1 MGNKSIQKFFA
12 DQNSVID
19 LSSLGNA
26 KGAKV
31 SLSGPD
37 MNITTPRG
45 SVIIVN
51 GALYSSIKGNNLA
64 VKFKDKTI
72 TGAKILGSVDLKD
85 IQLERIDSSLVDSAQ
100 VEKKGNGKRRNKKE
114 EEELKKQLD
123 DAENAKKEADK
134 AKEEAEKAKE
144 AAEKALNEA
153 FEVQNSSKQIE
164 EMLQN
169 FLADNVAKDNLAQ
182 QSDASQQNTQAKATQ
197 ASKQND
203 AEKVLPQPINKNT
216 STGKSNS
223 SKNEEN
229 KLDAESVKEPLKV
242 TLALAAESNSGSKD
256 DSITNFTKPQFV
268 GSTAPNATVIIKING
283 IAVGQAVADSLGNF
297 TFTAPETL
305 TDGTYNLEAEA
316 KTADGSGS
324 AKLVITID
332 SVTDKPTFELSPESS
347 VSGHKGL
354 TPTLTPSIVGTAE
367 ENAKVDIYVDNKLV
381 ASVDVD
387 KDGNWSY
394 EFKDNELSEGE
405 NSIKVVAV
413 DKAGN
418 KNETTDSIITD
429 TIAPEK
435 PTIELDDSSDSGIK
449 NDNITNSTLPT
460 FIGVAEPGSTVSIY
474 LGLKHLGE
482 VIVAKD
488 GTWSYTLTTPLK
500 DGEYN
505 ITATATDIAGHT
517 SATANLPFT
526 IDTRISYFSAE
537 IETTNDSG
545 IVGDNVTNNTR
556 PTFTG
561 KTEPNAIISV
571 INSETGEE
579 VIFKA
584 NDKGEWTFN
593 FTSDS
598 VEGINNLTFT
608 VEDVAGNK
616 KDFSFS
622 YVIDTIAP
630 VPPTVSLED
639 YVVLPNGII
648 LSGNDLPALV
658 GTAEPKSTILLMR
671 DGKLYDS
678 IEVDSNGT
686 WNYQFSNKFLQ
697 GAYDIEIIS
706 QDAAGNKSS
715 TVKYSFT
722 IQTEVVPPKA
732 ELDAS
737 DDSGAKGDWITN
749 KHNALTLLGT
759 ADRFATVNILIDGKT
774 IGVTTADADGNW
786 NFDIS
791 RNLSDNVYKI
801 TVESIDPLGRTSS
814 VDYQLTIDSF
824 TPIPTVMLHDSA
836 DSGVKGDMIT
846 KINTPLFTGMAEA
859 NAKVSIYVDGV
870 LSGEAIAGDDGV
882 WNFQFTTALSD
893 GSHDVTVKVEDIA
906 GNTASSS
913 AYNFQIV
920 TQTQKP
926 TIELVNDT
934 GVDNTDHI
942 INEKNPAL
950 TGTAAPYST
959 VKLYID
965 GALIA
970 EVRTNKDGRWEYTLK
985 ADQGLVDGDHRI
997 TASVEDIAGNIAHS
1011 DPFLIS
1017 VDTAISIPIV
1027 SLSPDS
1033 DSGISDDNL
1042 TNIVK
1047 PTLHLKDIDPD
1058 IISVQVWDA
1067 MSDTQIG
1074 VATQQP
1080 DGSWAYTFTSDLTEG
1095 LHQVYVKVEDIAG
1108 NKANSAIFDFTIDT
1122 TVSTPVISLLSK
1134 DDTGV
1139 TGDNLTNI
1147 NKPGFAI
1154 SGVDA
1159 DAHRVVVQVMH
1170 NGVSE
1175 EIELSHLNGS
1185 WLFIPGNTWAD
1196 GSYTL
1201 TVKVEDKAGNTNYS
1215 APLTVVIDTQIAIDG
1230 VELVN
1235 DSGVKGDNMTN
1246 DDRPHFR
1253 VTVPT
1258 DVNEVRLSID
1268 GGNSWVQATPG
1279 VAGSWEYIW
1288 PTDLADGQ
1296 YTLTVEATDKAGNT
1310 VTKTIDFAVDT
1321 TLSVPV
1327 IVLDSADDTGIQ
1339 GDNMT
1344 NSTQPTFA
1352 LQHIDDDAVRVTVS
1366 VEHGGVTTTFDATK
1380 GTGGWTFTPPTSWAD
1395 GDYTLSVS
1403 VEDKAG
1409 NTSHSASL
1417 TVTVDTQIA
1426 INNIELVN
1434 DSGIP
1439 DDNLTNNVRPHFQVT
1454 VPTDVNVVRLSID
1467 GGKTWFNATQSAT
1480 PGVWDYIWP
1489 DDVADG
1495 GYTLTV
1501 EATDEA
1507 GNKATQT
1514 LDFTID
1520 TTLSVPTLSLDSAD
1534 DSGIAGDNITNV
1546 KTPGF
1551 TLNNIDTDVS
1561 RVIVEVM
1568 HNGIKQEVPLVQTGG
1583 QWRFAPTSDWADGD
1597 YILTVKVEDR
1607 AGNVKQSAPLTVTV
1621 DTHIAIDRI
1630 ELVNDSGIPGDNLT
1644 NEARPHFQVTVPADV
1659 NGVRLSID
1667 GGKTWFDATQSAT
1680 SGVWDYTWLTNVA
1693 NGPHTLMV
1701 EASDKAGNKTTQKLD
1716 FTIDTILSEPT
1727 ITLDSADDSAA
1738 GDNITN
1744 VKMPGFTLGN
1754 IDADVTKV
1762 VVTVAH
1768 DGKNQQIELI
1778 KNGGVWRFTPGAA
1791 WTDGDYTLTVKVED
1805 KAGNTNYSAPLTVT
1819 IDTQT
1824 SIDRIELL
1832 NDTGIVGDNLTNEAR
1847 PQFHITVPTDV
1858 NSVQLSL
1865 DGGINWVNAT
1875 LTSDGVW
1882 EYIWPTDLVENTY
1895 TLTVKATDVAG
1906 NTATETLN
1914 FIIDTT
1920 LSTPTI
1926 TLDSAD
1932 DSGTAND
1939 NKTNV
1944 KTPGFIIGGIDSD
1957 VTQVVV
1963 QVMRDGHS
1971 EEVELTQTNGQW
1983 RFVPGSAWTDGDYTL
1998 TVTVKD
2004 EAGNIRHSAPLT
2016 VTIDTQITIDHIE
2029 LVNDSGIPD
2038 DNLTNNVRPHF
2049 QVTVP
2054 TDVNVVRLS
2063 IDGGKTWFNATQSAT
2078 PGVWDYTWLA
2088 DVGEG
2093 KHTLT
2098 VEATDKA
2105 GNKTTQQLDFIIDT
2119 LLSEPTIVLDNT
2131 DDSGTK
2137 GDHLTNV
2144 NKPTFLLGN
2153 IDADA
2158 RYVTVE
2164 VQHGGTKEVLTATK
2178 DATGNWSVTP
2188 TGTWADGD
2196 YTLTVRVE
2204 DEAGNEKHSASLTV
2218 TVDTQITIDVI
2229 ELVNDN
2235 GIPGDNMTNDAH
2247 PQFRVTV
2254 PGDVNE
2260 VSLSI
2265 DGGVTWVK
2273 ATQSATPG
2281 VWNYTWPG
2289 TVPDGDYTL
2298 NVKATDNAGNTV
2310 TETLHFTIDT
2320 TLSTPVIVLDSADD
2334 SGVHGDNMTN
2344 HTQPTFALQHIDD
2357 DAVRVTVSVEHGGVT
2372 TTFDATKDAGGWTF
2386 TPTGAW
2392 ADGDYTL
2399 SVSVEDKA
2407 GNTSHSASLTVTV
2420 DTQIAINNIELVND
2434 SGIPDDNLTNNVR
2447 PHFQVTVPT
2456 DVNVVRL
2463 SIDGGKTWFNAT
2475 QSATPGVWD
2484 YIWPDDVA
2492 DGGYTLTVE
2501 ATDEAGNKA
2510 TQTLDF
2516 TIDTTLSVPT
2526 LSLDS
2531 ADDSGI
2537 AGDNITNVKTPGFT
2551 LNNIDTDVS
2560 RVIVEVMHNGIKQE
2574 VPLVQTGGQWRF
2586 APTSDWA
2593 DGDYILTVKV
2603 EDRAGNVKQSA
2614 PLTVTVDTHIAIDRI
2629 ELVNDSG
2636 IPGDN
2641 LTNEARPHF
2650 QVTVPADVNGVRLS
2664 IDGGK
2669 TWFDATQ
2676 SATSGVWD
2684 YTWLT
2689 NVANGPHTL
2698 MVEASDKAGNKTT
2711 QKLDFTID
2719 TILSEPT
2726 ITLDS
2731 ADDSAAGDNITNVKM
2746 PGFTLGNIDADV
2758 TKVVVTVAHDGKNQ
2772 QIELIKNG
2780 GVWRF
2785 TPGAAWTD
2793 GDYTLTVKV
2802 EDKAGNTNYSAPL
2815 TVTIDT
2821 QTSIDRIELLNDTG
2835 IVGDNLTNEA
2845 RPQFH
2850 ITVPTD
2856 VNSVQLSLDGGIN
2869 WVNATLTSDGVW
2881 EYIWPTDLVENTY
2894 TLTVKATDVAGNT
2907 ATETLNFIID
2917 TTLSTPTITLDSA
2930 DDSGTANDN
2939 KTNVKTPGFIIG
2951 GIDSDVTQVVV
2962 QVMRDGHSEEVEL
2975 TQTNGQW
2982 RFVPG
2987 SAWTDGDYTL
2997 TVTVK
3002 DEAGNIRHSAPL
3014 TVTIDTQITID
3025 HIELVN
3031 DSGIPDDNLTNNVRP
3046 HFQVTVP
3053 TDVNVVRLSID
3064 GGKTWFNATQSATPG
3079 VWDYTWL
3086 ADVGEGKHTLT
3097 VEATDKAGNKTTQ
3110 QLDFIIDTLLS
3121 EPTIVLD
3128 NTDDS
3133 GTKGDNL
3140 TNVNKPTFLLGNIDA
3155 DARYVT
3161 VEVQH
3166 GGTKEVLTATKGA
3179 TGIWSVTPTG
3189 TWADGDYTLTV
3200 RVEDDAGNVKYSA
3213 PLTVTVDTQIT
3224 IDVIE
3229 LVNDNGIPGDNLTND
3244 VRPHFRVT
3252 VPGDVNEVRLS
3263 IDGGNTWVRATQGTA
3278 GIWDYTWP
3286 KDVTDG
3292 LHTLTVEATDKA
3304 GNKTTQTLDFTI
3316 DTRLST
3322 PTIAMDSRDD
3332 TGAIGD
3338 HITSVKRP
3346 GFTIGNIDADAHSV
3360 ILRITQGGNSQEVTL
3375 TQVGGQ
3381 WRFTPDADWA
3391 DGSYTLT
3398 VEVTDNAGN
3407 VRQSTPLVVT
3417 VDTQTS
3423 ITDITLV
3430 NDHGV
3435 PDDNLTNST
3444 RPQFEITVPADVN
3457 SVQLSI
3463 DGGANWVS
3471 ATQGIE
3477 GVWGYTWPTDMGDGK
3492 HTLTVMVTDRAGNTA
3507 TQTLEFFIDTR
3518 LSTPTIALDSTD
3530 DTGTPGDDMT
3540 NRTRPTF
3547 ILQNID
3553 SDVINVTVSV
3563 THNGTTTSFTATQG
3577 AGGWSFTPP
3586 APWGDGDYTLTVT
3599 VEDRAGNTRPSTPL
3613 TVTVDTQIAIDRIEL
3628 VNDSGVP
3635 GDNVTKHVRPQFQI
3649 SVPDDVEKVLLS
3661 IDGGT
3666 TWVTAIK
3673 SSTAGIWDYTW
3684 PTDMPEGQHT
3694 LTVEVT
3700 DGAGNKMTETLNFT
3714 IDITLLTPTIELAPD
3729 QDTGQNKNDNLTSVT
3744 QPVFVLGSIDKDVR
3758 HVELSIE
3765 HNGTFKT
3772 VVLTESADGWRYRP
3786 DSALADGSYTFT
3798 VTVTDVAGNQ
3808 QTSAPLKV
3816 TIDGTLTT
3824 PVIELAAGE
3833 DSGTVGDRLTNHDRP
3848 VFDIH
3853 QVDSDVTRVMV
3864 KVTYN
3869 GKTHEEAAVF
3879 TNGQWRF
3886 TPSASWADGSYQLAV
3901 VVEDLAGNVK
3911 ESAPFEV
3918 RIDTTTTINNIVLLN
3933 DTGVQNDQLTNV
3945 AKPSFRIDVPG
3956 DVVQVR
3962 VTLDGGANWNVIRKN
3977 ADGQWIFDSP
3987 NTLVDGTYTLRV
3999 EATDEAGNIANKD
4012 LVFNIDTNI
4021 QVPTI
4026 ALDAGQD
4033 TGANTADN
4041 ITNISRPTFT
4051 IGNVDPDVI
4060 KVVVTIDGH
4069 DYNATKVGA
4078 GWQFTPGNAIPDGSY
4093 NITVTVEDK
4102 AGNTATS
4109 KPLPVVIDTTAEIES
4124 VTLVTDSGDSDVD
4137 NITKVDKPQFSIV
4150 TADDITHVRV
4160 KIDNAAN
4167 WIELTKGGDGRWI
4180 FNVGSALPDG
4190 QHTLLVDVTDIAG
4203 NVAQE
4208 TLQFTIDTTLREPTI
4223 VLDPTHDT
4231 GDDTNDNL
4239 TRINKPVFI
4248 IGNVDNDVSHIVVH
4262 IDGRDY
4268 TIENT
4273 GGNLTFT
4280 PDQPLSDGQH
4290 TISVTVTDI
4299 AGNTKTSAELRI
4311 EIDTQVQIDSVTLTT
4326 DSGVNDH
4333 DNVTNATRPS
4343 FEIATPDDVTSVLV
4357 SFDGVNWTPISKN
4370 AAGQWEF
4377 TAGSALPDGHYTLH
4391 VQATDRA
4398 GNTANSTLGFTVDT
4412 QIDGLSVV
4420 MLDDAGKDS
4429 TDGITNITSPRFE
4442 ISAREPL
4449 QSVTVILNGKSS
4461 TLTQGAGNKWLFT
4474 PDTPLVDGTY
4484 KIEIVAEDIAGNKIS
4499 KEVSFTIDTIVSD
4512 PSIDLLDADDTGESA
4527 VDNIT
4532 SVTTPRF
4539 VIGNVPADI
4548 DTVVIR
4554 INGVSYSV
4562 TANGNNLWEF
4572 QVPVALNDGVYEAVV
4587 VFRDI
4592 AGNTSETKLPF
4603 TIDTTTS
4610 VSVRMEPASDTGNS
4624 NSDNLTNKQNPKFE
4638 GTAEPNAKLVITI
4651 VDDKSGREVLKQTIT
4666 VGADGNWSVT
4676 PNILPDGMYTI
4687 NVVATDVAGNTAQTQ
4702 ERFTIDTV
4710 TIDPTIRLSDPSI
4723 DDQHEATSLRPE
4735 FKGFAEAFSTIMIQ
4749 WDGKVVGSANANANG
4764 EWSWTPPSV
4773 LAPGSYVVSIV
4784 AKDKA
4789 GNESSQ
4795 VDFPVVIPVIDVTP
4809 PTIKL
4814 SEESDSGALGDFTT
4828 NNKTPTL
4835 IGSTL
4840 PNTIV
4845 SIYVDGVKVGE
4856 ATADTAGRYTFQLSE
4871 MKDGHYVV
4879 QVGIVNPRDNS
4890 ELRSTAVDVTIDT
4903 EVAELVWNISGMHEG
4918 GYINTVTPEIGGT
4931 SEPNSKITIFVNGV
4945 EKAIAYTTGAGHWGV
4960 VLPALGNDGNY
4971 ELTFKVEDVAGNIRE
4986 FGPQNVIL
4994 DTVISP
5000 LTVVLR
5006 EADDSGKVGDWIT
5019 NKSHVTIDGTA
5030 EAGSTLTIRNP
5041 QGVVIATLVVGND
5054 GRWSAELDLREGSN
5068 AFVVVSEDKA
5078 GNSQQKEILIEHDT
5092 QIEISDISL
5101 SRDTNSGD
5109 KYDLITNNKSPVLV
5123 AMTDPGA
5130 TVQVYINGVLQGTVE
5145 ASSSGNISY
5154 TMPANSADGEYQV
5167 QFVATDTAGN
5177 RVESAITTVTID
5189 SQIAVFDIDED
5200 SLPALS
5206 NNRALS
5212 VSGVG
5217 EAGSQVSIFVDG
5229 KLVNVVMV
5237 EADGTWRAPI
5247 LLQDDGTFNIHFSIT
5262 DVAGN
5267 TEVSKDYSVDVD
5279 SSTDFP
5285 TLNLEDAS
5293 NSGSLDDLITNHNK
5307 PVLVG
5312 TAEAGATIH
5321 IYVDEK
5327 IVANVLVLEDGTWSY
5342 QFDNALKD
5350 GEYSIR
5356 VVAEDPAGNTAES
5369 PRLLVTIDTS
5379 TFIDNPAMVAG
5390 SDNGIFS
5397 NDSITS
5403 QTRPTF
5409 SIFGE
5414 MNQSVQ
5420 IFIDGVLV
5428 DTITVTD
5435 RNQVYRPESPL
5446 GDGSHS
5452 IYYVITD
5459 KAGNT
5464 ATSKTLNFT
5473 IDTFNTTPVA
5483 IDSIGGQT
5491 LAEMTGS
5498 DGKIYITDTTR
5509 NLLFS
5514 GSAEPNSKIE
5524 IIINGL
5530 NVGEVWV
5537 NEKGHW
5543 QMPVNPLYFTEGQL
5557 DITVKSTDRAGNV
5570 NQEKYS
5576 IWVDTH
5582 IKVFT
5587 SELDDNKSSS
5597 KTEWW
5602 SNSDLITMRGTGEI
5616 GATVSLIVAG
5626 VTLAT
5631 AVVAATGRWEL
5642 STDKLPEGTYDI
5654 SLVIEDSAGNRWED
5668 VREIFIDRT
5677 PPNAPVVTYS
5687 DIVNDLIIMQGT
5699 AEAKSQ
5705 LIITDSEGNTYTL
5718 TVPDNGKWSMAIPYP
5733 SEGKFTITSVDAIGN
5748 RSDDVPLDIM
5758 KEVPVIS
5765 LSPDSDSGT
5774 VGDNITR
5781 DKQPT
5786 FIIGNLESDV
5796 VVVQVD
5802 INGTVYNAEK
5812 NADGVWFFTPGT
5824 PLADGSYTIS
5834 VIASDAAGNQK
5845 NSLPITVTIDST
5857 LTVPEIA
5864 LAAGEDNGASD
5875 SDNVTNHTQPKFTLQ
5890 HIDAD
5895 VTGVTVNVTHNGVT
5909 DIYQATQGADGW
5921 TFTPPAAWNDGN
5933 YTLSVTVVDRAG
5945 NSQQSASLAVT
5956 VDSTVTVTADS
5967 QHDDASDDATATAVT
5982 PPESETVNAES
5993 ATHLRTEPSAA
6004 EESVVKVT
6012 AYSITLLNA
6021 DSGDEI
6027 DRSIS
6032 QTPSFEISVPE
6043 NIVNVSI
6050 MFEGEEFT
6058 LPITNQKAI
6067 FEVPLSLEDGEYTM
6081 DVKFI
6086 DKDNDF
6092 LIKEKTFSVDHS
6104 SADIVNAMNV
6114 RGKTEDDINDSPS
6127 TSSVGHNNNGAI
6139 DVFAVNEVT
6148 LPVDNQEEHA

>member
-1 MGNKSIQKFFA
+1 
-12 DQNSVID
+12 D

-429 TIAPEK
+429 TIPPEK

-537 IETTNDSG
+537 IETTDDSG

-639 YVVLPNGII
+639 FVVLPNGII

-1033 DSGISDDNL
+1033 DSGIADDNL

-1067 MSDTQIG
+1067 ASDTQIG

-1108 NKANSAIFDFTIDT
+1108 NKANSAVFDFTIDT

-1380 GTGGWTFTPPTSWAD
+1380 GTGGWSFTPTGAWAD

-1439 DDNLTNNVRPHFQVT
+1439 NDNLTNNVRPHFQVT

-1480 PGVWDYIWP
+1480 PGAWDYIWP

-1501 EATDEA
+1501 EATDKA
-1507 GNKATQT
+1507 GNKTTQE

-1716 FTIDTILSEPT
+1716 FIIDTLLSEPT

-2016 VTIDTQITIDHIE
+2016 VTIDTQI
-2029 LVNDSGIPD
+2029 
-2038 DNLTNNVRPHF
+2038 
-2049 QVTVP
+2049 
-2054 TDVNVVRLS
+2054 
-2063 IDGGKTWFNATQSAT
+2063 A
-2078 PGVWDYTWLA
+2078 
-2088 DVGEG
+2088 
-2093 KHTLT
+2093 
-2098 VEATDKA
+2098 
-2105 GNKTTQQLDFIIDT
+2105 
-2119 LLSEPTIVLDNT
+2119 
-2131 DDSGTK
+2131 
-2137 GDHLTNV
+2137 
-2144 NKPTFLLGN
+2144 
-2153 IDADA
+2153 
-2158 RYVTVE
+2158 
-2164 VQHGGTKEVLTATK
+2164 
-2178 DATGNWSVTP
+2178 
-2188 TGTWADGD
+2188 
-2196 YTLTVRVE
+2196 
-2204 DEAGNEKHSASLTV
+2204 
-2218 TVDTQITIDVI
+2218 
-2229 ELVNDN
+2229 
-2235 GIPGDNMTNDAH
+2235 
-2247 PQFRVTV
+2247 
-2254 PGDVNE
+2254 
-2260 VSLSI
+2260 
-2265 DGGVTWVK
+2265 
-2273 ATQSATPG
+2273 
-2281 VWNYTWPG
+2281 
-2289 TVPDGDYTL
+2289 
-2298 NVKATDNAGNTV
+2298 
-2310 TETLHFTIDT
+2310 
-2320 TLSTPVIVLDSADD
+2320 
-2334 SGVHGDNMTN
+2334 
-2344 HTQPTFALQHIDD
+2344 
-2357 DAVRVTVSVEHGGVT
+2357 
-2372 TTFDATKDAGGWTF
+2372 
-2386 TPTGAW
+2386 
-2392 ADGDYTL
+2392 
-2399 SVSVEDKA
+2399 
-2407 GNTSHSASLTVTV
+2407 
-2420 DTQIAINNIELVND
+2420 
-2434 SGIPDDNLTNNVR
+2434 
-2447 PHFQVTVPT
+2447 
-2456 DVNVVRL
+2456 
-2463 SIDGGKTWFNAT
+2463 
-2475 QSATPGVWD
+2475 
-2484 YIWPDDVA
+2484 
-2492 DGGYTLTVE
+2492 
-2501 ATDEAGNKA
+2501 
-2510 TQTLDF
+2510 
-2516 TIDTTLSVPT
+2516 
-2526 LSLDS
+2526 
-2531 ADDSGI
+2531 
-2537 AGDNITNVKTPGFT
+2537 
-2551 LNNIDTDVS
+2551 
-2560 RVIVEVMHNGIKQE
+2560 
-2574 VPLVQTGGQWRF
+2574 
-2586 APTSDWA
+2586 
-2593 DGDYILTVKV
+2593 
-2603 EDRAGNVKQSA
+2603 
-2614 PLTVTVDTHIAIDRI
+2614 
-2629 ELVNDSG
+2629 
-2636 IPGDN
+2636 
-2641 LTNEARPHF
+2641 
-2650 QVTVPADVNGVRLS
+2650 
-2664 IDGGK
+2664 
-2669 TWFDATQ
+2669 
-2676 SATSGVWD
+2676 
-2684 YTWLT
+2684 
-2689 NVANGPHTL
+2689 
-2698 MVEASDKAGNKTT
+2698 
-2711 QKLDFTID
+2711 
-2719 TILSEPT
+2719 
-2726 ITLDS
+2726 
-2731 ADDSAAGDNITNVKM
+2731 
-2746 PGFTLGNIDADV
+2746 
-2758 TKVVVTVAHDGKNQ
+2758 
-2772 QIELIKNG
+2772 
-2780 GVWRF
+2780 
-2785 TPGAAWTD
+2785 
-2793 GDYTLTVKV
+2793 
-2802 EDKAGNTNYSAPL
+2802 
-2815 TVTIDT
+2815 
-2821 QTSIDRIELLNDTG
+2821 
-2835 IVGDNLTNEA
+2835 
-2845 RPQFH
+2845 
-2850 ITVPTD
+2850 
-2856 VNSVQLSLDGGIN
+2856 
-2869 WVNATLTSDGVW
+2869 
-2881 EYIWPTDLVENTY
+2881 
-2894 TLTVKATDVAGNT
+2894 
-2907 ATETLNFIID
+2907 
-2917 TTLSTPTITLDSA
+2917 
-2930 DDSGTANDN
+2930 
-2939 KTNVKTPGFIIG
+2939 
-2951 GIDSDVTQVVV
+2951 
-2962 QVMRDGHSEEVEL
+2962 
-2975 TQTNGQW
+2975 
-2982 RFVPG
+2982 
-2987 SAWTDGDYTL
+2987 
-2997 TVTVK
+2997 
-3002 DEAGNIRHSAPL
+3002 
-3014 TVTIDTQITID
+3014 ID

-3166 GGTKEVLTATKGA
+3166 GGTKEVLTATKDATGNWSVTPTGTWADGDYTLTVRVEDDAGNEKHSASLTVTVDTQITIDAIELVNDNGIPGDNMTNDAHPQFRVTVPGDVNEVSLSIDGGVTWVKATQSATPGVWNYTWPGTVPDGDYTLNVKATDNAGNTVTETLHFTIDTTLSTPVIVLDSADDTGIQGDNMTNRTQPTFNLQHIDDDAVRVTVSVEHGGVTTTFDATKDAGGWTFTPPTSWGAGDYTLSVSVEDKAGNTSHSASLTVTVDTQIAINNIELVNDSGIPDDNLTNNVRPHFQVKVPTDVNEVRLSIDGGKTWFNATQSATPGVWDYTWLADVGEGKHTLTVEATDKAGNQTTQKLDFIIDTLLSEPTIVLDSTDDSGTKGDNLTNANKPTFILGNIDADARYVTVEVQYGGTKEVLTATKGA

-3189 TWADGDYTLTV
+3189 TWADGDYMLTV

-3322 PTIAMDSRDD
+3322 PTITMDSRDD

-3346 GFTIGNIDADAHSV
+3346 GFTIGNIDADAQSV

-3407 VRQSTPLVVT
+3407 VRQSTPLIVT

-3471 ATQGIE
+3471 AAQGIE

-3613 TVTVDTQIAIDRIEL
+3613 TVTVDTQIAIDHIEL

-3714 IDITLLTPTIELAPD
+3714 IDITLMTPTIELAPD

-3848 VFDIH
+3848 VFDIR

-4299 AGNTKTSAELRI
+4299 AGNTKTSAELKI

-4532 SVTTPRF
+4532 SVTKPRF

-4554 INGVSYSV
+4554 INGVSYPV

-5293 NSGSLDDLITNHNK
+5293 NSGSLDDLITSHNK

-5379 TFIDNPAMVAG
+5379 TFIDNPVMMAG

-5403 QTRPTF
+5403 QTRPAF
-5409 SIFGE
+5409 SIYGE

-5473 IDTFNTTPVA
+5473 IDTLNTTPVA

-5537 NEKGHW
+5537 NDKGHW

-5582 IKVFT
+5582 IQVFT

-5597 KTEWW
+5597 KTDWW
-5602 SNSDLITMRGTGEI
+5602 SNSSTITMRGMGEI

-5631 AVVAATGRWEL
+5631 AVVAANGQWEL
-5642 STDKLPEGTYDI
+5642 STDQLPEGKYDI
-5654 SLVIEDSAGNRWED
+5654 TLSIEDNAGNRKEE
-5668 VREIFIDRT
+5668 VHEIFIDRT

-5705 LIITDSEGNTYTL
+5705 LIITDSNGNTYTL

-5748 RSDDVPLDIM
+5748 RSDDVSLDIM
-5758 KEVPVIS
+5758 KETPVIS

-5774 VGDNITR
+5774 AGDNITR
-5781 DKQPT
+5781 DNQPT

-5875 SDNVTNHTQPKFTLQ
+5875 SDNVTNHNHTQPKFTLQ

-5909 DIYQATQGADGW
+5909 DTYQATQGADGW
-5921 TFTPPAAWNDGN
+5921 TFTPPAAWNDGT

-5945 NSQQSASLAVT
+5945 NSLQSASLEVT

-5967 QHDDASDDATATAVT
+5967 QHDDASDDATPTAVT

-5993 ATHLRTEPSAA
+5993 ATHLRTVPSAA
-6004 EESVVKVT
+6004 EESVVKET

-6043 NIVNVSI
+6043 NIVNVSV

-6086 DKDNDF
+6086 DKDDDF

-6104 SADIVNAMNV
+6104 SADIVNAMNA

>member
-153 FEVQNSSKQIE
+153 FEVQNSSKQME

-429 TIAPEK
+429 TIPPEK
-435 PTIELDDSSDSGIK
+435 PTIELDDSSDYGIK

-537 IETTNDSG
+537 IETTDDSG

-579 VIFKA
+579 VVFKA
-584 NDKGEWTFN
+584 NDQGEWTFN

-622 YVIDTIAP
+622 YFIDTIAP
-630 VPPTVSLED
+630 LPPTVSLED

-1108 NKANSAIFDFTIDT
+1108 NKANSAVFDFTIDT

-1185 WLFIPGNTWAD
+1185 WLFTPGNTWTD

-1327 IVLDSADDTGIQ
+1327 IVLNSADDTGVQ

-1344 NSTQPTFA
+1344 NRTQPTFA

-1380 GTGGWTFTPPTSWAD
+1380 GTGGWTFTPTASWGA

-1439 DDNLTNNVRPHFQVT
+1439 NDNLTNNVRPHFQVT

-1467 GGKTWFNATQSAT
+1467 GGKTWVTAAQKAT
-1480 PGVWDYIWP
+1480 GVWEYIWP
-1489 DDVADG
+1489 DDVTDG
-1495 GYTLTV
+1495 SHTLTV

-1716 FTIDTILSEPT
+1716 FTIDTLLSEPT

-1882 EYIWPTDLVENTY
+1882 EYIWPTELVENTY

-1914 FIIDTT
+1914 FTIDTT

-1971 EEVELTQTNGQW
+1971 EEVELTQIGGQW

-2038 DNLTNNVRPHF
+2038 DNLTNNVRPQF

-2063 IDGGKTWFNATQSAT
+2063 IDGGKTWFNATQS
-2078 PGVWDYTWLA
+2078 
-2088 DVGEG
+2088 
-2093 KHTLT
+2093 
-2098 VEATDKA
+2098 
-2105 GNKTTQQLDFIIDT
+2105 
-2119 LLSEPTIVLDNT
+2119 S
-2131 DDSGTK
+2131 
-2137 GDHLTNV
+2137 
-2144 NKPTFLLGN
+2144 
-2153 IDADA
+2153 
-2158 RYVTVE
+2158 
-2164 VQHGGTKEVLTATK
+2164 
-2178 DATGNWSVTP
+2178 
-2188 TGTWADGD
+2188 
-2196 YTLTVRVE
+2196 
-2204 DEAGNEKHSASLTV
+2204 
-2218 TVDTQITIDVI
+2218 
-2229 ELVNDN
+2229 
-2235 GIPGDNMTNDAH
+2235 
-2247 PQFRVTV
+2247 
-2254 PGDVNE
+2254 
-2260 VSLSI
+2260 
-2265 DGGVTWVK
+2265 
-2273 ATQSATPG
+2273 
-2281 VWNYTWPG
+2281 
-2289 TVPDGDYTL
+2289 
-2298 NVKATDNAGNTV
+2298 
-2310 TETLHFTIDT
+2310 
-2320 TLSTPVIVLDSADD
+2320 
-2334 SGVHGDNMTN
+2334 
-2344 HTQPTFALQHIDD
+2344 
-2357 DAVRVTVSVEHGGVT
+2357 
-2372 TTFDATKDAGGWTF
+2372 
-2386 TPTGAW
+2386 
-2392 ADGDYTL
+2392 
-2399 SVSVEDKA
+2399 
-2407 GNTSHSASLTVTV
+2407 
-2420 DTQIAINNIELVND
+2420 
-2434 SGIPDDNLTNNVR
+2434 
-2447 PHFQVTVPT
+2447 
-2456 DVNVVRL
+2456 
-2463 SIDGGKTWFNAT
+2463 
-2475 QSATPGVWD
+2475 
-2484 YIWPDDVA
+2484 
-2492 DGGYTLTVE
+2492 
-2501 ATDEAGNKA
+2501 
-2510 TQTLDF
+2510 
-2516 TIDTTLSVPT
+2516 
-2526 LSLDS
+2526 
-2531 ADDSGI
+2531 
-2537 AGDNITNVKTPGFT
+2537 
-2551 LNNIDTDVS
+2551 
-2560 RVIVEVMHNGIKQE
+2560 
-2574 VPLVQTGGQWRF
+2574 
-2586 APTSDWA
+2586 
-2593 DGDYILTVKV
+2593 
-2603 EDRAGNVKQSA
+2603 
-2614 PLTVTVDTHIAIDRI
+2614 
-2629 ELVNDSG
+2629 
-2636 IPGDN
+2636 
-2641 LTNEARPHF
+2641 
-2650 QVTVPADVNGVRLS
+2650 
-2664 IDGGK
+2664 
-2669 TWFDATQ
+2669 
-2676 SATSGVWD
+2676 
-2684 YTWLT
+2684 
-2689 NVANGPHTL
+2689 
-2698 MVEASDKAGNKTT
+2698 
-2711 QKLDFTID
+2711 
-2719 TILSEPT
+2719 
-2726 ITLDS
+2726 
-2731 ADDSAAGDNITNVKM
+2731 
-2746 PGFTLGNIDADV
+2746 
-2758 TKVVVTVAHDGKNQ
+2758 
-2772 QIELIKNG
+2772 
-2780 GVWRF
+2780 
-2785 TPGAAWTD
+2785 
-2793 GDYTLTVKV
+2793 
-2802 EDKAGNTNYSAPL
+2802 
-2815 TVTIDT
+2815 
-2821 QTSIDRIELLNDTG
+2821 
-2835 IVGDNLTNEA
+2835 
-2845 RPQFH
+2845 
-2850 ITVPTD
+2850 
-2856 VNSVQLSLDGGIN
+2856 
-2869 WVNATLTSDGVW
+2869 
-2881 EYIWPTDLVENTY
+2881 
-2894 TLTVKATDVAGNT
+2894 
-2907 ATETLNFIID
+2907 
-2917 TTLSTPTITLDSA
+2917 
-2930 DDSGTANDN
+2930 
-2939 KTNVKTPGFIIG
+2939 
-2951 GIDSDVTQVVV
+2951 
-2962 QVMRDGHSEEVEL
+2962 
-2975 TQTNGQW
+2975 
-2982 RFVPG
+2982 
-2987 SAWTDGDYTL
+2987 
-2997 TVTVK
+2997 
-3002 DEAGNIRHSAPL
+3002 
-3014 TVTIDTQITID
+3014 
-3025 HIELVN
+3025 
-3031 DSGIPDDNLTNNVRP
+3031 
-3046 HFQVTVP
+3046 
-3053 TDVNVVRLSID
+3053 
-3064 GGKTWFNATQSATPG
+3064 TPG

-3166 GGTKEVLTATKGA
+3166 GGTKEVLTATKDATGNWSVTPTGTWADGDYTLTVRVEDDAGNVKHSASLTVTVDTQITIDDIELVNDSGTRGDNLTNNANPHFRITVPGDVNEVSLSIDGGVTWVKATQSVTPGVWNYTWPGTVPDGDYTLNVKATDNAGNTVTETLHFTIDTTLSTPVIVLDSADDTGIQGDNMTNRTQPTFNLQHIDDDAVRVTVSVEHGGVTTTFDATKDAGGWTFTPPTSWGAGDYTLSVSVEDKAGNTSHSASLTVTVDTQIAINNIELVNDSGIPDDNLTNNVRPHFQVTVPTDVNVVRLSIDGGKTWFNATQSATPGVWDYTWLADVGEGKHTLTVEATDKAGNQTTQKLDFIIDTLLSEPTIALDSTDDSGTKGDNLTNVNKPTFILGNIDADARYVTVEVQHGGTGTKEVLTATKGA

-3224 IDVIE
+3224 IDDIE

-3278 GIWDYTWP
+3278 GTWDYTWP

-3322 PTIAMDSRDD
+3322 PTITMDSRDD

-3346 GFTIGNIDADAHSV
+3346 GFTIGNIDSDAHSV

-3375 TQVGGQ
+3375 TQAGGQ

-3398 VEVTDNAGN
+3398 VEVQDNAGN
-3407 VRQSTPLVVT
+3407 VRQSTPLIVT

-3471 ATQGIE
+3471 AAQGIE

-3507 TQTLEFFIDTR
+3507 TQTLEFSIDTR

-3577 AGGWSFTPP
+3577 AAGWSFTPP

-3613 TVTVDTQIAIDRIEL
+3613 TVTVDTQIAIDHIEL

-3714 IDITLLTPTIELAPD
+3714 IDITLMTPTIELAPD

-3744 QPVFVLGSIDKDVR
+3744 QPIFVLGSIDKDVR

-3848 VFDIH
+3848 VFDIR

-4208 TLQFTIDTTLREPTI
+4208 TLQFTIDTTLQEPTI

-4262 IDGRDY
+4262 LDGRDY

-4299 AGNTKTSAELRI
+4299 AGNTKTSAELKI

-4357 SFDGVNWTPISKN
+4357 SFDGVNWTPVSKN
-4370 AAGQWEF
+4370 AAGQWQF
-4377 TAGSALPDGHYTLH
+4377 TAGSALSDGHYTLH

-4499 KEVSFTIDTIVSD
+4499 KEVSFTIDTVVSD
-4512 PSIDLLDADDTGESA
+4512 PRIDLLDADDTGESA

-4532 SVTTPRF
+4532 SVTKPRF

-4554 INGVSYSV
+4554 INGVSYPV

-4610 VSVRMEPASDTGNS
+4610 VSVRMEPASDTGSS

-4723 DDQHEATSLRPE
+4723 DDQYEATSLRPE
-4735 FKGFAEAFSTIMIQ
+4735 FKGLAEAFSTIMIQ

-4835 IGSTL
+4835 VGNTL
-4840 PNTIV
+4840 PNAIV

-4945 EKAIAYTTGAGHWGV
+4945 EKAIAYTTGTGHWGV

-5293 NSGSLDDLITNHNK
+5293 NSGSLDDLITSHNK

-5379 TFIDNPAMVAG
+5379 TFIDNPVMMAG

-5403 QTRPTF
+5403 QTRPAF

-5582 IKVFT
+5582 IQVFT

-5597 KTEWW
+5597 KTDWW
-5602 SNSDLITMRGTGEI
+5602 SNSSTITMRGMGEI

-5631 AVVAATGRWEL
+5631 AVVAANGQWEL
-5642 STDKLPEGTYDI
+5642 STDQLPEGKYDI
-5654 SLVIEDSAGNRWED
+5654 TLSIEDNAGNRKEE
-5668 VREIFIDRT
+5668 VHEIFIDRT

-5705 LIITDSEGNTYTL
+5705 LIITDSNGNTYTL

-5758 KEVPVIS
+5758 KETPVIS

-5774 VGDNITR
+5774 AGDNITR
-5781 DKQPT
+5781 DNQPT

-5909 DIYQATQGADGW
+5909 DTYQATQGADGW

-5993 ATHLRTEPSAA
+5993 ATHLRTVPSAA
-6004 EESVVKVT
+6004 EESVVKET

-6043 NIVNVSI
+6043 NIVNVSV

-6086 DKDNDF
+6086 DKDDDF

-6104 SADIVNAMNV
+6104 SADIVNAMNA

>member
-37 MNITTPRG
+37 MNITTPHG

-123 DAENAKKEADK
+123 EAENAKKEADK

-449 NDNITNSTLPT
+449 NDSITNSTLPT

-537 IETTNDSG
+537 IETTDDSG

-598 VEGINNLTFT
+598 VEGVNNLTFT

-622 YVIDTIAP
+622 YVIDTVAP

-639 YVVLPNGII
+639 FVVLPNGII

-1067 MSDTQIG
+1067 ASDTQIG

-1108 NKANSAIFDFTIDT
+1108 NKANSAVFDFTIDT

-1139 TGDNLTNI
+1139 AGDNLTNI

-1185 WLFIPGNTWAD
+1185 WLFTPGNTWAD

-1327 IVLDSADDTGIQ
+1327 IVLNSADDTGVQ

-1380 GTGGWTFTPPTSWAD
+1380 GVGGWTFTPPTSWGV

-1439 DDNLTNNVRPHFQVT
+1439 NDNLTNNVRPHFQVT

-1467 GGKTWFNATQSAT
+1467 GGKTWFNATQ
-1480 PGVWDYIWP
+1480 
-1489 DDVADG
+1489 
-1495 GYTLTV
+1495 
-1501 EATDEA
+1501 
-1507 GNKATQT
+1507 N
-1514 LDFTID
+1514 
-1520 TTLSVPTLSLDSAD
+1520 
-1534 DSGIAGDNITNV
+1534 
-1546 KTPGF
+1546 
-1551 TLNNIDTDVS
+1551 
-1561 RVIVEVM
+1561 
-1568 HNGIKQEVPLVQTGG
+1568 
-1583 QWRFAPTSDWADGD
+1583 
-1597 YILTVKVEDR
+1597 
-1607 AGNVKQSAPLTVTV
+1607 
-1621 DTHIAIDRI
+1621 
-1630 ELVNDSGIPGDNLT
+1630 
-1644 NEARPHFQVTVPADV
+1644 
-1659 NGVRLSID
+1659 
-1667 GGKTWFDATQSAT
+1667 
-1680 SGVWDYTWLTNVA
+1680 
-1693 NGPHTLMV
+1693 
-1701 EASDKAGNKTTQKLD
+1701 
-1716 FTIDTILSEPT
+1716 
-1727 ITLDSADDSAA
+1727 
-1738 GDNITN
+1738 
-1744 VKMPGFTLGN
+1744 
-1754 IDADVTKV
+1754 
-1762 VVTVAH
+1762 
-1768 DGKNQQIELI
+1768 
-1778 KNGGVWRFTPGAA
+1778 
-1791 WTDGDYTLTVKVED
+1791 
-1805 KAGNTNYSAPLTVT
+1805 
-1819 IDTQT
+1819 
-1824 SIDRIELL
+1824 
-1832 NDTGIVGDNLTNEAR
+1832 
-1847 PQFHITVPTDV
+1847 
-1858 NSVQLSL
+1858 
-1865 DGGINWVNAT
+1865 
-1875 LTSDGVW
+1875 
-1882 EYIWPTDLVENTY
+1882 
-1895 TLTVKATDVAG
+1895 
-1906 NTATETLN
+1906 
-1914 FIIDTT
+1914 
-1920 LSTPTI
+1920 
-1926 TLDSAD
+1926 
-1932 DSGTAND
+1932 
-1939 NKTNV
+1939 
-1944 KTPGFIIGGIDSD
+1944 
-1957 VTQVVV
+1957 
-1963 QVMRDGHS
+1963 
-1971 EEVELTQTNGQW
+1971 
-1983 RFVPGSAWTDGDYTL
+1983 
-1998 TVTVKD
+1998 
-2004 EAGNIRHSAPLT
+2004 
-2016 VTIDTQITIDHIE
+2016 
-2029 LVNDSGIPD
+2029 
-2038 DNLTNNVRPHF
+2038 
-2049 QVTVP
+2049 
-2054 TDVNVVRLS
+2054 
-2063 IDGGKTWFNATQSAT
+2063 AT

-2105 GNKTTQQLDFIIDT
+2105 GNQTTQKLDFIIDT

-2131 DDSGTK
+2131 DDSGIK
-2137 GDHLTNV
+2137 GDNLTNA

-2164 VQHGGTKEVLTATK
+2164 VQHG
-2178 DATGNWSVTP
+2178 S
-2188 TGTWADGD
+2188 
-2196 YTLTVRVE
+2196 
-2204 DEAGNEKHSASLTV
+2204 
-2218 TVDTQITIDVI
+2218 
-2229 ELVNDN
+2229 
-2235 GIPGDNMTNDAH
+2235 
-2247 PQFRVTV
+2247 
-2254 PGDVNE
+2254 
-2260 VSLSI
+2260 
-2265 DGGVTWVK
+2265 
-2273 ATQSATPG
+2273 
-2281 VWNYTWPG
+2281 
-2289 TVPDGDYTL
+2289 
-2298 NVKATDNAGNTV
+2298 
-2310 TETLHFTIDT
+2310 
-2320 TLSTPVIVLDSADD
+2320 
-2334 SGVHGDNMTN
+2334 
-2344 HTQPTFALQHIDD
+2344 
-2357 DAVRVTVSVEHGGVT
+2357 
-2372 TTFDATKDAGGWTF
+2372 
-2386 TPTGAW
+2386 
-2392 ADGDYTL
+2392 
-2399 SVSVEDKA
+2399 
-2407 GNTSHSASLTVTV
+2407 
-2420 DTQIAINNIELVND
+2420 
-2434 SGIPDDNLTNNVR
+2434 
-2447 PHFQVTVPT
+2447 
-2456 DVNVVRL
+2456 
-2463 SIDGGKTWFNAT
+2463 
-2475 QSATPGVWD
+2475 
-2484 YIWPDDVA
+2484 
-2492 DGGYTLTVE
+2492 
-2501 ATDEAGNKA
+2501 
-2510 TQTLDF
+2510 
-2516 TIDTTLSVPT
+2516 
-2526 LSLDS
+2526 
-2531 ADDSGI
+2531 
-2537 AGDNITNVKTPGFT
+2537 
-2551 LNNIDTDVS
+2551 
-2560 RVIVEVMHNGIKQE
+2560 
-2574 VPLVQTGGQWRF
+2574 
-2586 APTSDWA
+2586 
-2593 DGDYILTVKV
+2593 
-2603 EDRAGNVKQSA
+2603 
-2614 PLTVTVDTHIAIDRI
+2614 
-2629 ELVNDSG
+2629 
-2636 IPGDN
+2636 
-2641 LTNEARPHF
+2641 
-2650 QVTVPADVNGVRLS
+2650 
-2664 IDGGK
+2664 
-2669 TWFDATQ
+2669 
-2676 SATSGVWD
+2676 
-2684 YTWLT
+2684 
-2689 NVANGPHTL
+2689 
-2698 MVEASDKAGNKTT
+2698 
-2711 QKLDFTID
+2711 
-2719 TILSEPT
+2719 
-2726 ITLDS
+2726 
-2731 ADDSAAGDNITNVKM
+2731 
-2746 PGFTLGNIDADV
+2746 
-2758 TKVVVTVAHDGKNQ
+2758 
-2772 QIELIKNG
+2772 
-2780 GVWRF
+2780 
-2785 TPGAAWTD
+2785 
-2793 GDYTLTVKV
+2793 
-2802 EDKAGNTNYSAPL
+2802 
-2815 TVTIDT
+2815 
-2821 QTSIDRIELLNDTG
+2821 
-2835 IVGDNLTNEA
+2835 
-2845 RPQFH
+2845 
-2850 ITVPTD
+2850 
-2856 VNSVQLSLDGGIN
+2856 
-2869 WVNATLTSDGVW
+2869 
-2881 EYIWPTDLVENTY
+2881 
-2894 TLTVKATDVAGNT
+2894 
-2907 ATETLNFIID
+2907 
-2917 TTLSTPTITLDSA
+2917 
-2930 DDSGTANDN
+2930 
-2939 KTNVKTPGFIIG
+2939 
-2951 GIDSDVTQVVV
+2951 
-2962 QVMRDGHSEEVEL
+2962 
-2975 TQTNGQW
+2975 
-2982 RFVPG
+2982 
-2987 SAWTDGDYTL
+2987 
-2997 TVTVK
+2997 
-3002 DEAGNIRHSAPL
+3002 
-3014 TVTIDTQITID
+3014 
-3025 HIELVN
+3025 
-3031 DSGIPDDNLTNNVRP
+3031 
-3046 HFQVTVP
+3046 
-3053 TDVNVVRLSID
+3053 
-3064 GGKTWFNATQSATPG
+3064 
-3079 VWDYTWL
+3079 
-3086 ADVGEGKHTLT
+3086 
-3097 VEATDKAGNKTTQ
+3097 
-3110 QLDFIIDTLLS
+3110 
-3121 EPTIVLD
+3121 
-3128 NTDDS
+3128 
-3133 GTKGDNL
+3133 
-3140 TNVNKPTFLLGNIDA
+3140 
-3155 DARYVT
+3155 
-3161 VEVQH
+3161 
-3166 GGTKEVLTATKGA
+3166 TKEVLTATKGA

-3200 RVEDDAGNVKYSA
+3200 RVEDEAGNVKYSA

-3322 PTIAMDSRDD
+3322 PTITMDSRDD

-3346 GFTIGNIDADAHSV
+3346 GFTIGNIDSDAQSV

-3407 VRQSTPLVVT
+3407 VRQSTPLIVT

-3471 ATQGIE
+3471 AAQGIE

-3518 LSTPTIALDSTD
+3518 LSTPIIALDSTD

-3613 TVTVDTQIAIDRIEL
+3613 TVTVDTQIAIDHIEL

-3694 LTVEVT
+3694 LIVEVT
-3700 DGAGNKMTETLNFT
+3700 DGAGNKMTGTLDFT

-3744 QPVFVLGSIDKDVR
+3744 QPIFVLGSIDKDVR

-3848 VFDIH
+3848 VFDIR

-3911 ESAPFEV
+3911 ESAPLEV

-3956 DVVQVR
+3956 DVIQVR

-4190 QHTLLVDVTDIAG
+4190 KHTLLVDVTDIAG

-4299 AGNTKTSAELRI
+4299 AGNTKTSAELQI

-4532 SVTTPRF
+4532 SVTKPRF

-4554 INGVSYSV
+4554 INGVSYPV

-4610 VSVRMEPASDTGNS
+4610 VSVRMEPASDTGSS

-4651 VDDKSGREVLKQTIT
+4651 VDDKSGREVLKHTIT

-4723 DDQHEATSLRPE
+4723 DDQYEATSLRPE
-4735 FKGFAEAFSTIMIQ
+4735 FKGLAEAFSTIMIQ

-4835 IGSTL
+4835 VGNTL
-4840 PNTIV
+4840 PNAIV

-4971 ELTFKVEDVAGNIRE
+4971 VLTFKVEDVAGNIRE

-5078 GNSQQKEILIEHDT
+5078 GNSQQKDILIEHDT

-5293 NSGSLDDLITNHNK
+5293 NSGSLDDLITSHNK

-5379 TFIDNPAMVAG
+5379 TFIDNPVMMAG

-5403 QTRPTF
+5403 QTRPAF
-5409 SIFGE
+5409 SIYGE

-5537 NEKGHW
+5537 NDKGHW

-5582 IKVFT
+5582 IQVFT

-5597 KTEWW
+5597 KTDWW
-5602 SNSDLITMRGTGEI
+5602 SNSSTITMRGMGEI

-5631 AVVAATGRWEL
+5631 AVVAANGQWEL
-5642 STDKLPEGTYDI
+5642 STDQLPEGKYDI
-5654 SLVIEDSAGNRWED
+5654 TLSIEDNAGNRKEE
-5668 VREIFIDRT
+5668 VHEIFIDRT

-5705 LIITDSEGNTYTL
+5705 LIITDSNGNTYTL

-5758 KEVPVIS
+5758 KETPVIS

-5781 DKQPT
+5781 DNQPT

-5864 LAAGEDNGASD
+5864 LAAGEGNGASD
-5875 SDNVTNHTQPKFTLQ
+5875 SDNVTNHNHTQPKFTLQ

-5921 TFTPPAAWNDGN
+5921 TFTPPAAWNDGT

-5945 NSQQSASLAVT
+5945 NSLQSASLEVT

-5967 QHDDASDDATATAVT
+5967 QHDDASDDATPTAVT

-5993 ATHLRTEPSAA
+5993 ATHLRTVPSAA
-6004 EESVVKVT
+6004 EESVVKET

-6043 NIVNVSI
+6043 NIVNVSV

-6081 DVKFI
+6081 DVKFL
-6086 DKDNDF
+6086 DKDDDF

-6104 SADIVNAMNV
+6104 SADIVNAMNA

-6139 DVFAVNEVT
+6139 EVFAVNEVT

>member
-1 MGNKSIQKFFA
+1 
-12 DQNSVID
+12 
-19 LSSLGNA
+19 
-26 KGAKV
+26 KV

-37 MNITTPRG
+37 MNITTPHG

-537 IETTNDSG
+537 IETTDDSG

-598 VEGINNLTFT
+598 VEGVNNLTFT

-622 YVIDTIAP
+622 YVIDTVAP

-639 YVVLPNGII
+639 FVVLPNGII

-1033 DSGISDDNL
+1033 DSGIADDNL

-1108 NKANSAIFDFTIDT
+1108 NKANSAVFDFTIDT

-1380 GTGGWTFTPPTSWAD
+1380 GTGGWSFTPTGAWAD

-1439 DDNLTNNVRPHFQVT
+1439 NDNLTNNVRPHFQVT

-1480 PGVWDYIWP
+1480 PGAWDYIWP

-1501 EATDEA
+1501 EATDKA
-1507 GNKATQT
+1507 GNKTTQE

-2119 LLSEPTIVLDNT
+2119 LLSEPTIVLDST

-2137 GDHLTNV
+2137 GDNLTNV

-2320 TLSTPVIVLDSADD
+2320 TLSVPVIVLNSADD
-2334 SGVHGDNMTN
+2334 TGVQGDNMTN
-2344 HTQPTFALQHIDD
+2344 STQPTFALQHIDD

-2372 TTFDATKDAGGWTF
+2372 TTFDATKGTGGWSF

-2434 SGIPDDNLTNNVR
+2434 SGIPNDNLTNNVR
-2447 PHFQVTVPT
+2447 PHFQVKVPT
-2456 DVNVVRL
+2456 DVN
-2463 SIDGGKTWFNAT
+2463 
-2475 QSATPGVWD
+2475 
-2484 YIWPDDVA
+2484 
-2492 DGGYTLTVE
+2492 E
-2501 ATDEAGNKA
+2501 
-2510 TQTLDF
+2510 
-2516 TIDTTLSVPT
+2516 
-2526 LSLDS
+2526 
-2531 ADDSGI
+2531 
-2537 AGDNITNVKTPGFT
+2537 
-2551 LNNIDTDVS
+2551 
-2560 RVIVEVMHNGIKQE
+2560 
-2574 VPLVQTGGQWRF
+2574 
-2586 APTSDWA
+2586 
-2593 DGDYILTVKV
+2593 
-2603 EDRAGNVKQSA
+2603 
-2614 PLTVTVDTHIAIDRI
+2614 
-2629 ELVNDSG
+2629 
-2636 IPGDN
+2636 
-2641 LTNEARPHF
+2641 
-2650 QVTVPADVNGVRLS
+2650 
-2664 IDGGK
+2664 
-2669 TWFDATQ
+2669 
-2676 SATSGVWD
+2676 
-2684 YTWLT
+2684 
-2689 NVANGPHTL
+2689 
-2698 MVEASDKAGNKTT
+2698 
-2711 QKLDFTID
+2711 
-2719 TILSEPT
+2719 
-2726 ITLDS
+2726 
-2731 ADDSAAGDNITNVKM
+2731 
-2746 PGFTLGNIDADV
+2746 
-2758 TKVVVTVAHDGKNQ
+2758 
-2772 QIELIKNG
+2772 
-2780 GVWRF
+2780 
-2785 TPGAAWTD
+2785 
-2793 GDYTLTVKV
+2793 
-2802 EDKAGNTNYSAPL
+2802 
-2815 TVTIDT
+2815 
-2821 QTSIDRIELLNDTG
+2821 
-2835 IVGDNLTNEA
+2835 
-2845 RPQFH
+2845 
-2850 ITVPTD
+2850 
-2856 VNSVQLSLDGGIN
+2856 
-2869 WVNATLTSDGVW
+2869 
-2881 EYIWPTDLVENTY
+2881 
-2894 TLTVKATDVAGNT
+2894 
-2907 ATETLNFIID
+2907 
-2917 TTLSTPTITLDSA
+2917 
-2930 DDSGTANDN
+2930 
-2939 KTNVKTPGFIIG
+2939 
-2951 GIDSDVTQVVV
+2951 
-2962 QVMRDGHSEEVEL
+2962 
-2975 TQTNGQW
+2975 
-2982 RFVPG
+2982 
-2987 SAWTDGDYTL
+2987 
-2997 TVTVK
+2997 
-3002 DEAGNIRHSAPL
+3002 
-3014 TVTIDTQITID
+3014 
-3025 HIELVN
+3025 
-3031 DSGIPDDNLTNNVRP
+3031 
-3046 HFQVTVP
+3046 
-3053 TDVNVVRLSID
+3053 VRLSID

-3097 VEATDKAGNKTTQ
+3097 VEATDKAGNQTTQ
-3110 QLDFIIDTLLS
+3110 KLDFIIDTMLS

-3128 NTDDS
+3128 STDDS

-3140 TNVNKPTFLLGNIDA
+3140 TNANKPTFILGNIDA

-3161 VEVQH
+3161 VEVQY

-3322 PTIAMDSRDD
+3322 PTITMDSRDD

-3346 GFTIGNIDADAHSV
+3346 GFTIGNIDSDAQSV

-3407 VRQSTPLVVT
+3407 VRQSTPLIVT

-3471 ATQGIE
+3471 AAQGIE

-3613 TVTVDTQIAIDRIEL
+3613 TVTVDTQIAIDHIEL

-3714 IDITLLTPTIELAPD
+3714 IDITLMTPTIELAPD

-3848 VFDIH
+3848 VFDIR

-4273 GGNLTFT
+4273 WGNLTFT

-4299 AGNTKTSAELRI
+4299 AGNTKTSAELKI

-4532 SVTTPRF
+4532 SVTKPRF

-4554 INGVSYSV
+4554 INGVSYPV

-4890 ELRSTAVDVTIDT
+4890 ELRSTAVDLTIDT

-5054 GRWSAELDLREGSN
+5054 GRWSAKLDLREGSN

-5293 NSGSLDDLITNHNK
+5293 NSGSLDDLITSHNK

-5379 TFIDNPAMVAG
+5379 TFIDNPVMMAG

-5403 QTRPTF
+5403 QTRPAF
-5409 SIFGE
+5409 SIYGE

-5473 IDTFNTTPVA
+5473 IDTLNTTPVA

-5537 NEKGHW
+5537 NDKGHW

-5582 IKVFT
+5582 IQVFT

-5597 KTEWW
+5597 KTDWW
-5602 SNSDLITMRGTGEI
+5602 SNSSTITMRGMGEI

-5631 AVVAATGRWEL
+5631 AVVAANGQWEL
-5642 STDKLPEGTYDI
+5642 STDQLPEGKYDI
-5654 SLVIEDSAGNRWED
+5654 TLSIEDNAGNRKEE
-5668 VREIFIDRT
+5668 VHEIFIDRT

-5705 LIITDSEGNTYTL
+5705 LIITDSNGNTYTL

-5921 TFTPPAAWNDGN
+5921 TFTPPAAWNDGT

-5967 QHDDASDDATATAVT
+5967 QHNDASDDATATAVT

-5993 ATHLRTEPSAA
+5993 ATHLRTVPSVA
-6004 EESVVKVT
+6004 EESVVKET

-6043 NIVNVSI
+6043 NIVNVSV

-6086 DKDNDF
+6086 DKDDDF

-6104 SADIVNAMNV
+6104 SADIVNAMNA
-6114 RGKTEDDINDSPS
+6114 RGKAEDDINDSPS

>member
-37 MNITTPRG
+37 MNITTPHG

-134 AKEEAEKAKE
+134 AKEEAEK

-537 IETTNDSG
+537 IETTDDSG

-598 VEGINNLTFT
+598 VEGVNNLTFT

-622 YVIDTIAP
+622 YVIDTVAP

-639 YVVLPNGII
+639 FVVLPNGII

-1033 DSGISDDNL
+1033 DSGIADDNL

-1108 NKANSAIFDFTIDT
+1108 NKANSAVFDFTIDT

-1380 GTGGWTFTPPTSWAD
+1380 GTGGWSFTPTGAWAD

-1439 DDNLTNNVRPHFQVT
+1439 NDNLTNNVRPHFQVT

-1480 PGVWDYIWP
+1480 PGAWDYIWP

-1501 EATDEA
+1501 EATDKA
-1507 GNKATQT
+1507 GNKTTQE

-2119 LLSEPTIVLDNT
+2119 LLSEPTIVLDST

-2137 GDHLTNV
+2137 GDNLTNV

-2320 TLSTPVIVLDSADD
+2320 TLSVPVIVLNSADD
-2334 SGVHGDNMTN
+2334 TGVQGDNMTN
-2344 HTQPTFALQHIDD
+2344 STQPTFALQHIDD

-2372 TTFDATKDAGGWTF
+2372 TTFDATKGVGGWSF

-2447 PHFQVTVPT
+2447 PHFQVKVPT
-2456 DVNVVRL
+2456 DVN
-2463 SIDGGKTWFNAT
+2463 
-2475 QSATPGVWD
+2475 
-2484 YIWPDDVA
+2484 
-2492 DGGYTLTVE
+2492 E
-2501 ATDEAGNKA
+2501 
-2510 TQTLDF
+2510 
-2516 TIDTTLSVPT
+2516 
-2526 LSLDS
+2526 
-2531 ADDSGI
+2531 
-2537 AGDNITNVKTPGFT
+2537 
-2551 LNNIDTDVS
+2551 
-2560 RVIVEVMHNGIKQE
+2560 
-2574 VPLVQTGGQWRF
+2574 
-2586 APTSDWA
+2586 
-2593 DGDYILTVKV
+2593 
-2603 EDRAGNVKQSA
+2603 
-2614 PLTVTVDTHIAIDRI
+2614 
-2629 ELVNDSG
+2629 
-2636 IPGDN
+2636 
-2641 LTNEARPHF
+2641 
-2650 QVTVPADVNGVRLS
+2650 
-2664 IDGGK
+2664 
-2669 TWFDATQ
+2669 
-2676 SATSGVWD
+2676 
-2684 YTWLT
+2684 
-2689 NVANGPHTL
+2689 
-2698 MVEASDKAGNKTT
+2698 
-2711 QKLDFTID
+2711 
-2719 TILSEPT
+2719 
-2726 ITLDS
+2726 
-2731 ADDSAAGDNITNVKM
+2731 
-2746 PGFTLGNIDADV
+2746 
-2758 TKVVVTVAHDGKNQ
+2758 
-2772 QIELIKNG
+2772 
-2780 GVWRF
+2780 
-2785 TPGAAWTD
+2785 
-2793 GDYTLTVKV
+2793 
-2802 EDKAGNTNYSAPL
+2802 
-2815 TVTIDT
+2815 
-2821 QTSIDRIELLNDTG
+2821 
-2835 IVGDNLTNEA
+2835 
-2845 RPQFH
+2845 
-2850 ITVPTD
+2850 
-2856 VNSVQLSLDGGIN
+2856 
-2869 WVNATLTSDGVW
+2869 
-2881 EYIWPTDLVENTY
+2881 
-2894 TLTVKATDVAGNT
+2894 
-2907 ATETLNFIID
+2907 
-2917 TTLSTPTITLDSA
+2917 
-2930 DDSGTANDN
+2930 
-2939 KTNVKTPGFIIG
+2939 
-2951 GIDSDVTQVVV
+2951 
-2962 QVMRDGHSEEVEL
+2962 
-2975 TQTNGQW
+2975 
-2982 RFVPG
+2982 
-2987 SAWTDGDYTL
+2987 
-2997 TVTVK
+2997 
-3002 DEAGNIRHSAPL
+3002 
-3014 TVTIDTQITID
+3014 
-3025 HIELVN
+3025 
-3031 DSGIPDDNLTNNVRP
+3031 
-3046 HFQVTVP
+3046 
-3053 TDVNVVRLSID
+3053 VRLSID

-3086 ADVGEGKHTLT
+3086 ADVGEGKHILT
-3097 VEATDKAGNKTTQ
+3097 VEATDKAGNQTTQ
-3110 QLDFIIDTLLS
+3110 KLDFIIDTMLS

-3128 NTDDS
+3128 STDDS

-3140 TNVNKPTFLLGNIDA
+3140 TNANKPTFILGNIDA

-3161 VEVQH
+3161 VEVQY

-3322 PTIAMDSRDD
+3322 PTITMDSRDD

-3346 GFTIGNIDADAHSV
+3346 GFTIGNIDSDAQSV

-3407 VRQSTPLVVT
+3407 VRQSTPLIVT

-3471 ATQGIE
+3471 AAQGIE

-3613 TVTVDTQIAIDRIEL
+3613 TVTVDTQIAIDHIEL

-3714 IDITLLTPTIELAPD
+3714 IDITLMTPTIELAPD

-3848 VFDIH
+3848 VFDIR

-4273 GGNLTFT
+4273 GENLTFT

-4299 AGNTKTSAELRI
+4299 AGNTKTSAELKI

-4532 SVTTPRF
+4532 SVTKPRF

-4554 INGVSYSV
+4554 INGVSYPV

-4890 ELRSTAVDVTIDT
+4890 ELRSTAVDLTIDT

-5293 NSGSLDDLITNHNK
+5293 NSGSLDDLITSHNK

-5379 TFIDNPAMVAG
+5379 TFIDNPVMMAG

-5403 QTRPTF
+5403 QTRPAF
-5409 SIFGE
+5409 SIYGE

-5473 IDTFNTTPVA
+5473 IDTLNTTPVA

-5537 NEKGHW
+5537 NDKGHW

-5582 IKVFT
+5582 IQVFT

-5597 KTEWW
+5597 KTDWW
-5602 SNSDLITMRGTGEI
+5602 SNSSTITMRGMGEI

-5631 AVVAATGRWEL
+5631 AVVAANGQWEL
-5642 STDKLPEGTYDI
+5642 STDQLPEGKYDI
-5654 SLVIEDSAGNRWED
+5654 TLSIEDNAGNRKEE
-5668 VREIFIDRT
+5668 VHEIFIDRT

-5705 LIITDSEGNTYTL
+5705 LIITDSNGNTYTL

-5921 TFTPPAAWNDGN
+5921 TFTPPAAWNDGT

-5967 QHDDASDDATATAVT
+5967 QHNDASDDATATAVT

-5993 ATHLRTEPSAA
+5993 ATHLRTVPSVA
-6004 EESVVKVT
+6004 EESVVKET

-6043 NIVNVSI
+6043 NIVNVSV

-6086 DKDNDF
+6086 DKDDDF

-6104 SADIVNAMNV
+6104 SADIVNAMNA
-6114 RGKTEDDINDSPS
+6114 RGKAEDDINDSPS

>member
-429 TIAPEK
+429 TIPPEK

-959 VKLYID
+959 VKLYVD

-1033 DSGISDDNL
+1033 DSGIADDNL
-1042 TNIVK
+1042 TNIVN

-1067 MSDTQIG
+1067 ASDTQIG

-1108 NKANSAIFDFTIDT
+1108 NKANSAVFDFTIDT

-1185 WLFIPGNTWAD
+1185 WLFTPGNTWAD

-1201 TVKVEDKAGNTNYS
+1201 TVKVEDKAGNTSYS

-1380 GTGGWTFTPPTSWAD
+1380 GTGGWSFTPTGAWAD

-1439 DDNLTNNVRPHFQVT
+1439 DDNLTNNVRPHFQVK
-1454 VPTDVNVVRLSID
+1454 VPTDVNEVRLSID

-1501 EATDEA
+1501 EATDKA
-1507 GNKATQT
+1507 GNKTTQE

-1630 ELVNDSGIPGDNLT
+1630 ELVNDSGIPDDNLT

-2049 QVTVP
+2049 QVKVP
-2054 TDVNVVRLS
+2054 TDVNEVRLS

-2105 GNKTTQQLDFIIDT
+2105 GNQTTQKLDFIIDT
-2119 LLSEPTIVLDNT
+2119 MLSEPTIVLD
-2131 DDSGTK
+2131 S
-2137 GDHLTNV
+2137 
-2144 NKPTFLLGN
+2144 
-2153 IDADA
+2153 
-2158 RYVTVE
+2158 
-2164 VQHGGTKEVLTATK
+2164 
-2178 DATGNWSVTP
+2178 
-2188 TGTWADGD
+2188 
-2196 YTLTVRVE
+2196 
-2204 DEAGNEKHSASLTV
+2204 
-2218 TVDTQITIDVI
+2218 
-2229 ELVNDN
+2229 
-2235 GIPGDNMTNDAH
+2235 
-2247 PQFRVTV
+2247 
-2254 PGDVNE
+2254 
-2260 VSLSI
+2260 
-2265 DGGVTWVK
+2265 
-2273 ATQSATPG
+2273 
-2281 VWNYTWPG
+2281 
-2289 TVPDGDYTL
+2289 
-2298 NVKATDNAGNTV
+2298 
-2310 TETLHFTIDT
+2310 
-2320 TLSTPVIVLDSADD
+2320 
-2334 SGVHGDNMTN
+2334 
-2344 HTQPTFALQHIDD
+2344 
-2357 DAVRVTVSVEHGGVT
+2357 
-2372 TTFDATKDAGGWTF
+2372 
-2386 TPTGAW
+2386 
-2392 ADGDYTL
+2392 
-2399 SVSVEDKA
+2399 
-2407 GNTSHSASLTVTV
+2407 
-2420 DTQIAINNIELVND
+2420 
-2434 SGIPDDNLTNNVR
+2434 
-2447 PHFQVTVPT
+2447 
-2456 DVNVVRL
+2456 
-2463 SIDGGKTWFNAT
+2463 
-2475 QSATPGVWD
+2475 
-2484 YIWPDDVA
+2484 
-2492 DGGYTLTVE
+2492 
-2501 ATDEAGNKA
+2501 
-2510 TQTLDF
+2510 
-2516 TIDTTLSVPT
+2516 
-2526 LSLDS
+2526 
-2531 ADDSGI
+2531 
-2537 AGDNITNVKTPGFT
+2537 
-2551 LNNIDTDVS
+2551 
-2560 RVIVEVMHNGIKQE
+2560 
-2574 VPLVQTGGQWRF
+2574 
-2586 APTSDWA
+2586 
-2593 DGDYILTVKV
+2593 
-2603 EDRAGNVKQSA
+2603 
-2614 PLTVTVDTHIAIDRI
+2614 
-2629 ELVNDSG
+2629 
-2636 IPGDN
+2636 
-2641 LTNEARPHF
+2641 
-2650 QVTVPADVNGVRLS
+2650 
-2664 IDGGK
+2664 
-2669 TWFDATQ
+2669 
-2676 SATSGVWD
+2676 
-2684 YTWLT
+2684 
-2689 NVANGPHTL
+2689 
-2698 MVEASDKAGNKTT
+2698 
-2711 QKLDFTID
+2711 
-2719 TILSEPT
+2719 
-2726 ITLDS
+2726 
-2731 ADDSAAGDNITNVKM
+2731 
-2746 PGFTLGNIDADV
+2746 
-2758 TKVVVTVAHDGKNQ
+2758 
-2772 QIELIKNG
+2772 
-2780 GVWRF
+2780 
-2785 TPGAAWTD
+2785 
-2793 GDYTLTVKV
+2793 
-2802 EDKAGNTNYSAPL
+2802 
-2815 TVTIDT
+2815 
-2821 QTSIDRIELLNDTG
+2821 
-2835 IVGDNLTNEA
+2835 
-2845 RPQFH
+2845 
-2850 ITVPTD
+2850 
-2856 VNSVQLSLDGGIN
+2856 
-2869 WVNATLTSDGVW
+2869 
-2881 EYIWPTDLVENTY
+2881 
-2894 TLTVKATDVAGNT
+2894 
-2907 ATETLNFIID
+2907 
-2917 TTLSTPTITLDSA
+2917 
-2930 DDSGTANDN
+2930 
-2939 KTNVKTPGFIIG
+2939 
-2951 GIDSDVTQVVV
+2951 
-2962 QVMRDGHSEEVEL
+2962 
-2975 TQTNGQW
+2975 
-2982 RFVPG
+2982 
-2987 SAWTDGDYTL
+2987 
-2997 TVTVK
+2997 
-3002 DEAGNIRHSAPL
+3002 
-3014 TVTIDTQITID
+3014 
-3025 HIELVN
+3025 
-3031 DSGIPDDNLTNNVRP
+3031 
-3046 HFQVTVP
+3046 
-3053 TDVNVVRLSID
+3053 
-3064 GGKTWFNATQSATPG
+3064 
-3079 VWDYTWL
+3079 
-3086 ADVGEGKHTLT
+3086 
-3097 VEATDKAGNKTTQ
+3097 
-3110 QLDFIIDTLLS
+3110 
-3121 EPTIVLD
+3121 
-3128 NTDDS
+3128 TDDS

-3278 GIWDYTWP
+3278 GTWDYTWP

-3346 GFTIGNIDADAHSV
+3346 GFTIGNIDSDAQSV

-3407 VRQSTPLVVT
+3407 VRQSTPLIVT

-3613 TVTVDTQIAIDRIEL
+3613 TVTVDTQIAIDHIEL

-3694 LTVEVT
+3694 LIVEVT
-3700 DGAGNKMTETLNFT
+3700 DGAGNKMTGTLDFT

-3848 VFDIH
+3848 VFDIR
-3853 QVDSDVTRVMV
+3853 QIDSDVTRVMV

-3911 ESAPFEV
+3911 ESAPLEV

-4262 IDGRDY
+4262 LDGRDY
-4268 TIENT
+4268 TIENK

-4299 AGNTKTSAELRI
+4299 AGNTKTSAELKI

-4370 AAGQWEF
+4370 AAGQWQF

-4442 ISAREPL
+4442 ISAREQL

-4532 SVTTPRF
+4532 SVTKPRF

-4554 INGVSYSV
+4554 INGVSYPV

-4610 VSVRMEPASDTGNS
+4610 VSVRMEPASDTGSS

-4651 VDDKSGREVLKQTIT
+4651 VDDKSGREVLKHTIT

-4723 DDQHEATSLRPE
+4723 DDQYEATSLRPE
-4735 FKGFAEAFSTIMIQ
+4735 FKGLAEAFSTIMIQ

-5078 GNSQQKEILIEHDT
+5078 GNSQQKDILIEHDT

-5237 EADGTWRAPI
+5237 EADGSWRAPI

-5267 TEVSKDYSVDVD
+5267 TQVSKNYSVDVD

-5582 IKVFT
+5582 IQVFT

-5597 KTEWW
+5597 KTDWW
-5602 SNSDLITMRGTGEI
+5602 SNSSTITMRGMGEI

-5631 AVVAATGRWEL
+5631 AVVAANGQWEL
-5642 STDKLPEGTYDI
+5642 STDQLPEGKYDI
-5654 SLVIEDSAGNRWED
+5654 TLSIEDHAGNRKEE
-5668 VREIFIDRT
+5668 VHEIFIDRT

-5705 LIITDSEGNTYTL
+5705 LIITDSNGNTYTL

-5864 LAAGEDNGASD
+5864 LAAGEDNGVSD

-5909 DIYQATQGADGW
+5909 DTYQATQGADGW
-5921 TFTPPAAWNDGN
+5921 TFTPPAAWNDGT

-5967 QHDDASDDATATAVT
+5967 QHDDASDDATPTAVT

-5993 ATHLRTEPSAA
+5993 DTHLRTVPSAA
-6004 EESVVKVT
+6004 EESVVKET

-6021 DSGDEI
+6021 NSGDEI

-6043 NIVNVSI
+6043 NIVNVSV

-6086 DKDNDF
+6086 DKDDDF

-6104 SADIVNAMNV
+6104 SADIVNAMNA

>member
-182 QSDASQQNTQAKATQ
+182 QSDASQQNIQAKATQ

-1033 DSGISDDNL
+1033 DSGIADDNL

-1067 MSDTQIG
+1067 ASDTQIG

-1108 NKANSAIFDFTIDT
+1108 NKANSAVFDFTIDT

-1380 GTGGWTFTPPTSWAD
+1380 GTGGWSFTPTGAWAD

-1480 PGVWDYIWP
+1480 PGAWDYIWP

-1501 EATDEA
+1501 EATDKA
-1507 GNKATQT
+1507 GNKTTQE

-1630 ELVNDSGIPGDNLT
+1630 ELVNDSGIPDDNLT

-1701 EASDKAGNKTTQKLD
+1701 EATDKAGNKTTQKLD

-1791 WTDGDYTLTVKVED
+1791 WTDGNYTLTVKVED

-2016 VTIDTQITIDHIE
+2016 VTIDTQI
-2029 LVNDSGIPD
+2029 
-2038 DNLTNNVRPHF
+2038 
-2049 QVTVP
+2049 
-2054 TDVNVVRLS
+2054 
-2063 IDGGKTWFNATQSAT
+2063 A
-2078 PGVWDYTWLA
+2078 
-2088 DVGEG
+2088 
-2093 KHTLT
+2093 
-2098 VEATDKA
+2098 
-2105 GNKTTQQLDFIIDT
+2105 
-2119 LLSEPTIVLDNT
+2119 
-2131 DDSGTK
+2131 
-2137 GDHLTNV
+2137 
-2144 NKPTFLLGN
+2144 
-2153 IDADA
+2153 
-2158 RYVTVE
+2158 
-2164 VQHGGTKEVLTATK
+2164 
-2178 DATGNWSVTP
+2178 
-2188 TGTWADGD
+2188 
-2196 YTLTVRVE
+2196 
-2204 DEAGNEKHSASLTV
+2204 
-2218 TVDTQITIDVI
+2218 
-2229 ELVNDN
+2229 
-2235 GIPGDNMTNDAH
+2235 
-2247 PQFRVTV
+2247 
-2254 PGDVNE
+2254 
-2260 VSLSI
+2260 
-2265 DGGVTWVK
+2265 
-2273 ATQSATPG
+2273 
-2281 VWNYTWPG
+2281 
-2289 TVPDGDYTL
+2289 
-2298 NVKATDNAGNTV
+2298 
-2310 TETLHFTIDT
+2310 
-2320 TLSTPVIVLDSADD
+2320 
-2334 SGVHGDNMTN
+2334 
-2344 HTQPTFALQHIDD
+2344 
-2357 DAVRVTVSVEHGGVT
+2357 
-2372 TTFDATKDAGGWTF
+2372 
-2386 TPTGAW
+2386 
-2392 ADGDYTL
+2392 
-2399 SVSVEDKA
+2399 
-2407 GNTSHSASLTVTV
+2407 
-2420 DTQIAINNIELVND
+2420 
-2434 SGIPDDNLTNNVR
+2434 
-2447 PHFQVTVPT
+2447 
-2456 DVNVVRL
+2456 
-2463 SIDGGKTWFNAT
+2463 
-2475 QSATPGVWD
+2475 
-2484 YIWPDDVA
+2484 
-2492 DGGYTLTVE
+2492 
-2501 ATDEAGNKA
+2501 
-2510 TQTLDF
+2510 
-2516 TIDTTLSVPT
+2516 
-2526 LSLDS
+2526 
-2531 ADDSGI
+2531 
-2537 AGDNITNVKTPGFT
+2537 
-2551 LNNIDTDVS
+2551 
-2560 RVIVEVMHNGIKQE
+2560 
-2574 VPLVQTGGQWRF
+2574 
-2586 APTSDWA
+2586 
-2593 DGDYILTVKV
+2593 
-2603 EDRAGNVKQSA
+2603 
-2614 PLTVTVDTHIAIDRI
+2614 
-2629 ELVNDSG
+2629 
-2636 IPGDN
+2636 
-2641 LTNEARPHF
+2641 
-2650 QVTVPADVNGVRLS
+2650 
-2664 IDGGK
+2664 
-2669 TWFDATQ
+2669 
-2676 SATSGVWD
+2676 
-2684 YTWLT
+2684 
-2689 NVANGPHTL
+2689 
-2698 MVEASDKAGNKTT
+2698 
-2711 QKLDFTID
+2711 
-2719 TILSEPT
+2719 
-2726 ITLDS
+2726 
-2731 ADDSAAGDNITNVKM
+2731 
-2746 PGFTLGNIDADV
+2746 
-2758 TKVVVTVAHDGKNQ
+2758 
-2772 QIELIKNG
+2772 
-2780 GVWRF
+2780 
-2785 TPGAAWTD
+2785 
-2793 GDYTLTVKV
+2793 
-2802 EDKAGNTNYSAPL
+2802 
-2815 TVTIDT
+2815 
-2821 QTSIDRIELLNDTG
+2821 
-2835 IVGDNLTNEA
+2835 
-2845 RPQFH
+2845 
-2850 ITVPTD
+2850 
-2856 VNSVQLSLDGGIN
+2856 
-2869 WVNATLTSDGVW
+2869 
-2881 EYIWPTDLVENTY
+2881 
-2894 TLTVKATDVAGNT
+2894 
-2907 ATETLNFIID
+2907 
-2917 TTLSTPTITLDSA
+2917 
-2930 DDSGTANDN
+2930 
-2939 KTNVKTPGFIIG
+2939 
-2951 GIDSDVTQVVV
+2951 
-2962 QVMRDGHSEEVEL
+2962 
-2975 TQTNGQW
+2975 
-2982 RFVPG
+2982 
-2987 SAWTDGDYTL
+2987 
-2997 TVTVK
+2997 
-3002 DEAGNIRHSAPL
+3002 
-3014 TVTIDTQITID
+3014 ID

-3166 GGTKEVLTATKGA
+3166 GGTKEVLTATKDATGNWSVTPTGTWADGDYTLTVRVEDEAGNEKHSASLTVTVDTQITIDAIELVNDNGIPGDNMTNDAHPQFRVTVPGDVNEVSLSIDGGVTWVKATQSATPGVWNYTWPGTVPDGDYTLNVKATDNAGNTVTETLHFTIDTTLSVPVIVLNSADDTGVQGDNMTNSTQPTFALQHIDDDAVRVTVSVEHGGVTTTFDATKGVGGWSFTPTGAWADGDYTLSVSVEDKAGNTSHSASLTVTVDTQIAINNIELVNDSGIPDDNLTNNVRPHFQVKVPTDVNEVRLSIDGGKTWFNATQSATPGVWDYTWLADVGEGKHTLTVEATDKAGNQTTQKLDFIIDTMLSEPTIVLDSTDDSGTKGDNLTNANKPTFILGNIDADARYVTVEVQYGGTKEVLTATKGA

-3189 TWADGDYTLTV
+3189 TWADGDYMLTV

-3322 PTIAMDSRDD
+3322 PTITMDSRDD

-3346 GFTIGNIDADAHSV
+3346 GFTIGNIDSDAQSV

-3407 VRQSTPLVVT
+3407 VRQSTPLIVT

-3471 ATQGIE
+3471 AAQGIE

-3613 TVTVDTQIAIDRIEL
+3613 TVTVDTQIAIDHIEL

-3714 IDITLLTPTIELAPD
+3714 IDITLMTPTIELAPD

-3848 VFDIH
+3848 VFDIR

-4299 AGNTKTSAELRI
+4299 AGNTKTSAELKI

-4532 SVTTPRF
+4532 SVTKPRF

-4554 INGVSYSV
+4554 INGVSYPV

-4835 IGSTL
+4835 VGNTL
-4840 PNTIV
+4840 PNAIV

-4971 ELTFKVEDVAGNIRE
+4971 VLTFKVEDVAGNIRE

-5030 EAGSTLTIRNP
+5030 EAGSTLTIRSP

-5078 GNSQQKEILIEHDT
+5078 GNSQQKDILIEHDT

-5409 SIFGE
+5409 SISGE

-5537 NEKGHW
+5537 NDKGHW

-5582 IKVFT
+5582 IQVFT

-5597 KTEWW
+5597 KTDWW
-5602 SNSDLITMRGTGEI
+5602 SNSSTITMRGMGEI

-5631 AVVAATGRWEL
+5631 AVVAANGQWEL
-5642 STDKLPEGTYDI
+5642 STDQLPEGKYDI
-5654 SLVIEDSAGNRWED
+5654 TLSIEDNAGNRKEE
-5668 VREIFIDRT
+5668 VHEIFIDRT

-5705 LIITDSEGNTYTL
+5705 LIITDSNGNTYTL

-5993 ATHLRTEPSAA
+5993 ATHLRTVPSAA
-6004 EESVVKVT
+6004 EESVVKET

-6104 SADIVNAMNV
+6104 SADIVNAMNA

>member
-37 MNITTPRG
+37 MNITTPHG

-537 IETTNDSG
+537 IETTDDSG

-598 VEGINNLTFT
+598 VEGVNNLTFT

-622 YVIDTIAP
+622 YVIDTVAP

-639 YVVLPNGII
+639 FVVLPNGII

-697 GAYDIEIIS
+697 GSYDIEIIS

-1033 DSGISDDNL
+1033 DSGIADDNL

-1108 NKANSAIFDFTIDT
+1108 NKANSAVFDFTIDT

-1185 WLFIPGNTWAD
+1185 WLFTPGNTWAD

-1201 TVKVEDKAGNTNYS
+1201 TVKVEDKAGNTSYS

-1380 GTGGWTFTPPTSWAD
+1380 GTGGWSFTPTGAWAD

-1439 DDNLTNNVRPHFQVT
+1439 NDNLTNNVRPHFQVT

-1480 PGVWDYIWP
+1480 PGAWDYIWP

-1501 EATDEA
+1501 EATDKA
-1507 GNKATQT
+1507 GNKTTQE

-2119 LLSEPTIVLDNT
+2119 LLSEPTIVLDST

-2320 TLSTPVIVLDSADD
+2320 TLSVPVIVLNSADD
-2334 SGVHGDNMTN
+2334 TGVQGDNMTN
-2344 HTQPTFALQHIDD
+2344 STQPTFALQHIDD

-2372 TTFDATKDAGGWTF
+2372 TTFDATKGVGGWSF

-2447 PHFQVTVPT
+2447 PHFQVKVPT
-2456 DVNVVRL
+2456 DVN
-2463 SIDGGKTWFNAT
+2463 
-2475 QSATPGVWD
+2475 
-2484 YIWPDDVA
+2484 
-2492 DGGYTLTVE
+2492 E
-2501 ATDEAGNKA
+2501 
-2510 TQTLDF
+2510 
-2516 TIDTTLSVPT
+2516 
-2526 LSLDS
+2526 
-2531 ADDSGI
+2531 
-2537 AGDNITNVKTPGFT
+2537 
-2551 LNNIDTDVS
+2551 
-2560 RVIVEVMHNGIKQE
+2560 
-2574 VPLVQTGGQWRF
+2574 
-2586 APTSDWA
+2586 
-2593 DGDYILTVKV
+2593 
-2603 EDRAGNVKQSA
+2603 
-2614 PLTVTVDTHIAIDRI
+2614 
-2629 ELVNDSG
+2629 
-2636 IPGDN
+2636 
-2641 LTNEARPHF
+2641 
-2650 QVTVPADVNGVRLS
+2650 
-2664 IDGGK
+2664 
-2669 TWFDATQ
+2669 
-2676 SATSGVWD
+2676 
-2684 YTWLT
+2684 
-2689 NVANGPHTL
+2689 
-2698 MVEASDKAGNKTT
+2698 
-2711 QKLDFTID
+2711 
-2719 TILSEPT
+2719 
-2726 ITLDS
+2726 
-2731 ADDSAAGDNITNVKM
+2731 
-2746 PGFTLGNIDADV
+2746 
-2758 TKVVVTVAHDGKNQ
+2758 
-2772 QIELIKNG
+2772 
-2780 GVWRF
+2780 
-2785 TPGAAWTD
+2785 
-2793 GDYTLTVKV
+2793 
-2802 EDKAGNTNYSAPL
+2802 
-2815 TVTIDT
+2815 
-2821 QTSIDRIELLNDTG
+2821 
-2835 IVGDNLTNEA
+2835 
-2845 RPQFH
+2845 
-2850 ITVPTD
+2850 
-2856 VNSVQLSLDGGIN
+2856 
-2869 WVNATLTSDGVW
+2869 
-2881 EYIWPTDLVENTY
+2881 
-2894 TLTVKATDVAGNT
+2894 
-2907 ATETLNFIID
+2907 
-2917 TTLSTPTITLDSA
+2917 
-2930 DDSGTANDN
+2930 
-2939 KTNVKTPGFIIG
+2939 
-2951 GIDSDVTQVVV
+2951 
-2962 QVMRDGHSEEVEL
+2962 
-2975 TQTNGQW
+2975 
-2982 RFVPG
+2982 
-2987 SAWTDGDYTL
+2987 
-2997 TVTVK
+2997 
-3002 DEAGNIRHSAPL
+3002 
-3014 TVTIDTQITID
+3014 
-3025 HIELVN
+3025 
-3031 DSGIPDDNLTNNVRP
+3031 
-3046 HFQVTVP
+3046 
-3053 TDVNVVRLSID
+3053 VRLSID

-3097 VEATDKAGNKTTQ
+3097 VEATDKAGNQTTQ
-3110 QLDFIIDTLLS
+3110 KLDFIIDTMLS

-3128 NTDDS
+3128 STDDS

-3140 TNVNKPTFLLGNIDA
+3140 TNANKPTFILGNIDA

-3161 VEVQH
+3161 VEVQY

-3398 VEVTDNAGN
+3398 VEVQDNAGN

-3518 LSTPTIALDSTD
+3518 LSTPTIELDSTD

-3714 IDITLLTPTIELAPD
+3714 IDITLMTPTIELAPD

-3848 VFDIH
+3848 VFDIR

-4299 AGNTKTSAELRI
+4299 AGNTKTSAELKI

-4532 SVTTPRF
+4532 SVTKPRF

-4554 INGVSYSV
+4554 INGVSYPV

-4835 IGSTL
+4835 VGNTL
-4840 PNTIV
+4840 PNAIV

-4971 ELTFKVEDVAGNIRE
+4971 VLTFKVEDVAGNIRE

-5030 EAGSTLTIRNP
+5030 EAGSTLTIRSP

-5078 GNSQQKEILIEHDT
+5078 GNSQQKDILIEHDT

-5409 SIFGE
+5409 SISGE

-5582 IKVFT
+5582 IQVFT

-5597 KTEWW
+5597 KTDWW
-5602 SNSDLITMRGTGEI
+5602 SNSSTITMRGMGEI

-5631 AVVAATGRWEL
+5631 AVVAANGQWEL
-5642 STDKLPEGTYDI
+5642 STDQLPEGKYDI
-5654 SLVIEDSAGNRWED
+5654 TLSIEDNAGNRKEE
-5668 VREIFIDRT
+5668 VHEIFIDRT

-5705 LIITDSEGNTYTL
+5705 LIITDSNGNTYTL

-5812 NADGVWFFTPGT
+5812 NSDGVWFFTPGT
-5824 PLADGSYTIS
+5824 PLTDGSYTIS

-5921 TFTPPAAWNDGN
+5921 TFTPPAAWNDGT

-5993 ATHLRTEPSAA
+5993 ATHLRTVPSAA
-6004 EESVVKVT
+6004 EESVVKET

-6043 NIVNVSI
+6043 NIVNVSV

>member
-759 ADRFATVNILIDGKT
+759 VDRFATVNILIDGKT

-2119 LLSEPTIVLDNT
+2119 LLSEPTIVLDST

-2420 DTQIAINNIELVND
+2420 DTQIAINN
-2434 SGIPDDNLTNNVR
+2434 
-2447 PHFQVTVPT
+2447 
-2456 DVNVVRL
+2456 
-2463 SIDGGKTWFNAT
+2463 
-2475 QSATPGVWD
+2475 
-2484 YIWPDDVA
+2484 
-2492 DGGYTLTVE
+2492 
-2501 ATDEAGNKA
+2501 
-2510 TQTLDF
+2510 
-2516 TIDTTLSVPT
+2516 
-2526 LSLDS
+2526 
-2531 ADDSGI
+2531 
-2537 AGDNITNVKTPGFT
+2537 
-2551 LNNIDTDVS
+2551 
-2560 RVIVEVMHNGIKQE
+2560 
-2574 VPLVQTGGQWRF
+2574 
-2586 APTSDWA
+2586 
-2593 DGDYILTVKV
+2593 
-2603 EDRAGNVKQSA
+2603 
-2614 PLTVTVDTHIAIDRI
+2614 
-2629 ELVNDSG
+2629 
-2636 IPGDN
+2636 
-2641 LTNEARPHF
+2641 
-2650 QVTVPADVNGVRLS
+2650 
-2664 IDGGK
+2664 
-2669 TWFDATQ
+2669 
-2676 SATSGVWD
+2676 
-2684 YTWLT
+2684 
-2689 NVANGPHTL
+2689 
-2698 MVEASDKAGNKTT
+2698 
-2711 QKLDFTID
+2711 
-2719 TILSEPT
+2719 
-2726 ITLDS
+2726 
-2731 ADDSAAGDNITNVKM
+2731 
-2746 PGFTLGNIDADV
+2746 
-2758 TKVVVTVAHDGKNQ
+2758 
-2772 QIELIKNG
+2772 
-2780 GVWRF
+2780 
-2785 TPGAAWTD
+2785 
-2793 GDYTLTVKV
+2793 
-2802 EDKAGNTNYSAPL
+2802 
-2815 TVTIDT
+2815 
-2821 QTSIDRIELLNDTG
+2821 
-2835 IVGDNLTNEA
+2835 
-2845 RPQFH
+2845 
-2850 ITVPTD
+2850 
-2856 VNSVQLSLDGGIN
+2856 
-2869 WVNATLTSDGVW
+2869 
-2881 EYIWPTDLVENTY
+2881 
-2894 TLTVKATDVAGNT
+2894 
-2907 ATETLNFIID
+2907 
-2917 TTLSTPTITLDSA
+2917 
-2930 DDSGTANDN
+2930 
-2939 KTNVKTPGFIIG
+2939 
-2951 GIDSDVTQVVV
+2951 
-2962 QVMRDGHSEEVEL
+2962 
-2975 TQTNGQW
+2975 
-2982 RFVPG
+2982 
-2987 SAWTDGDYTL
+2987 
-2997 TVTVK
+2997 
-3002 DEAGNIRHSAPL
+3002 
-3014 TVTIDTQITID
+3014 
-3025 HIELVN
+3025 IELVN

-4554 INGVSYSV
+4554 INGVSYPV

>member
-429 TIAPEK
+429 TIPPEK

-1067 MSDTQIG
+1067 ASDTQIG

-1108 NKANSAIFDFTIDT
+1108 NKANSAVFDFTIDT

-1380 GTGGWTFTPPTSWAD
+1380 GTGGWSFTPTGAWAD

-1439 DDNLTNNVRPHFQVT
+1439 NDNLTNNVRPHFQVT

-1480 PGVWDYIWP
+1480 PGAWDYIWP

-1501 EATDEA
+1501 EATDKA
-1507 GNKATQT
+1507 GNKTTQE

-2016 VTIDTQITIDHIE
+2016 VTIDTQIAIDHIE

-2038 DNLTNNVRPHF
+2038 DNLTNEARPHF

-2119 LLSEPTIVLDNT
+2119 MLSEPTIVLDNT

-2137 GDHLTNV
+2137 GDNLTNV

-2218 TVDTQITIDVI
+2218 TVDTQITIDAI

-2320 TLSTPVIVLDSADD
+2320 TLSVPVIVLNSADD
-2334 SGVHGDNMTN
+2334 TGVQGDNMTN
-2344 HTQPTFALQHIDD
+2344 SSQPTFALQHIDD

-2372 TTFDATKDAGGWTF
+2372 TTFDATKGVGGWSF

-2434 SGIPDDNLTNNVR
+2434 SGIPNDNLTNNVR

-2456 DVNVVRL
+2456 DVN
-2463 SIDGGKTWFNAT
+2463 
-2475 QSATPGVWD
+2475 
-2484 YIWPDDVA
+2484 
-2492 DGGYTLTVE
+2492 E
-2501 ATDEAGNKA
+2501 
-2510 TQTLDF
+2510 
-2516 TIDTTLSVPT
+2516 
-2526 LSLDS
+2526 
-2531 ADDSGI
+2531 
-2537 AGDNITNVKTPGFT
+2537 
-2551 LNNIDTDVS
+2551 
-2560 RVIVEVMHNGIKQE
+2560 
-2574 VPLVQTGGQWRF
+2574 
-2586 APTSDWA
+2586 
-2593 DGDYILTVKV
+2593 
-2603 EDRAGNVKQSA
+2603 
-2614 PLTVTVDTHIAIDRI
+2614 
-2629 ELVNDSG
+2629 
-2636 IPGDN
+2636 
-2641 LTNEARPHF
+2641 
-2650 QVTVPADVNGVRLS
+2650 
-2664 IDGGK
+2664 
-2669 TWFDATQ
+2669 
-2676 SATSGVWD
+2676 
-2684 YTWLT
+2684 
-2689 NVANGPHTL
+2689 
-2698 MVEASDKAGNKTT
+2698 
-2711 QKLDFTID
+2711 
-2719 TILSEPT
+2719 
-2726 ITLDS
+2726 
-2731 ADDSAAGDNITNVKM
+2731 
-2746 PGFTLGNIDADV
+2746 
-2758 TKVVVTVAHDGKNQ
+2758 
-2772 QIELIKNG
+2772 
-2780 GVWRF
+2780 
-2785 TPGAAWTD
+2785 
-2793 GDYTLTVKV
+2793 
-2802 EDKAGNTNYSAPL
+2802 
-2815 TVTIDT
+2815 
-2821 QTSIDRIELLNDTG
+2821 
-2835 IVGDNLTNEA
+2835 
-2845 RPQFH
+2845 
-2850 ITVPTD
+2850 
-2856 VNSVQLSLDGGIN
+2856 
-2869 WVNATLTSDGVW
+2869 
-2881 EYIWPTDLVENTY
+2881 
-2894 TLTVKATDVAGNT
+2894 
-2907 ATETLNFIID
+2907 
-2917 TTLSTPTITLDSA
+2917 
-2930 DDSGTANDN
+2930 
-2939 KTNVKTPGFIIG
+2939 
-2951 GIDSDVTQVVV
+2951 
-2962 QVMRDGHSEEVEL
+2962 
-2975 TQTNGQW
+2975 
-2982 RFVPG
+2982 
-2987 SAWTDGDYTL
+2987 
-2997 TVTVK
+2997 
-3002 DEAGNIRHSAPL
+3002 
-3014 TVTIDTQITID
+3014 
-3025 HIELVN
+3025 
-3031 DSGIPDDNLTNNVRP
+3031 
-3046 HFQVTVP
+3046 
-3053 TDVNVVRLSID
+3053 VRLSID

-3097 VEATDKAGNKTTQ
+3097 VEATDKAGNQTTQ
-3110 QLDFIIDTLLS
+3110 KLDFIIDTMLS

-3128 NTDDS
+3128 STDDS

-3140 TNVNKPTFLLGNIDA
+3140 TNANKPTFILGNIDA

-3161 VEVQH
+3161 VEVQY

-3189 TWADGDYTLTV
+3189 TWADGDYMLTV

-3316 DTRLST
+3316 DTQLST
-3322 PTIAMDSRDD
+3322 PTITMDSRDD

-3346 GFTIGNIDADAHSV
+3346 GFTIGNIDSDAQSV

-3407 VRQSTPLVVT
+3407 VRQSTPLIVT

-3471 ATQGIE
+3471 AAQGIE

-3613 TVTVDTQIAIDRIEL
+3613 TVTVDTQIAIDHIEL

-3714 IDITLLTPTIELAPD
+3714 IDITLMTPTIELAPD

-4299 AGNTKTSAELRI
+4299 AGNTKTSAELKI

-4461 TLTQGAGNKWLFT
+4461 TLTQGADNKWLFT

-4532 SVTTPRF
+4532 SVTKPRF

-4554 INGVSYSV
+4554 INGVSYPV

-4890 ELRSTAVDVTIDT
+4890 ELRSTAVDLTIDT

-5293 NSGSLDDLITNHNK
+5293 NSGSLDDLITSHNK

-5379 TFIDNPAMVAG
+5379 TFIDNPVMMAG

-5403 QTRPTF
+5403 QTRPAF
-5409 SIFGE
+5409 SIYGE

-5473 IDTFNTTPVA
+5473 IDTLNTTPVA

-5582 IKVFT
+5582 IQVFT

-5597 KTEWW
+5597 KTDWW
-5602 SNSDLITMRGTGEI
+5602 SNSSTITMRGMGEI

-5631 AVVAATGRWEL
+5631 AVVAANGQWEL
-5642 STDKLPEGTYDI
+5642 STDQLPEGKYDI
-5654 SLVIEDSAGNRWED
+5654 TLSIEDNAGNRKEE
-5668 VREIFIDRT
+5668 VHEIFIDRT

-5705 LIITDSEGNTYTL
+5705 LIITDSNGNTYTL

-5748 RSDDVPLDIM
+5748 RSDDVSLDIM

-5864 LAAGEDNGASD
+5864 LAAGEDNGVSD

-5909 DIYQATQGADGW
+5909 DTYQATQGADGW
-5921 TFTPPAAWNDGN
+5921 TFTPPAAWNDGT

-5967 QHDDASDDATATAVT
+5967 QHDDASDDATPTAVT
-5982 PPESETVNAES
+5982 PLESETVNAES
-5993 ATHLRTEPSAA
+5993 DTHLRTVPSAA
-6004 EESVVKVT
+6004 EESVVKET

-6043 NIVNVSI
+6043 NIVNVSV

-6104 SADIVNAMNV
+6104 SADIVNAMNA
-6114 RGKTEDDINDSPS
+6114 RGKAEDDINDSPS

>member
-37 MNITTPRG
+37 MNITTPHG

-123 DAENAKKEADK
+123 EAENAKKEADK

-449 NDNITNSTLPT
+449 NDSITNSTLPT

-537 IETTNDSG
+537 IETTDDSG

-598 VEGINNLTFT
+598 VEGVNNLTFT
-608 VEDVAGNK
+608 VEDIAGNK

-622 YVIDTIAP
+622 YVIDTVAP

-639 YVVLPNGII
+639 FVVLPNGII

-1067 MSDTQIG
+1067 ASDTQIG

-1108 NKANSAIFDFTIDT
+1108 NKANSAVFDFTIDT

-1185 WLFIPGNTWAD
+1185 WLFTPGNTWAD

-1327 IVLDSADDTGIQ
+1327 IVLNSADDTGVQ

-1380 GTGGWTFTPPTSWAD
+1380 GVGGWSFTPTGAWAD

-1439 DDNLTNNVRPHFQVT
+1439 NDNLTNNVRPHFQVT

-1467 GGKTWFNATQSAT
+1467 GGKTWFNATQNAT

-1507 GNKATQT
+1507 GNKTTQT

-1561 RVIVEVM
+1561 RVTVEVM

-1630 ELVNDSGIPGDNLT
+1630 ELVNDSGIPDDNLT

-1680 SGVWDYTWLTNVA
+1680 PGVWDYTWLTNVA

-1716 FTIDTILSEPT
+1716 FIIDTMLSEPT

-2016 VTIDTQITIDHIE
+2016 VTIDTQIAIDHIE

-2137 GDHLTNV
+2137 GDNLTNV

-2334 SGVHGDNMTN
+2334 TGIQGDNMTN
-2344 HTQPTFALQHIDD
+2344 RTQPTFNLQHIDD

-2372 TTFDATKDAGGWTF
+2372 TTFDATKGVGGWTF
-2386 TPTGAW
+2386 TPPTSWGA
-2392 ADGDYTL
+2392 GDYTL

-2447 PHFQVTVPT
+2447 PQFQVKVPT
-2456 DVNVVRL
+2456 DVN
-2463 SIDGGKTWFNAT
+2463 
-2475 QSATPGVWD
+2475 
-2484 YIWPDDVA
+2484 
-2492 DGGYTLTVE
+2492 E
-2501 ATDEAGNKA
+2501 
-2510 TQTLDF
+2510 
-2516 TIDTTLSVPT
+2516 
-2526 LSLDS
+2526 
-2531 ADDSGI
+2531 
-2537 AGDNITNVKTPGFT
+2537 
-2551 LNNIDTDVS
+2551 
-2560 RVIVEVMHNGIKQE
+2560 
-2574 VPLVQTGGQWRF
+2574 
-2586 APTSDWA
+2586 
-2593 DGDYILTVKV
+2593 
-2603 EDRAGNVKQSA
+2603 
-2614 PLTVTVDTHIAIDRI
+2614 
-2629 ELVNDSG
+2629 
-2636 IPGDN
+2636 
-2641 LTNEARPHF
+2641 
-2650 QVTVPADVNGVRLS
+2650 
-2664 IDGGK
+2664 
-2669 TWFDATQ
+2669 
-2676 SATSGVWD
+2676 
-2684 YTWLT
+2684 
-2689 NVANGPHTL
+2689 
-2698 MVEASDKAGNKTT
+2698 
-2711 QKLDFTID
+2711 
-2719 TILSEPT
+2719 
-2726 ITLDS
+2726 
-2731 ADDSAAGDNITNVKM
+2731 
-2746 PGFTLGNIDADV
+2746 
-2758 TKVVVTVAHDGKNQ
+2758 
-2772 QIELIKNG
+2772 
-2780 GVWRF
+2780 
-2785 TPGAAWTD
+2785 
-2793 GDYTLTVKV
+2793 
-2802 EDKAGNTNYSAPL
+2802 
-2815 TVTIDT
+2815 
-2821 QTSIDRIELLNDTG
+2821 
-2835 IVGDNLTNEA
+2835 
-2845 RPQFH
+2845 
-2850 ITVPTD
+2850 
-2856 VNSVQLSLDGGIN
+2856 
-2869 WVNATLTSDGVW
+2869 
-2881 EYIWPTDLVENTY
+2881 
-2894 TLTVKATDVAGNT
+2894 
-2907 ATETLNFIID
+2907 
-2917 TTLSTPTITLDSA
+2917 
-2930 DDSGTANDN
+2930 
-2939 KTNVKTPGFIIG
+2939 
-2951 GIDSDVTQVVV
+2951 
-2962 QVMRDGHSEEVEL
+2962 
-2975 TQTNGQW
+2975 
-2982 RFVPG
+2982 
-2987 SAWTDGDYTL
+2987 
-2997 TVTVK
+2997 
-3002 DEAGNIRHSAPL
+3002 
-3014 TVTIDTQITID
+3014 
-3025 HIELVN
+3025 
-3031 DSGIPDDNLTNNVRP
+3031 
-3046 HFQVTVP
+3046 
-3053 TDVNVVRLSID
+3053 VRLSID

-3097 VEATDKAGNKTTQ
+3097 VEATDKAGNQTTQ
-3110 QLDFIIDTLLS
+3110 KLDFIIDTMLS

-3128 NTDDS
+3128 STDDS

-3140 TNVNKPTFLLGNIDA
+3140 TNANKPTFILGNIDA

-3200 RVEDDAGNVKYSA
+3200 RVEDEAGNVKYSA

-3322 PTIAMDSRDD
+3322 PTITMDSRDD

-3346 GFTIGNIDADAHSV
+3346 GFTIGNIDSDAQSV

-3407 VRQSTPLVVT
+3407 VRQSTPLIVT

-3471 ATQGIE
+3471 AAQGIE

-3613 TVTVDTQIAIDRIEL
+3613 TVTVDTQIAIDHIEL

-3635 GDNVTKHVRPQFQI
+3635 GDNITKHVRPQFQI

-3694 LTVEVT
+3694 LIVEVT
-3700 DGAGNKMTETLNFT
+3700 DGAGNKMTGTLDFT

-3848 VFDIH
+3848 VFDIR

-3911 ESAPFEV
+3911 ESAPLEV

-3956 DVVQVR
+3956 DVIQVR

-4190 QHTLLVDVTDIAG
+4190 KHTLLVDVTDIAG

-4299 AGNTKTSAELRI
+4299 AGNTKTSAELQI

-4532 SVTTPRF
+4532 SVTKPRF

-4554 INGVSYSV
+4554 INGVSYPV

-4610 VSVRMEPASDTGNS
+4610 VSVRMEPASDTGSS

-4651 VDDKSGREVLKQTIT
+4651 VDDKSGREVLKHTIT

-4723 DDQHEATSLRPE
+4723 DDQYEATSLRPE
-4735 FKGFAEAFSTIMIQ
+4735 FKGLAEAFSTIMIQ

-4835 IGSTL
+4835 VGNTL
-4840 PNTIV
+4840 PNAIV

-4971 ELTFKVEDVAGNIRE
+4971 VLTFKVEDVAGNIRE

-5078 GNSQQKEILIEHDT
+5078 GNSQQKDILIEHDT

-5293 NSGSLDDLITNHNK
+5293 NSGSLDDLITSHNK

-5379 TFIDNPAMVAG
+5379 TFIDNPVMMAG

-5403 QTRPTF
+5403 QTRPAF
-5409 SIFGE
+5409 SIYGE

-5537 NEKGHW
+5537 NDKGHW

-5582 IKVFT
+5582 IQVFT

-5597 KTEWW
+5597 KTDWW
-5602 SNSDLITMRGTGEI
+5602 SNSSTITMRGMGEI

-5631 AVVAATGRWEL
+5631 AVVAANGQWEL
-5642 STDKLPEGTYDI
+5642 STDQLPEGKYDI
-5654 SLVIEDSAGNRWED
+5654 TLSIEDNAGNRKEE
-5668 VREIFIDRT
+5668 VHEIFIDRT

-5705 LIITDSEGNTYTL
+5705 LIITDSNGNTYTL

-5758 KEVPVIS
+5758 KETPVIS

-5781 DKQPT
+5781 DNQPT

-5864 LAAGEDNGASD
+5864 LAAGEGNGASD
-5875 SDNVTNHTQPKFTLQ
+5875 SDNVTNHNHTQPKFTLQ

-5921 TFTPPAAWNDGN
+5921 TFTPPAAWNDGT

-5945 NSQQSASLAVT
+5945 NSLQSASLEVT

-5967 QHDDASDDATATAVT
+5967 QHDDASDDATPTAVT

-5993 ATHLRTEPSAA
+5993 ATHLRTVPSAA
-6004 EESVVKVT
+6004 EESVVKET

-6043 NIVNVSI
+6043 NIVNVSV

-6081 DVKFI
+6081 DVKFL
-6086 DKDNDF
+6086 DKDDDF

-6104 SADIVNAMNV
+6104 SADIVNAMNA

-6139 DVFAVNEVT
+6139 EVFAVNEVT

>member
-37 MNITTPRG
+37 MNITTPHG

-144 AAEKALNEA
+144 AAEKALKEA

-429 TIAPEK
+429 TIPPEK

-639 YVVLPNGII
+639 FVVLPNGII

-786 NFDIS
+786 SFDIS

-1033 DSGISDDNL
+1033 DSGIADDNL

-1067 MSDTQIG
+1067 ASDTQIG

-1108 NKANSAIFDFTIDT
+1108 NKANSAVFDFTIDT

-1380 GTGGWTFTPPTSWAD
+1380 GTGGWSFTPTGAWAD

-1439 DDNLTNNVRPHFQVT
+1439 NDNLTNNVRPHFQVT

-1480 PGVWDYIWP
+1480 PGAWDYIWP

-1501 EATDEA
+1501 EATDKA
-1507 GNKATQT
+1507 GNKTTQE

-2119 LLSEPTIVLDNT
+2119 LLSEPTIVLDST

-2218 TVDTQITIDVI
+2218 TVDTQIAIDGV
-2229 ELVNDN
+2229 ELVNDS
-2235 GIPGDNMTNDAH
+2235 GVKGDNMTNDDRPH
-2247 PQFRVTV
+2247 FRVTV
-2254 PGDVNE
+2254 PTDVNE
-2260 VSLSI
+2260 VRLSI
-2265 DGGVTWVK
+2265 DGGNSWV
-2273 ATQSATPG
+2273 QATPG
-2281 VWNYTWPG
+2281 VAGSWEYIWP
-2289 TVPDGDYTL
+2289 TDLADGQYTL
-2298 NVKATDNAGNTV
+2298 TVEATDKAGNTV
-2310 TETLHFTIDT
+2310 TKTIDFAVDT
-2320 TLSTPVIVLDSADD
+2320 TLSVPVIVLDSADD
-2334 SGVHGDNMTN
+2334 TGIQGDNMTN
-2344 HTQPTFALQHIDD
+2344 RTQPTFNLQHIDD

-2372 TTFDATKDAGGWTF
+2372 TTFDATKGVGGWTF
-2386 TPTGAW
+2386 TPPTSWGA
-2392 ADGDYTL
+2392 GDYTL

-2447 PHFQVTVPT
+2447 PHFQVKVPT
-2456 DVNVVRL
+2456 DVN
-2463 SIDGGKTWFNAT
+2463 
-2475 QSATPGVWD
+2475 
-2484 YIWPDDVA
+2484 
-2492 DGGYTLTVE
+2492 E
-2501 ATDEAGNKA
+2501 
-2510 TQTLDF
+2510 
-2516 TIDTTLSVPT
+2516 
-2526 LSLDS
+2526 
-2531 ADDSGI
+2531 
-2537 AGDNITNVKTPGFT
+2537 
-2551 LNNIDTDVS
+2551 
-2560 RVIVEVMHNGIKQE
+2560 
-2574 VPLVQTGGQWRF
+2574 
-2586 APTSDWA
+2586 
-2593 DGDYILTVKV
+2593 
-2603 EDRAGNVKQSA
+2603 
-2614 PLTVTVDTHIAIDRI
+2614 
-2629 ELVNDSG
+2629 
-2636 IPGDN
+2636 
-2641 LTNEARPHF
+2641 
-2650 QVTVPADVNGVRLS
+2650 
-2664 IDGGK
+2664 
-2669 TWFDATQ
+2669 
-2676 SATSGVWD
+2676 
-2684 YTWLT
+2684 
-2689 NVANGPHTL
+2689 
-2698 MVEASDKAGNKTT
+2698 
-2711 QKLDFTID
+2711 
-2719 TILSEPT
+2719 
-2726 ITLDS
+2726 
-2731 ADDSAAGDNITNVKM
+2731 
-2746 PGFTLGNIDADV
+2746 
-2758 TKVVVTVAHDGKNQ
+2758 
-2772 QIELIKNG
+2772 
-2780 GVWRF
+2780 
-2785 TPGAAWTD
+2785 
-2793 GDYTLTVKV
+2793 
-2802 EDKAGNTNYSAPL
+2802 
-2815 TVTIDT
+2815 
-2821 QTSIDRIELLNDTG
+2821 
-2835 IVGDNLTNEA
+2835 
-2845 RPQFH
+2845 
-2850 ITVPTD
+2850 
-2856 VNSVQLSLDGGIN
+2856 
-2869 WVNATLTSDGVW
+2869 
-2881 EYIWPTDLVENTY
+2881 
-2894 TLTVKATDVAGNT
+2894 
-2907 ATETLNFIID
+2907 
-2917 TTLSTPTITLDSA
+2917 
-2930 DDSGTANDN
+2930 
-2939 KTNVKTPGFIIG
+2939 
-2951 GIDSDVTQVVV
+2951 
-2962 QVMRDGHSEEVEL
+2962 
-2975 TQTNGQW
+2975 
-2982 RFVPG
+2982 
-2987 SAWTDGDYTL
+2987 
-2997 TVTVK
+2997 
-3002 DEAGNIRHSAPL
+3002 
-3014 TVTIDTQITID
+3014 
-3025 HIELVN
+3025 
-3031 DSGIPDDNLTNNVRP
+3031 
-3046 HFQVTVP
+3046 
-3053 TDVNVVRLSID
+3053 VRLSID

-3097 VEATDKAGNKTTQ
+3097 VEATDKAGNQTTQ
-3110 QLDFIIDTLLS
+3110 KLDFIIDTLLS

-3128 NTDDS
+3128 STDDS

-3140 TNVNKPTFLLGNIDA
+3140 TNANKPTFILGNIDA

-3229 LVNDNGIPGDNLTND
+3229 LVNDNGIPSDNLTND

-3398 VEVTDNAGN
+3398 VEVQDNAGN

-3798 VTVTDVAGNQ
+3798 VTVSDVAGNQ

-3999 EATDEAGNIANKD
+3999 EATDQAGNIANKD

-4190 QHTLLVDVTDIAG
+4190 KHTLLVDVTDIAG

-4273 GGNLTFT
+4273 RGNLTFT

-4299 AGNTKTSAELRI
+4299 AGNTKTSAELQI

-4532 SVTTPRF
+4532 SVTKPRF

-4554 INGVSYSV
+4554 INGVSYPV

-4610 VSVRMEPASDTGNS
+4610 VSVRMEPASDTGSS

-4651 VDDKSGREVLKQTIT
+4651 VDDKSGREVLKHTIT

-4723 DDQHEATSLRPE
+4723 DDQYEATSLRPE
-4735 FKGFAEAFSTIMIQ
+4735 FKGLAEAFSTIMIQ

-4835 IGSTL
+4835 VGNTL
-4840 PNTIV
+4840 PNAIV

-4971 ELTFKVEDVAGNIRE
+4971 VLTFKVEDVAGNIRE

-5054 GRWSAELDLREGSN
+5054 GRWRAELDLREGSN

-5078 GNSQQKEILIEHDT
+5078 GNSQQKDILIEHDT

-5293 NSGSLDDLITNHNK
+5293 NSGSLDDLITSHNK

-5379 TFIDNPAMVAG
+5379 TFIDNPVMMAG

-5403 QTRPTF
+5403 QTRPAF
-5409 SIFGE
+5409 SIYGE

-5473 IDTFNTTPVA
+5473 IDTLNTTPVA

-5582 IKVFT
+5582 IQVFT

-5597 KTEWW
+5597 KTDWW
-5602 SNSDLITMRGTGEI
+5602 SNSSTITMRGMGEI

-5631 AVVAATGRWEL
+5631 AVVAANGQWEL
-5642 STDKLPEGTYDI
+5642 STDQLPEGKYDI
-5654 SLVIEDSAGNRWED
+5654 TLSIEDNAGNRKEE
-5668 VREIFIDRT
+5668 VHEIFIDRT

-5705 LIITDSEGNTYTL
+5705 LIITDSNGNTYTL

-5824 PLADGSYTIS
+5824 PLTDGSYTIS

-5921 TFTPPAAWNDGN
+5921 TFTPPAAWNDGT

-5993 ATHLRTEPSAA
+5993 ATHLRTVPSAA

-6043 NIVNVSI
+6043 NIVNVSV

-6086 DKDNDF
+6086 DKDDDF

-6104 SADIVNAMNV
+6104 SADIVNAMNA

-6139 DVFAVNEVT
+6139 EVFAVNEVT

>member
-429 TIAPEK
+429 TIPPEK

-639 YVVLPNGII
+639 FVVLPNGII

-1033 DSGISDDNL
+1033 DSGIADDNL

-1108 NKANSAIFDFTIDT
+1108 NKANSAVFDFTIDT

-1185 WLFIPGNTWAD
+1185 WLFTPGNTWAD

-1201 TVKVEDKAGNTNYS
+1201 TVKVEDKAGNTSYS

-1327 IVLDSADDTGIQ
+1327 IVLNSADDTGVQ

-1480 PGVWDYIWP
+1480 PGAWDYIWP

-1501 EATDEA
+1501 EATDKA
-1507 GNKATQT
+1507 GNKTTQE

-1716 FTIDTILSEPT
+1716 FIIDTLLSEPT

-2119 LLSEPTIVLDNT
+2119 LLSEPTIVLDST

-2137 GDHLTNV
+2137 GDNLTNV

-2320 TLSTPVIVLDSADD
+2320 TLSVPVIVLNSADD
-2334 SGVHGDNMTN
+2334 TGVQGDNMTN
-2344 HTQPTFALQHIDD
+2344 STQPTFALQHIDD

-2372 TTFDATKDAGGWTF
+2372 TTFDATKGTGGWSF

-2447 PHFQVTVPT
+2447 PHFQVKVPT
-2456 DVNVVRL
+2456 DVN
-2463 SIDGGKTWFNAT
+2463 
-2475 QSATPGVWD
+2475 
-2484 YIWPDDVA
+2484 
-2492 DGGYTLTVE
+2492 E
-2501 ATDEAGNKA
+2501 
-2510 TQTLDF
+2510 
-2516 TIDTTLSVPT
+2516 
-2526 LSLDS
+2526 
-2531 ADDSGI
+2531 
-2537 AGDNITNVKTPGFT
+2537 
-2551 LNNIDTDVS
+2551 
-2560 RVIVEVMHNGIKQE
+2560 
-2574 VPLVQTGGQWRF
+2574 
-2586 APTSDWA
+2586 
-2593 DGDYILTVKV
+2593 
-2603 EDRAGNVKQSA
+2603 
-2614 PLTVTVDTHIAIDRI
+2614 
-2629 ELVNDSG
+2629 
-2636 IPGDN
+2636 
-2641 LTNEARPHF
+2641 
-2650 QVTVPADVNGVRLS
+2650 
-2664 IDGGK
+2664 
-2669 TWFDATQ
+2669 
-2676 SATSGVWD
+2676 
-2684 YTWLT
+2684 
-2689 NVANGPHTL
+2689 
-2698 MVEASDKAGNKTT
+2698 
-2711 QKLDFTID
+2711 
-2719 TILSEPT
+2719 
-2726 ITLDS
+2726 
-2731 ADDSAAGDNITNVKM
+2731 
-2746 PGFTLGNIDADV
+2746 
-2758 TKVVVTVAHDGKNQ
+2758 
-2772 QIELIKNG
+2772 
-2780 GVWRF
+2780 
-2785 TPGAAWTD
+2785 
-2793 GDYTLTVKV
+2793 
-2802 EDKAGNTNYSAPL
+2802 
-2815 TVTIDT
+2815 
-2821 QTSIDRIELLNDTG
+2821 
-2835 IVGDNLTNEA
+2835 
-2845 RPQFH
+2845 
-2850 ITVPTD
+2850 
-2856 VNSVQLSLDGGIN
+2856 
-2869 WVNATLTSDGVW
+2869 
-2881 EYIWPTDLVENTY
+2881 
-2894 TLTVKATDVAGNT
+2894 
-2907 ATETLNFIID
+2907 
-2917 TTLSTPTITLDSA
+2917 
-2930 DDSGTANDN
+2930 
-2939 KTNVKTPGFIIG
+2939 
-2951 GIDSDVTQVVV
+2951 
-2962 QVMRDGHSEEVEL
+2962 
-2975 TQTNGQW
+2975 
-2982 RFVPG
+2982 
-2987 SAWTDGDYTL
+2987 
-2997 TVTVK
+2997 
-3002 DEAGNIRHSAPL
+3002 
-3014 TVTIDTQITID
+3014 
-3025 HIELVN
+3025 
-3031 DSGIPDDNLTNNVRP
+3031 
-3046 HFQVTVP
+3046 
-3053 TDVNVVRLSID
+3053 VRLSID

-3097 VEATDKAGNKTTQ
+3097 VEATDKAGNQTTQ
-3110 QLDFIIDTLLS
+3110 KLDFIIDTMLS

-3128 NTDDS
+3128 STDDS

-3140 TNVNKPTFLLGNIDA
+3140 TNANKPTFILGNIDA

-3161 VEVQH
+3161 VEVQY

-3322 PTIAMDSRDD
+3322 PTITMDSRDD

-3346 GFTIGNIDADAHSV
+3346 GFTIGNIDSDAQSV

-3407 VRQSTPLVVT
+3407 VRQSTPLIVT

-3471 ATQGIE
+3471 AAQGIE

-3613 TVTVDTQIAIDRIEL
+3613 TVTVDTQIAIDHIEL

-3714 IDITLLTPTIELAPD
+3714 IDITLMTPTIELAPD

-3848 VFDIH
+3848 VFDIR

-4299 AGNTKTSAELRI
+4299 AGNTKTSAELKI

-4532 SVTTPRF
+4532 SVTKPRF

-4554 INGVSYSV
+4554 INGVSYPV

-4835 IGSTL
+4835 VGNTL
-4840 PNTIV
+4840 PNAIV

-4971 ELTFKVEDVAGNIRE
+4971 VLTFKVEDVAGNIRE

-5030 EAGSTLTIRNP
+5030 EAGSTLTIRSP
-5041 QGVVIATLVVGND
+5041 QGGVIATLVVGND

-5078 GNSQQKEILIEHDT
+5078 GNSQQKDILIEHDT

-5342 QFDNALKD
+5342 QFDNVLKD

-5409 SIFGE
+5409 SISGE

-5582 IKVFT
+5582 IQVFT

-5597 KTEWW
+5597 KTDWW
-5602 SNSDLITMRGTGEI
+5602 SNSSTITMRGMGEI

-5631 AVVAATGRWEL
+5631 AVVAANGQWEL
-5642 STDKLPEGTYDI
+5642 STDQLPEGKYDI
-5654 SLVIEDSAGNRWED
+5654 TLSIEDNAGNRKEE
-5668 VREIFIDRT
+5668 VHEIFIDRT

-5705 LIITDSEGNTYTL
+5705 LIITDSNGNTYTL

-5748 RSDDVPLDIM
+5748 RSDDVSLDIM

-5864 LAAGEDNGASD
+5864 LAAGEDNGVSD

-5909 DIYQATQGADGW
+5909 DTYQATQGADGW
-5921 TFTPPAAWNDGN
+5921 TFTPPAAWNDGT

-5993 ATHLRTEPSAA
+5993 ATHLRTVPSAA
-6004 EESVVKVT
+6004 EESVVKET

-6104 SADIVNAMNV
+6104 SADIVNAMNA

>member
-242 TLALAAESNSGSKD
+242 TLALATESNSGSKD

-622 YVIDTIAP
+622 YVIDTVAP

-639 YVVLPNGII
+639 FVVLPNGII

-1033 DSGISDDNL
+1033 DSGVSDDNL

-1067 MSDTQIG
+1067 ASDTQIG

-1108 NKANSAIFDFTIDT
+1108 NKANSAVFDFTIDT

-1201 TVKVEDKAGNTNYS
+1201 TVKVEDKAGNTSYS

-1380 GTGGWTFTPPTSWAD
+1380 GTGGWSFTPTGAWAD

-1439 DDNLTNNVRPHFQVT
+1439 NDNLTNNVRPHFQVT

-1480 PGVWDYIWP
+1480 PGAWDYIWP

-1501 EATDEA
+1501 EATDKA
-1507 GNKATQT
+1507 GNKTTQE

-2119 LLSEPTIVLDNT
+2119 LLSEPTIVLDST

-2137 GDHLTNV
+2137 GDNLTNV

-2320 TLSTPVIVLDSADD
+2320 TLSVPVIVLNSADD
-2334 SGVHGDNMTN
+2334 TGVQGDNMTN
-2344 HTQPTFALQHIDD
+2344 STQPTFALQHIDD

-2372 TTFDATKDAGGWTF
+2372 TTFDATKGTGGWSF

-2447 PHFQVTVPT
+2447 PHFQVKVPM
-2456 DVNVVRL
+2456 DVN
-2463 SIDGGKTWFNAT
+2463 
-2475 QSATPGVWD
+2475 
-2484 YIWPDDVA
+2484 
-2492 DGGYTLTVE
+2492 E
-2501 ATDEAGNKA
+2501 
-2510 TQTLDF
+2510 
-2516 TIDTTLSVPT
+2516 
-2526 LSLDS
+2526 
-2531 ADDSGI
+2531 
-2537 AGDNITNVKTPGFT
+2537 
-2551 LNNIDTDVS
+2551 
-2560 RVIVEVMHNGIKQE
+2560 
-2574 VPLVQTGGQWRF
+2574 
-2586 APTSDWA
+2586 
-2593 DGDYILTVKV
+2593 
-2603 EDRAGNVKQSA
+2603 
-2614 PLTVTVDTHIAIDRI
+2614 
-2629 ELVNDSG
+2629 
-2636 IPGDN
+2636 
-2641 LTNEARPHF
+2641 
-2650 QVTVPADVNGVRLS
+2650 
-2664 IDGGK
+2664 
-2669 TWFDATQ
+2669 
-2676 SATSGVWD
+2676 
-2684 YTWLT
+2684 
-2689 NVANGPHTL
+2689 
-2698 MVEASDKAGNKTT
+2698 
-2711 QKLDFTID
+2711 
-2719 TILSEPT
+2719 
-2726 ITLDS
+2726 
-2731 ADDSAAGDNITNVKM
+2731 
-2746 PGFTLGNIDADV
+2746 
-2758 TKVVVTVAHDGKNQ
+2758 
-2772 QIELIKNG
+2772 
-2780 GVWRF
+2780 
-2785 TPGAAWTD
+2785 
-2793 GDYTLTVKV
+2793 
-2802 EDKAGNTNYSAPL
+2802 
-2815 TVTIDT
+2815 
-2821 QTSIDRIELLNDTG
+2821 
-2835 IVGDNLTNEA
+2835 
-2845 RPQFH
+2845 
-2850 ITVPTD
+2850 
-2856 VNSVQLSLDGGIN
+2856 
-2869 WVNATLTSDGVW
+2869 
-2881 EYIWPTDLVENTY
+2881 
-2894 TLTVKATDVAGNT
+2894 
-2907 ATETLNFIID
+2907 
-2917 TTLSTPTITLDSA
+2917 
-2930 DDSGTANDN
+2930 
-2939 KTNVKTPGFIIG
+2939 
-2951 GIDSDVTQVVV
+2951 
-2962 QVMRDGHSEEVEL
+2962 
-2975 TQTNGQW
+2975 
-2982 RFVPG
+2982 
-2987 SAWTDGDYTL
+2987 
-2997 TVTVK
+2997 
-3002 DEAGNIRHSAPL
+3002 
-3014 TVTIDTQITID
+3014 
-3025 HIELVN
+3025 
-3031 DSGIPDDNLTNNVRP
+3031 
-3046 HFQVTVP
+3046 
-3053 TDVNVVRLSID
+3053 VRLSID

-3097 VEATDKAGNKTTQ
+3097 VEATDKAGNQTTQ
-3110 QLDFIIDTLLS
+3110 KLDFIIDTLLS

-3128 NTDDS
+3128 STDDS

-3140 TNVNKPTFLLGNIDA
+3140 TNANKPTFILGNIDA

-3161 VEVQH
+3161 VEVQY

-3322 PTIAMDSRDD
+3322 PTITMDSRDD

-3346 GFTIGNIDADAHSV
+3346 GFTIGNIDSDAQSV

-3407 VRQSTPLVVT
+3407 VRQSTPLIVT

-3471 ATQGIE
+3471 AAQGIE

-3613 TVTVDTQIAIDRIEL
+3613 TVTVDTQIAIDHIEL

-3714 IDITLLTPTIELAPD
+3714 IDITLMTPTIELAPD

-3848 VFDIH
+3848 VFDIR

-4532 SVTTPRF
+4532 SVTKPRF

-4554 INGVSYSV
+4554 INGVSYPV

-4835 IGSTL
+4835 VGNTL
-4840 PNTIV
+4840 PNAIV

-4971 ELTFKVEDVAGNIRE
+4971 VLTFKVEDAAGNIRE

-5293 NSGSLDDLITNHNK
+5293 NSGSLDDLITSHNK

-5379 TFIDNPAMVAG
+5379 TFIDNPVMMAG

-5403 QTRPTF
+5403 QTRPAF
-5409 SIFGE
+5409 SIYGE

-5473 IDTFNTTPVA
+5473 IDTLNTTPVA

-5537 NEKGHW
+5537 NDKGHW

-5582 IKVFT
+5582 IQVFT

-5597 KTEWW
+5597 KTDWW
-5602 SNSDLITMRGTGEI
+5602 SNSSTITMRGMGEI

-5631 AVVAATGRWEL
+5631 AVVAANGQWEL
-5642 STDKLPEGTYDI
+5642 STDQLPEGKYDI
-5654 SLVIEDSAGNRWED
+5654 TLSIEDNAGNRKEE
-5668 VREIFIDRT
+5668 VHEIFIDRT

-5705 LIITDSEGNTYTL
+5705 LIITDSNGNTYTL

-5748 RSDDVPLDIM
+5748 RSDDVSLDIM

-5864 LAAGEDNGASD
+5864 LAAGEDNGVSD

-5909 DIYQATQGADGW
+5909 DTYQATQGADGW
-5921 TFTPPAAWNDGN
+5921 TFTPPAAWNDGT

-5993 ATHLRTEPSAA
+5993 ATHLRTVPSAA
-6004 EESVVKVT
+6004 EESVVKET

-6104 SADIVNAMNV
+6104 SADIVNAMNA

>member
-153 FEVQNSSKQIE
+153 FEVQNSSKQME
-164 EMLQN
+164 EMLQE

-429 TIAPEK
+429 TIPPEK

-622 YVIDTIAP
+622 YVIDTVAP

-639 YVVLPNGII
+639 FVVLPNGII

-959 VKLYID
+959 VKLYVD

-1033 DSGISDDNL
+1033 DSGIADDNL

-1108 NKANSAIFDFTIDT
+1108 NKANSAVFDFTIDT

-1185 WLFIPGNTWAD
+1185 WLFTPGNTWAD

-1201 TVKVEDKAGNTNYS
+1201 TVKVEDKAGNTSYS

-1380 GTGGWTFTPPTSWAD
+1380 GTGGWSFTPTGAWAD

-1439 DDNLTNNVRPHFQVT
+1439 NDNLTNNVRPHFQVT

-1480 PGVWDYIWP
+1480 PGVWDYTWLA
-1489 DDVADG
+1489 DVG
-1495 GYTLTV
+1495 EGKHTLTV
-1501 EATDEA
+1501 EATDKA
-1507 GNKATQT
+1507 GNKTTQE

-1630 ELVNDSGIPGDNLT
+1630 ELVNDSGIPDDNLT

-2119 LLSEPTIVLDNT
+2119 LLSEPTIVLDST

-2137 GDHLTNV
+2137 GDNLTNV

-2334 SGVHGDNMTN
+2334 TGIQGDNMTN
-2344 HTQPTFALQHIDD
+2344 RTQPTFNLQHIDD

-2386 TPTGAW
+2386 TPPTSWGA
-2392 ADGDYTL
+2392 GDYTL

-2447 PHFQVTVPT
+2447 PHFQVKVPT
-2456 DVNVVRL
+2456 DVN
-2463 SIDGGKTWFNAT
+2463 
-2475 QSATPGVWD
+2475 
-2484 YIWPDDVA
+2484 
-2492 DGGYTLTVE
+2492 E
-2501 ATDEAGNKA
+2501 
-2510 TQTLDF
+2510 
-2516 TIDTTLSVPT
+2516 
-2526 LSLDS
+2526 
-2531 ADDSGI
+2531 
-2537 AGDNITNVKTPGFT
+2537 
-2551 LNNIDTDVS
+2551 
-2560 RVIVEVMHNGIKQE
+2560 
-2574 VPLVQTGGQWRF
+2574 
-2586 APTSDWA
+2586 
-2593 DGDYILTVKV
+2593 
-2603 EDRAGNVKQSA
+2603 
-2614 PLTVTVDTHIAIDRI
+2614 
-2629 ELVNDSG
+2629 
-2636 IPGDN
+2636 
-2641 LTNEARPHF
+2641 
-2650 QVTVPADVNGVRLS
+2650 
-2664 IDGGK
+2664 
-2669 TWFDATQ
+2669 
-2676 SATSGVWD
+2676 
-2684 YTWLT
+2684 
-2689 NVANGPHTL
+2689 
-2698 MVEASDKAGNKTT
+2698 
-2711 QKLDFTID
+2711 
-2719 TILSEPT
+2719 
-2726 ITLDS
+2726 
-2731 ADDSAAGDNITNVKM
+2731 
-2746 PGFTLGNIDADV
+2746 
-2758 TKVVVTVAHDGKNQ
+2758 
-2772 QIELIKNG
+2772 
-2780 GVWRF
+2780 
-2785 TPGAAWTD
+2785 
-2793 GDYTLTVKV
+2793 
-2802 EDKAGNTNYSAPL
+2802 
-2815 TVTIDT
+2815 
-2821 QTSIDRIELLNDTG
+2821 
-2835 IVGDNLTNEA
+2835 
-2845 RPQFH
+2845 
-2850 ITVPTD
+2850 
-2856 VNSVQLSLDGGIN
+2856 
-2869 WVNATLTSDGVW
+2869 
-2881 EYIWPTDLVENTY
+2881 
-2894 TLTVKATDVAGNT
+2894 
-2907 ATETLNFIID
+2907 
-2917 TTLSTPTITLDSA
+2917 
-2930 DDSGTANDN
+2930 
-2939 KTNVKTPGFIIG
+2939 
-2951 GIDSDVTQVVV
+2951 
-2962 QVMRDGHSEEVEL
+2962 
-2975 TQTNGQW
+2975 
-2982 RFVPG
+2982 
-2987 SAWTDGDYTL
+2987 
-2997 TVTVK
+2997 
-3002 DEAGNIRHSAPL
+3002 
-3014 TVTIDTQITID
+3014 
-3025 HIELVN
+3025 
-3031 DSGIPDDNLTNNVRP
+3031 
-3046 HFQVTVP
+3046 
-3053 TDVNVVRLSID
+3053 VRLSID

-3097 VEATDKAGNKTTQ
+3097 VEATDKAGNQTTQ
-3110 QLDFIIDTLLS
+3110 KLDFIIDTLLS

-3128 NTDDS
+3128 STDDS

-3140 TNVNKPTFLLGNIDA
+3140 TNANKPTFILGNIDA

-3278 GIWDYTWP
+3278 GTWDYTWP

-3346 GFTIGNIDADAHSV
+3346 GFTIGNIDADAQSV

-3407 VRQSTPLVVT
+3407 VRQSTPLIVT

-3471 ATQGIE
+3471 AAQGIE

-3492 HTLTVMVTDRAGNTA
+3492 HILTVMVTDRAGNTA

-3613 TVTVDTQIAIDRIEL
+3613 TVTVDTQIAIDHIEL

-3694 LTVEVT
+3694 LIVEVT
-3700 DGAGNKMTETLNFT
+3700 DGAGNKMTGTLDFT

-3744 QPVFVLGSIDKDVR
+3744 QPIFVLGSIDKDVR

-3848 VFDIH
+3848 VFDIR
-3853 QVDSDVTRVMV
+3853 QIDSDVTRVMV

-3911 ESAPFEV
+3911 ESAPLEV

-4262 IDGRDY
+4262 LDGRDY
-4268 TIENT
+4268 TIENK

-4299 AGNTKTSAELRI
+4299 AGNTKTSAELKI

-4370 AAGQWEF
+4370 AAGQWQF

-4442 ISAREPL
+4442 ISAREQL

-4532 SVTTPRF
+4532 SVTKPRF

-4554 INGVSYSV
+4554 INGVSYPV

-4610 VSVRMEPASDTGNS
+4610 VSVRMEPASDTGSS

-4651 VDDKSGREVLKQTIT
+4651 VDDKSGREVLKHTIT

-4723 DDQHEATSLRPE
+4723 DDQYEATSLRPE
-4735 FKGFAEAFSTIMIQ
+4735 FKGLAEAFSTIMIQ

-5078 GNSQQKEILIEHDT
+5078 GNSQQKDILIEHDT

-5267 TEVSKDYSVDVD
+5267 TQVSKNYSVDVD

-5530 NVGEVWV
+5530 NVGEVWA
-5537 NEKGHW
+5537 NDKGHW

-5557 DITVKSTDRAGNV
+5557 DINVKSTDRAGNV

-5582 IKVFT
+5582 IQVFT

-5597 KTEWW
+5597 KTDWW
-5602 SNSDLITMRGTGEI
+5602 SNSSTITMRGMGEI

-5631 AVVAATGRWEL
+5631 AVVAANGKWEL
-5642 STDKLPEGTYDI
+5642 STDQLPEGKYDI
-5654 SLVIEDSAGNRWED
+5654 TLSIEDNAGNRKEE
-5668 VREIFIDRT
+5668 VHEIFIDRT

-5705 LIITDSEGNTYTL
+5705 LIITDSNGNTYTL

-5909 DIYQATQGADGW
+5909 DTYQATQGADGW
-5921 TFTPPAAWNDGN
+5921 TFTPPAAWNDGT

-5993 ATHLRTEPSAA
+5993 DTHLCTVPSAA
-6004 EESVVKVT
+6004 EESVVKET

-6043 NIVNVSI
+6043 NIVNVSV

-6086 DKDNDF
+6086 DKDDDF

-6104 SADIVNAMNV
+6104 SADIVNAMNA

>member
-1 MGNKSIQKFFA
+1 QKFFA

-429 TIAPEK
+429 TIPPEK

-598 VEGINNLTFT
+598 VEGVNNLTFT

-622 YVIDTIAP
+622 YVIDTVAP

-639 YVVLPNGII
+639 FVVLPNGII

-1033 DSGISDDNL
+1033 DSGVSDDNL

-1067 MSDTQIG
+1067 ASDTQIG

-1108 NKANSAIFDFTIDT
+1108 NKANSAVFDFTIDT

-1380 GTGGWTFTPPTSWAD
+1380 GTGGWSFTPTGAWAD

-1439 DDNLTNNVRPHFQVT
+1439 NDNLTNNVRPHFQVT

-1480 PGVWDYIWP
+1480 PGAWDYIWP

-1501 EATDEA
+1501 EATDKA
-1507 GNKATQT
+1507 GNKTTQE

-1701 EASDKAGNKTTQKLD
+1701 EATDKAGNKTTQKLD

-2016 VTIDTQITIDHIE
+2016 VTIDTQI
-2029 LVNDSGIPD
+2029 
-2038 DNLTNNVRPHF
+2038 
-2049 QVTVP
+2049 
-2054 TDVNVVRLS
+2054 
-2063 IDGGKTWFNATQSAT
+2063 A
-2078 PGVWDYTWLA
+2078 
-2088 DVGEG
+2088 
-2093 KHTLT
+2093 
-2098 VEATDKA
+2098 
-2105 GNKTTQQLDFIIDT
+2105 
-2119 LLSEPTIVLDNT
+2119 
-2131 DDSGTK
+2131 
-2137 GDHLTNV
+2137 
-2144 NKPTFLLGN
+2144 
-2153 IDADA
+2153 
-2158 RYVTVE
+2158 
-2164 VQHGGTKEVLTATK
+2164 
-2178 DATGNWSVTP
+2178 
-2188 TGTWADGD
+2188 
-2196 YTLTVRVE
+2196 
-2204 DEAGNEKHSASLTV
+2204 
-2218 TVDTQITIDVI
+2218 
-2229 ELVNDN
+2229 
-2235 GIPGDNMTNDAH
+2235 
-2247 PQFRVTV
+2247 
-2254 PGDVNE
+2254 
-2260 VSLSI
+2260 
-2265 DGGVTWVK
+2265 
-2273 ATQSATPG
+2273 
-2281 VWNYTWPG
+2281 
-2289 TVPDGDYTL
+2289 
-2298 NVKATDNAGNTV
+2298 
-2310 TETLHFTIDT
+2310 
-2320 TLSTPVIVLDSADD
+2320 
-2334 SGVHGDNMTN
+2334 
-2344 HTQPTFALQHIDD
+2344 
-2357 DAVRVTVSVEHGGVT
+2357 
-2372 TTFDATKDAGGWTF
+2372 
-2386 TPTGAW
+2386 
-2392 ADGDYTL
+2392 
-2399 SVSVEDKA
+2399 
-2407 GNTSHSASLTVTV
+2407 
-2420 DTQIAINNIELVND
+2420 
-2434 SGIPDDNLTNNVR
+2434 
-2447 PHFQVTVPT
+2447 
-2456 DVNVVRL
+2456 
-2463 SIDGGKTWFNAT
+2463 
-2475 QSATPGVWD
+2475 
-2484 YIWPDDVA
+2484 
-2492 DGGYTLTVE
+2492 
-2501 ATDEAGNKA
+2501 
-2510 TQTLDF
+2510 
-2516 TIDTTLSVPT
+2516 
-2526 LSLDS
+2526 
-2531 ADDSGI
+2531 
-2537 AGDNITNVKTPGFT
+2537 
-2551 LNNIDTDVS
+2551 
-2560 RVIVEVMHNGIKQE
+2560 
-2574 VPLVQTGGQWRF
+2574 
-2586 APTSDWA
+2586 
-2593 DGDYILTVKV
+2593 
-2603 EDRAGNVKQSA
+2603 
-2614 PLTVTVDTHIAIDRI
+2614 
-2629 ELVNDSG
+2629 
-2636 IPGDN
+2636 
-2641 LTNEARPHF
+2641 
-2650 QVTVPADVNGVRLS
+2650 
-2664 IDGGK
+2664 
-2669 TWFDATQ
+2669 
-2676 SATSGVWD
+2676 
-2684 YTWLT
+2684 
-2689 NVANGPHTL
+2689 
-2698 MVEASDKAGNKTT
+2698 
-2711 QKLDFTID
+2711 
-2719 TILSEPT
+2719 
-2726 ITLDS
+2726 
-2731 ADDSAAGDNITNVKM
+2731 
-2746 PGFTLGNIDADV
+2746 
-2758 TKVVVTVAHDGKNQ
+2758 
-2772 QIELIKNG
+2772 
-2780 GVWRF
+2780 
-2785 TPGAAWTD
+2785 
-2793 GDYTLTVKV
+2793 
-2802 EDKAGNTNYSAPL
+2802 
-2815 TVTIDT
+2815 
-2821 QTSIDRIELLNDTG
+2821 
-2835 IVGDNLTNEA
+2835 
-2845 RPQFH
+2845 
-2850 ITVPTD
+2850 
-2856 VNSVQLSLDGGIN
+2856 
-2869 WVNATLTSDGVW
+2869 
-2881 EYIWPTDLVENTY
+2881 
-2894 TLTVKATDVAGNT
+2894 
-2907 ATETLNFIID
+2907 
-2917 TTLSTPTITLDSA
+2917 
-2930 DDSGTANDN
+2930 
-2939 KTNVKTPGFIIG
+2939 
-2951 GIDSDVTQVVV
+2951 
-2962 QVMRDGHSEEVEL
+2962 
-2975 TQTNGQW
+2975 
-2982 RFVPG
+2982 
-2987 SAWTDGDYTL
+2987 
-2997 TVTVK
+2997 
-3002 DEAGNIRHSAPL
+3002 
-3014 TVTIDTQITID
+3014 ID

-3166 GGTKEVLTATKGA
+3166 GGTKEVLTATKDATGNWSVTPTGTWADGDYTLTVRVEDEAGNEKHSASLTVTVDTQITIDAIELVNDNGIPGDNMTNDAHPQFRVTVPGDVNEVSLSIDGGVTWVKATQSATPGVWNYTWPGTVPDGDYTLNVKATDNAGNTVTETLHFTIDTTLSVPVIVLNSADDTGVQGDNMTNRTQPTFALQHIDDDAVRVTVSVEHGGVTTTFDATKGTGGWSFTPTGAWADGDYTLSVSVEDKAGNTSHSASLTVTVDTQIAINNIELVNDSGIPDDNLTNNVRPHFQVTVPTDVNVVRLSIDGGKTWFNATQSATPGVWDYTWLADVGEGKHTLTVEATDKAGNQTTQKLDFIIDTMLSEPTIVLDSTDDSGTKGDNLTNANKPTFILGNIDADARYVTVEVQYGGTKEVLTATKGA

-3189 TWADGDYTLTV
+3189 TWADGDYMLTV

-3322 PTIAMDSRDD
+3322 PTITMDSRDD

-3346 GFTIGNIDADAHSV
+3346 GFTIGNIDSDAQSV

-3407 VRQSTPLVVT
+3407 VRQSTPLIVT

-3471 ATQGIE
+3471 AAQGIE

-3613 TVTVDTQIAIDRIEL
+3613 TVTVDTQIAIDHIEL

-3714 IDITLLTPTIELAPD
+3714 IDITLMTPTIELAPD

-3848 VFDIH
+3848 VFDIR

-4299 AGNTKTSAELRI
+4299 AGNTKTSAELKI

-4532 SVTTPRF
+4532 SVTKPRF

-4554 INGVSYSV
+4554 INGVSYPV

-4610 VSVRMEPASDTGNS
+4610 VSVRMEPASDTGSS

-4723 DDQHEATSLRPE
+4723 DDQYEATSLRPE
-4735 FKGFAEAFSTIMIQ
+4735 FKGLAEAFSTIMIQ

-4835 IGSTL
+4835 IGNTL
-4840 PNTIV
+4840 PNAIV

-5041 QGVVIATLVVGND
+5041 QGGVIATLVVGND

-5247 LLQDDGTFNIHFSIT
+5247 LLQDDGKFNIHFSIT

-5293 NSGSLDDLITNHNK
+5293 NSGSLDDLITSHNK

-5379 TFIDNPAMVAG
+5379 TFIDNPVMIAG

-5403 QTRPTF
+5403 QTRPAF

-5473 IDTFNTTPVA
+5473 IDTLNTTPVA

-5537 NEKGHW
+5537 NDKGHW

-5582 IKVFT
+5582 IQVFT

-5597 KTEWW
+5597 KTDWW
-5602 SNSDLITMRGTGEI
+5602 SNSSTITMRGMGEI

-5631 AVVAATGRWEL
+5631 AVVAANGQWEL
-5642 STDKLPEGTYDI
+5642 STDQLPEGKYDI
-5654 SLVIEDSAGNRWED
+5654 TLSIEDNAGNRKEE
-5668 VREIFIDRT
+5668 VHEIFIDRT

-5705 LIITDSEGNTYTL
+5705 LIITDSNGNTYTL

-5758 KEVPVIS
+5758 KETPVIS

-5774 VGDNITR
+5774 AGDNITR
-5781 DKQPT
+5781 DNQPT

-5875 SDNVTNHTQPKFTLQ
+5875 SDNVTNHNHTQPKFTLQ

-5909 DIYQATQGADGW
+5909 DTYQATQGADGW

-5967 QHDDASDDATATAVT
+5967 QHNDASDDATAIAVT

-5993 ATHLRTEPSAA
+5993 ATHLRTVPSVA
-6004 EESVVKVT
+6004 EESVVKET

-6043 NIVNVSI
+6043 NIVNVSV

-6058 LPITNQKAI
+6058 LPIINQKAI

-6081 DVKFI
+6081 DVKYL
-6086 DKDNDF
+6086 DKDDDF

-6104 SADIVNAMNV
+6104 SADIVNAMNA

>member
-429 TIAPEK
+429 TIPPEK

-537 IETTNDSG
+537 IETTDDSG

-584 NDKGEWTFN
+584 NDQGEWTFN

-598 VEGINNLTFT
+598 VEGVNNLTFT

-622 YVIDTIAP
+622 YVIDTVAP

-639 YVVLPNGII
+639 FVVLPNGII

-1033 DSGISDDNL
+1033 DSGIADDNL

-1067 MSDTQIG
+1067 VSDTQIG

-1108 NKANSAIFDFTIDT
+1108 NKANSAVFDFTIDT

-1380 GTGGWTFTPPTSWAD
+1380 GTGGWSFTPTGAWAD

-1439 DDNLTNNVRPHFQVT
+1439 NDNLTNNVRPHFQVT

-1480 PGVWDYIWP
+1480 PGAWDYIWP

-1501 EATDEA
+1501 EATDKA
-1507 GNKATQT
+1507 GNKTTQE

-1568 HNGIKQEVPLVQTGG
+1568 HNGIKQEVPLVQAGG

-1630 ELVNDSGIPGDNLT
+1630 ELVNDSGIPDDNLT

-2119 LLSEPTIVLDNT
+2119 LLSEPTIVLDST

-2137 GDHLTNV
+2137 GDNLTNV

-2320 TLSTPVIVLDSADD
+2320 TLSVPVIVLNSADD
-2334 SGVHGDNMTN
+2334 TGVQGDNMTN
-2344 HTQPTFALQHIDD
+2344 STQPTFALQHIDD

-2372 TTFDATKDAGGWTF
+2372 TTFDATKGVGGWSF

-2447 PHFQVTVPT
+2447 PHFQVKVPT
-2456 DVNVVRL
+2456 DVN
-2463 SIDGGKTWFNAT
+2463 
-2475 QSATPGVWD
+2475 
-2484 YIWPDDVA
+2484 
-2492 DGGYTLTVE
+2492 E
-2501 ATDEAGNKA
+2501 
-2510 TQTLDF
+2510 
-2516 TIDTTLSVPT
+2516 
-2526 LSLDS
+2526 
-2531 ADDSGI
+2531 
-2537 AGDNITNVKTPGFT
+2537 
-2551 LNNIDTDVS
+2551 
-2560 RVIVEVMHNGIKQE
+2560 
-2574 VPLVQTGGQWRF
+2574 
-2586 APTSDWA
+2586 
-2593 DGDYILTVKV
+2593 
-2603 EDRAGNVKQSA
+2603 
-2614 PLTVTVDTHIAIDRI
+2614 
-2629 ELVNDSG
+2629 
-2636 IPGDN
+2636 
-2641 LTNEARPHF
+2641 
-2650 QVTVPADVNGVRLS
+2650 
-2664 IDGGK
+2664 
-2669 TWFDATQ
+2669 
-2676 SATSGVWD
+2676 
-2684 YTWLT
+2684 
-2689 NVANGPHTL
+2689 
-2698 MVEASDKAGNKTT
+2698 
-2711 QKLDFTID
+2711 
-2719 TILSEPT
+2719 
-2726 ITLDS
+2726 
-2731 ADDSAAGDNITNVKM
+2731 
-2746 PGFTLGNIDADV
+2746 
-2758 TKVVVTVAHDGKNQ
+2758 
-2772 QIELIKNG
+2772 
-2780 GVWRF
+2780 
-2785 TPGAAWTD
+2785 
-2793 GDYTLTVKV
+2793 
-2802 EDKAGNTNYSAPL
+2802 
-2815 TVTIDT
+2815 
-2821 QTSIDRIELLNDTG
+2821 
-2835 IVGDNLTNEA
+2835 
-2845 RPQFH
+2845 
-2850 ITVPTD
+2850 
-2856 VNSVQLSLDGGIN
+2856 
-2869 WVNATLTSDGVW
+2869 
-2881 EYIWPTDLVENTY
+2881 
-2894 TLTVKATDVAGNT
+2894 
-2907 ATETLNFIID
+2907 
-2917 TTLSTPTITLDSA
+2917 
-2930 DDSGTANDN
+2930 
-2939 KTNVKTPGFIIG
+2939 
-2951 GIDSDVTQVVV
+2951 
-2962 QVMRDGHSEEVEL
+2962 
-2975 TQTNGQW
+2975 
-2982 RFVPG
+2982 
-2987 SAWTDGDYTL
+2987 
-2997 TVTVK
+2997 
-3002 DEAGNIRHSAPL
+3002 
-3014 TVTIDTQITID
+3014 
-3025 HIELVN
+3025 
-3031 DSGIPDDNLTNNVRP
+3031 
-3046 HFQVTVP
+3046 
-3053 TDVNVVRLSID
+3053 VRLSID

-3097 VEATDKAGNKTTQ
+3097 VEATDKAGNQTTQ
-3110 QLDFIIDTLLS
+3110 KLDFIIDTMLS

-3128 NTDDS
+3128 STDDS

-3140 TNVNKPTFLLGNIDA
+3140 TNANKPTFILGNIDA

-3179 TGIWSVTPTG
+3179 TGIWSVTPTS

-3278 GIWDYTWP
+3278 GTWDYTWP

-3375 TQVGGQ
+3375 TQAGGQ

-3398 VEVTDNAGN
+3398 VEVQDNAGN
-3407 VRQSTPLVVT
+3407 VRQSTPLIVT

-3471 ATQGIE
+3471 AAQGIE

-3613 TVTVDTQIAIDRIEL
+3613 TVTVDTQIAIDHIEL

-3714 IDITLLTPTIELAPD
+3714 IDITLMTPTIELAPD

-3848 VFDIH
+3848 VFDIR

-4299 AGNTKTSAELRI
+4299 AGNTKTSAELQI

-4532 SVTTPRF
+4532 SVTKPRF

-4554 INGVSYSV
+4554 INGVSYPV

-4651 VDDKSGREVLKQTIT
+4651 VDDKSGREVLKHTIT

-5293 NSGSLDDLITNHNK
+5293 NSGSLDDLITSHNK

-5379 TFIDNPAMVAG
+5379 TFIDNPVMIAG

-5403 QTRPTF
+5403 QTRPAF

-5473 IDTFNTTPVA
+5473 IDTLNTTPVA

-5530 NVGEVWV
+5530 NVGEVWA
-5537 NEKGHW
+5537 NDKGHW

-5557 DITVKSTDRAGNV
+5557 DINVKSTDRAGNV

-5582 IKVFT
+5582 IQVFT

-5597 KTEWW
+5597 KTDWW
-5602 SNSDLITMRGTGEI
+5602 SNSSTITMRGMGEI

-5631 AVVAATGRWEL
+5631 AVVAANGKWEL
-5642 STDKLPEGTYDI
+5642 STDQLPEGKYDI
-5654 SLVIEDSAGNRWED
+5654 TLSIEDNAGNRKEE
-5668 VREIFIDRT
+5668 VHEIFIDRT

-5705 LIITDSEGNTYTL
+5705 LIITDSNGNTYTL

-5909 DIYQATQGADGW
+5909 DTYQATQGADDW
-5921 TFTPPAAWNDGN
+5921 TFTPPAAWNDGT

-5945 NSQQSASLAVT
+5945 NSQQSASLEVT

-5967 QHDDASDDATATAVT
+5967 QHDDAIDDATATAVT

-5993 ATHLRTEPSAA
+5993 ATHLRTVPSAA
-6004 EESVVKVT
+6004 EESVVKET

-6043 NIVNVSI
+6043 NIVNVSV

-6086 DKDNDF
+6086 DKDDDF

-6104 SADIVNAMNV
+6104 SADIVNAMNA

>member
-12 DQNSVID
+12 DQNSVIV

-123 DAENAKKEADK
+123 EAENAKKEADK

-153 FEVQNSSKQIE
+153 FEVQNSSKQME
-164 EMLQN
+164 EMLQE

-449 NDNITNSTLPT
+449 NDSITNSTLPT

-537 IETTNDSG
+537 IETTDDSG

-598 VEGINNLTFT
+598 VEGVNNLTFT

-622 YVIDTIAP
+622 YVIDTVAP

-639 YVVLPNGII
+639 FVVLPNGII

-1033 DSGISDDNL
+1033 DSGIADDNL

-1108 NKANSAIFDFTIDT
+1108 NKANSAVFDFTIDT

-1185 WLFIPGNTWAD
+1185 WLFTPGNTWAD

-1380 GTGGWTFTPPTSWAD
+1380 GTGGWSFTPTGAWAD

-1439 DDNLTNNVRPHFQVT
+1439 NDNLTNNVRPHFQVT

-1480 PGVWDYIWP
+1480 PGAWDYIWP

-1501 EATDEA
+1501 EATDKA
-1507 GNKATQT
+1507 GNKTTQE

-1561 RVIVEVM
+1561 RVTVEVM

-1680 SGVWDYTWLTNVA
+1680 PGVWDYTWLTNVA

-1716 FTIDTILSEPT
+1716 FIIDTMLSEPT

-2016 VTIDTQITIDHIE
+2016 VTIDTQIAIDHIE

-2038 DNLTNNVRPHF
+2038 DNLTN
-2049 QVTVP
+2049 
-2054 TDVNVVRLS
+2054 
-2063 IDGGKTWFNATQSAT
+2063 
-2078 PGVWDYTWLA
+2078 
-2088 DVGEG
+2088 
-2093 KHTLT
+2093 
-2098 VEATDKA
+2098 EA
-2105 GNKTTQQLDFIIDT
+2105 
-2119 LLSEPTIVLDNT
+2119 
-2131 DDSGTK
+2131 
-2137 GDHLTNV
+2137 
-2144 NKPTFLLGN
+2144 
-2153 IDADA
+2153 
-2158 RYVTVE
+2158 
-2164 VQHGGTKEVLTATK
+2164 
-2178 DATGNWSVTP
+2178 
-2188 TGTWADGD
+2188 
-2196 YTLTVRVE
+2196 
-2204 DEAGNEKHSASLTV
+2204 
-2218 TVDTQITIDVI
+2218 
-2229 ELVNDN
+2229 
-2235 GIPGDNMTNDAH
+2235 
-2247 PQFRVTV
+2247 
-2254 PGDVNE
+2254 
-2260 VSLSI
+2260 
-2265 DGGVTWVK
+2265 
-2273 ATQSATPG
+2273 
-2281 VWNYTWPG
+2281 
-2289 TVPDGDYTL
+2289 
-2298 NVKATDNAGNTV
+2298 
-2310 TETLHFTIDT
+2310 
-2320 TLSTPVIVLDSADD
+2320 
-2334 SGVHGDNMTN
+2334 
-2344 HTQPTFALQHIDD
+2344 
-2357 DAVRVTVSVEHGGVT
+2357 
-2372 TTFDATKDAGGWTF
+2372 
-2386 TPTGAW
+2386 
-2392 ADGDYTL
+2392 
-2399 SVSVEDKA
+2399 
-2407 GNTSHSASLTVTV
+2407 
-2420 DTQIAINNIELVND
+2420 
-2434 SGIPDDNLTNNVR
+2434 
-2447 PHFQVTVPT
+2447 
-2456 DVNVVRL
+2456 
-2463 SIDGGKTWFNAT
+2463 
-2475 QSATPGVWD
+2475 
-2484 YIWPDDVA
+2484 
-2492 DGGYTLTVE
+2492 
-2501 ATDEAGNKA
+2501 
-2510 TQTLDF
+2510 
-2516 TIDTTLSVPT
+2516 
-2526 LSLDS
+2526 
-2531 ADDSGI
+2531 
-2537 AGDNITNVKTPGFT
+2537 
-2551 LNNIDTDVS
+2551 
-2560 RVIVEVMHNGIKQE
+2560 
-2574 VPLVQTGGQWRF
+2574 
-2586 APTSDWA
+2586 
-2593 DGDYILTVKV
+2593 
-2603 EDRAGNVKQSA
+2603 
-2614 PLTVTVDTHIAIDRI
+2614 
-2629 ELVNDSG
+2629 
-2636 IPGDN
+2636 
-2641 LTNEARPHF
+2641 
-2650 QVTVPADVNGVRLS
+2650 
-2664 IDGGK
+2664 
-2669 TWFDATQ
+2669 
-2676 SATSGVWD
+2676 
-2684 YTWLT
+2684 
-2689 NVANGPHTL
+2689 
-2698 MVEASDKAGNKTT
+2698 
-2711 QKLDFTID
+2711 
-2719 TILSEPT
+2719 
-2726 ITLDS
+2726 
-2731 ADDSAAGDNITNVKM
+2731 
-2746 PGFTLGNIDADV
+2746 
-2758 TKVVVTVAHDGKNQ
+2758 
-2772 QIELIKNG
+2772 
-2780 GVWRF
+2780 
-2785 TPGAAWTD
+2785 
-2793 GDYTLTVKV
+2793 
-2802 EDKAGNTNYSAPL
+2802 
-2815 TVTIDT
+2815 
-2821 QTSIDRIELLNDTG
+2821 
-2835 IVGDNLTNEA
+2835 
-2845 RPQFH
+2845 
-2850 ITVPTD
+2850 
-2856 VNSVQLSLDGGIN
+2856 
-2869 WVNATLTSDGVW
+2869 
-2881 EYIWPTDLVENTY
+2881 
-2894 TLTVKATDVAGNT
+2894 
-2907 ATETLNFIID
+2907 
-2917 TTLSTPTITLDSA
+2917 
-2930 DDSGTANDN
+2930 
-2939 KTNVKTPGFIIG
+2939 
-2951 GIDSDVTQVVV
+2951 
-2962 QVMRDGHSEEVEL
+2962 
-2975 TQTNGQW
+2975 
-2982 RFVPG
+2982 
-2987 SAWTDGDYTL
+2987 
-2997 TVTVK
+2997 
-3002 DEAGNIRHSAPL
+3002 
-3014 TVTIDTQITID
+3014 
-3025 HIELVN
+3025 
-3031 DSGIPDDNLTNNVRP
+3031 RP

-3166 GGTKEVLTATKGA
+3166 GGTKEVLTATKDATGNWSVTPTGTWADGDYTLTVRVEDEAGNEKHSASLTVTVDTQITIDAIELVNDNGIPGDNMTNDAHPQFRVTVPGDVNEVSLSIDGGVTWVKATQSATPGVWDYTWLADVGEGKHTLTVEATDKAGNQTTQKLDFIIDTLLSEPTIVLDSTDDSGTKGDNLTNANKPTFLLGNIDADARYVTVEVQHGSTKEVLTATKGA

-3200 RVEDDAGNVKYSA
+3200 RVEDEAGNVKYSA

-3224 IDVIE
+3224 IDAIE

-3322 PTIAMDSRDD
+3322 PTITMDSRDD

-3346 GFTIGNIDADAHSV
+3346 GFTIGNIDSDAQSV

-3407 VRQSTPLVVT
+3407 VRQSTPLIVT

-3471 ATQGIE
+3471 AAQGIE

-3492 HTLTVMVTDRAGNTA
+3492 HILTVMVTDRAGNTA

-3613 TVTVDTQIAIDRIEL
+3613 TVTVDTQIAIDHIEL

-3694 LTVEVT
+3694 LIVEVT
-3700 DGAGNKMTETLNFT
+3700 DGAGNKMTGTLDFT

-3744 QPVFVLGSIDKDVR
+3744 QPIFVLGSIDKDVR

-3848 VFDIH
+3848 VFDIR

-3956 DVVQVR
+3956 DVIQVR

-3999 EATDEAGNIANKD
+3999 EATDQAGNIANKD

-4190 QHTLLVDVTDIAG
+4190 KHTLLVDVTDIAG

-4299 AGNTKTSAELRI
+4299 AGNTKTSAELQI

-4532 SVTTPRF
+4532 SVTKPRF

-4554 INGVSYSV
+4554 INGVSYPV

-4610 VSVRMEPASDTGNS
+4610 VSVRMEPASDTGSS

-4651 VDDKSGREVLKQTIT
+4651 VDDKSGREVLKHTIT

-4723 DDQHEATSLRPE
+4723 DDQYEATSLRPE
-4735 FKGFAEAFSTIMIQ
+4735 FKGLAEAFSTIMIQ

-4835 IGSTL
+4835 VGNTL
-4840 PNTIV
+4840 PNAIV

-4971 ELTFKVEDVAGNIRE
+4971 VLTFKVEDVAGNIRE

-5078 GNSQQKEILIEHDT
+5078 GNSQQKDILIEHDT

-5293 NSGSLDDLITNHNK
+5293 NSGSLDDLITSHNK

-5379 TFIDNPAMVAG
+5379 TFIDNPVMMAG

-5403 QTRPTF
+5403 QTRPAF
-5409 SIFGE
+5409 SIYGE

-5537 NEKGHW
+5537 NDKGHW

-5582 IKVFT
+5582 IQVFT

-5597 KTEWW
+5597 KTDWW
-5602 SNSDLITMRGTGEI
+5602 SNSSTITMRGMGEI

-5631 AVVAATGRWEL
+5631 AVVAANGQWEL
-5642 STDKLPEGTYDI
+5642 STDQLPEGKYDI
-5654 SLVIEDSAGNRWED
+5654 TLSIEDNAGNRKEE
-5668 VREIFIDRT
+5668 VHEIFIDRT

-5705 LIITDSEGNTYTL
+5705 LIITDSNGNTYTL

-5758 KEVPVIS
+5758 KETPVIS

-5781 DKQPT
+5781 DNQPT

-5864 LAAGEDNGASD
+5864 LAAGEGNGASD
-5875 SDNVTNHTQPKFTLQ
+5875 SDNVTNHNHTQPKFTLQ

-5921 TFTPPAAWNDGN
+5921 TFTPPAAWNDGT

-5945 NSQQSASLAVT
+5945 NSLQSASLEVT

-5993 ATHLRTEPSAA
+5993 ATHLRTVPSAA
-6004 EESVVKVT
+6004 EESVVKET

-6043 NIVNVSI
+6043 NIVNVSV

-6086 DKDNDF
+6086 DKDDDF

-6104 SADIVNAMNV
+6104 SADIVNAMNA

>member
-37 MNITTPRG
+37 MNITTPHG

-537 IETTNDSG
+537 IETTDDSG

-598 VEGINNLTFT
+598 VEGVNNLTFT

-622 YVIDTIAP
+622 YVIDTVAP

-639 YVVLPNGII
+639 FVVLPNGII

-1033 DSGISDDNL
+1033 DSGIADDNL

-1108 NKANSAIFDFTIDT
+1108 NKANSAVFDFTIDT

-1185 WLFIPGNTWAD
+1185 WLFTPGNTWAD

-1201 TVKVEDKAGNTNYS
+1201 TVKVEDKAGNTSYS

-1380 GTGGWTFTPPTSWAD
+1380 GTGGWSFTPTGAWAD

-1439 DDNLTNNVRPHFQVT
+1439 NDNLTNNVRPHFQVT

-1480 PGVWDYIWP
+1480 PGAWDYIWP

-1501 EATDEA
+1501 EATDKA
-1507 GNKATQT
+1507 GNKTTQE

-2016 VTIDTQITIDHIE
+2016 VTIDTQI
-2029 LVNDSGIPD
+2029 
-2038 DNLTNNVRPHF
+2038 
-2049 QVTVP
+2049 
-2054 TDVNVVRLS
+2054 
-2063 IDGGKTWFNATQSAT
+2063 A
-2078 PGVWDYTWLA
+2078 
-2088 DVGEG
+2088 
-2093 KHTLT
+2093 
-2098 VEATDKA
+2098 
-2105 GNKTTQQLDFIIDT
+2105 
-2119 LLSEPTIVLDNT
+2119 
-2131 DDSGTK
+2131 
-2137 GDHLTNV
+2137 
-2144 NKPTFLLGN
+2144 
-2153 IDADA
+2153 
-2158 RYVTVE
+2158 
-2164 VQHGGTKEVLTATK
+2164 
-2178 DATGNWSVTP
+2178 
-2188 TGTWADGD
+2188 
-2196 YTLTVRVE
+2196 
-2204 DEAGNEKHSASLTV
+2204 
-2218 TVDTQITIDVI
+2218 
-2229 ELVNDN
+2229 
-2235 GIPGDNMTNDAH
+2235 
-2247 PQFRVTV
+2247 
-2254 PGDVNE
+2254 
-2260 VSLSI
+2260 
-2265 DGGVTWVK
+2265 
-2273 ATQSATPG
+2273 
-2281 VWNYTWPG
+2281 
-2289 TVPDGDYTL
+2289 
-2298 NVKATDNAGNTV
+2298 
-2310 TETLHFTIDT
+2310 
-2320 TLSTPVIVLDSADD
+2320 
-2334 SGVHGDNMTN
+2334 
-2344 HTQPTFALQHIDD
+2344 
-2357 DAVRVTVSVEHGGVT
+2357 
-2372 TTFDATKDAGGWTF
+2372 
-2386 TPTGAW
+2386 
-2392 ADGDYTL
+2392 
-2399 SVSVEDKA
+2399 
-2407 GNTSHSASLTVTV
+2407 
-2420 DTQIAINNIELVND
+2420 
-2434 SGIPDDNLTNNVR
+2434 
-2447 PHFQVTVPT
+2447 
-2456 DVNVVRL
+2456 
-2463 SIDGGKTWFNAT
+2463 
-2475 QSATPGVWD
+2475 
-2484 YIWPDDVA
+2484 
-2492 DGGYTLTVE
+2492 
-2501 ATDEAGNKA
+2501 
-2510 TQTLDF
+2510 
-2516 TIDTTLSVPT
+2516 
-2526 LSLDS
+2526 
-2531 ADDSGI
+2531 
-2537 AGDNITNVKTPGFT
+2537 
-2551 LNNIDTDVS
+2551 
-2560 RVIVEVMHNGIKQE
+2560 
-2574 VPLVQTGGQWRF
+2574 
-2586 APTSDWA
+2586 
-2593 DGDYILTVKV
+2593 
-2603 EDRAGNVKQSA
+2603 
-2614 PLTVTVDTHIAIDRI
+2614 
-2629 ELVNDSG
+2629 
-2636 IPGDN
+2636 
-2641 LTNEARPHF
+2641 
-2650 QVTVPADVNGVRLS
+2650 
-2664 IDGGK
+2664 
-2669 TWFDATQ
+2669 
-2676 SATSGVWD
+2676 
-2684 YTWLT
+2684 
-2689 NVANGPHTL
+2689 
-2698 MVEASDKAGNKTT
+2698 
-2711 QKLDFTID
+2711 
-2719 TILSEPT
+2719 
-2726 ITLDS
+2726 
-2731 ADDSAAGDNITNVKM
+2731 
-2746 PGFTLGNIDADV
+2746 
-2758 TKVVVTVAHDGKNQ
+2758 
-2772 QIELIKNG
+2772 
-2780 GVWRF
+2780 
-2785 TPGAAWTD
+2785 
-2793 GDYTLTVKV
+2793 
-2802 EDKAGNTNYSAPL
+2802 
-2815 TVTIDT
+2815 
-2821 QTSIDRIELLNDTG
+2821 
-2835 IVGDNLTNEA
+2835 
-2845 RPQFH
+2845 
-2850 ITVPTD
+2850 
-2856 VNSVQLSLDGGIN
+2856 
-2869 WVNATLTSDGVW
+2869 
-2881 EYIWPTDLVENTY
+2881 
-2894 TLTVKATDVAGNT
+2894 
-2907 ATETLNFIID
+2907 
-2917 TTLSTPTITLDSA
+2917 
-2930 DDSGTANDN
+2930 
-2939 KTNVKTPGFIIG
+2939 
-2951 GIDSDVTQVVV
+2951 
-2962 QVMRDGHSEEVEL
+2962 
-2975 TQTNGQW
+2975 
-2982 RFVPG
+2982 
-2987 SAWTDGDYTL
+2987 
-2997 TVTVK
+2997 
-3002 DEAGNIRHSAPL
+3002 
-3014 TVTIDTQITID
+3014 ID

-3166 GGTKEVLTATKGA
+3166 GGTKEVLTATKDATGNWSVTPTGTWADGDYTLTVRVEDEAGNEKHSASLTVTVDTQITIDAIELVNDNGIPGDNMTNDAHPQFRVTVPGDVNEVSLSIDGGVTWVKATQSATPGVWNYTWPGTVPDGDYTLNVKATDNAGNTVTETLHFTIDTTLSVPVIVLNSADDTGVQGDNMTNSTQPTFALQHIDDDAVRVTVSVEHGGVTTTFDATKGTGGWSFTPTGAWADGDYTLSVSVEDKAGNTSHSASLTVTVDTQIAINNIELVNDSGIPDDNLTNNVRPHFQVKVPTDVNEVRLSIDGGKTWFNATQSATPGVWDYTWLADVGEGKHTLTVEATDKAGNQTTQKLDFLIDTMLSEPTIVLDSTDDSGTKGDNLTNANKPTFILGNIDADARYVTVEVQYGGTKEVLTATKGA

-3278 GIWDYTWP
+3278 GTWDYTWP

-3398 VEVTDNAGN
+3398 VEVQDNAGN
-3407 VRQSTPLVVT
+3407 VRQSTPLIVT

-3471 ATQGIE
+3471 AAQGIE

-3714 IDITLLTPTIELAPD
+3714 IDITLMTPTIELAPD

-3848 VFDIH
+3848 VFDIR

-4021 QVPTI
+4021 QAPTI

-4299 AGNTKTSAELRI
+4299 AGNTKTSAELKI

-4532 SVTTPRF
+4532 SVTKPRF

-4554 INGVSYSV
+4554 INGVSYPV

-4835 IGSTL
+4835 VGNTL
-4840 PNTIV
+4840 PNAIV

-4971 ELTFKVEDVAGNIRE
+4971 VLTFKVEDVAGNIRE

-5030 EAGSTLTIRNP
+5030 EAGSTLTIRSP

-5078 GNSQQKEILIEHDT
+5078 GNSQQKDILIEHDT

-5409 SIFGE
+5409 SISGE

-5582 IKVFT
+5582 IQVFT

-5597 KTEWW
+5597 KTDWW
-5602 SNSDLITMRGTGEI
+5602 SNSSTITMRGMGEI

-5631 AVVAATGRWEL
+5631 AVVAANGQWEL
-5642 STDKLPEGTYDI
+5642 STDQLPEGKYDI
-5654 SLVIEDSAGNRWED
+5654 TLSIEDNAGNRKEE
-5668 VREIFIDRT
+5668 VHEIFIDRT

-5705 LIITDSEGNTYTL
+5705 LIITDSNGNTYTL

-5748 RSDDVPLDIM
+5748 RSDDVSLDIM

-5864 LAAGEDNGASD
+5864 LAAGEDNGVSD

-5909 DIYQATQGADGW
+5909 DTYQATQGADGW
-5921 TFTPPAAWNDGN
+5921 TFTPPAAWNDGT

-5993 ATHLRTEPSAA
+5993 DTHLRTVPSAA
-6004 EESVVKVT
+6004 EESVVKET

-6043 NIVNVSI
+6043 NIVNVSV

-6086 DKDNDF
+6086 DKDDDF

-6104 SADIVNAMNV
+6104 SADIVNAMNA

>member
-37 MNITTPRG
+37 MNITTPHG

-123 DAENAKKEADK
+123 EAENAKKEADK

-449 NDNITNSTLPT
+449 NDSITNSTLPT

-537 IETTNDSG
+537 IETTDDSG

-598 VEGINNLTFT
+598 VEGVNNLTFT

-622 YVIDTIAP
+622 YVIDTVAP

-639 YVVLPNGII
+639 FVVLPNGII

-1067 MSDTQIG
+1067 ASDTQIG

-1108 NKANSAIFDFTIDT
+1108 NKANSAVFDFTIDT

-1185 WLFIPGNTWAD
+1185 WLFTPGNTWAD

-1327 IVLDSADDTGIQ
+1327 IVLNSADDTGVQ

-1380 GTGGWTFTPPTSWAD
+1380 GVGGWSFTPTGAWAD

-1439 DDNLTNNVRPHFQVT
+1439 NDNLTNNVRPHFQVT

-1467 GGKTWFNATQSAT
+1467 GGKTWFNATQNAT

-1507 GNKATQT
+1507 GNKTTQT

-1561 RVIVEVM
+1561 RVTVEVM

-1630 ELVNDSGIPGDNLT
+1630 ELVNDSGIPDDNLT

-1680 SGVWDYTWLTNVA
+1680 PGVWDYTWLTNVA

-1716 FTIDTILSEPT
+1716 FIIDTMLSEPT

-2016 VTIDTQITIDHIE
+2016 VTIDTQIAIDHIE

-2105 GNKTTQQLDFIIDT
+2105 GNQTTQQLDFIIDT

-2137 GDHLTNV
+2137 GDNLTNV

-2334 SGVHGDNMTN
+2334 TGIQGDNMTN
-2344 HTQPTFALQHIDD
+2344 RTQPTFNLQHIDD

-2372 TTFDATKDAGGWTF
+2372 TTFDATKGVGGWTF
-2386 TPTGAW
+2386 TPPTSWGA
-2392 ADGDYTL
+2392 GDYTL

-2447 PHFQVTVPT
+2447 PQFQVKVPT
-2456 DVNVVRL
+2456 DVN
-2463 SIDGGKTWFNAT
+2463 
-2475 QSATPGVWD
+2475 
-2484 YIWPDDVA
+2484 
-2492 DGGYTLTVE
+2492 E
-2501 ATDEAGNKA
+2501 
-2510 TQTLDF
+2510 
-2516 TIDTTLSVPT
+2516 
-2526 LSLDS
+2526 
-2531 ADDSGI
+2531 
-2537 AGDNITNVKTPGFT
+2537 
-2551 LNNIDTDVS
+2551 
-2560 RVIVEVMHNGIKQE
+2560 
-2574 VPLVQTGGQWRF
+2574 
-2586 APTSDWA
+2586 
-2593 DGDYILTVKV
+2593 
-2603 EDRAGNVKQSA
+2603 
-2614 PLTVTVDTHIAIDRI
+2614 
-2629 ELVNDSG
+2629 
-2636 IPGDN
+2636 
-2641 LTNEARPHF
+2641 
-2650 QVTVPADVNGVRLS
+2650 
-2664 IDGGK
+2664 
-2669 TWFDATQ
+2669 
-2676 SATSGVWD
+2676 
-2684 YTWLT
+2684 
-2689 NVANGPHTL
+2689 
-2698 MVEASDKAGNKTT
+2698 
-2711 QKLDFTID
+2711 
-2719 TILSEPT
+2719 
-2726 ITLDS
+2726 
-2731 ADDSAAGDNITNVKM
+2731 
-2746 PGFTLGNIDADV
+2746 
-2758 TKVVVTVAHDGKNQ
+2758 
-2772 QIELIKNG
+2772 
-2780 GVWRF
+2780 
-2785 TPGAAWTD
+2785 
-2793 GDYTLTVKV
+2793 
-2802 EDKAGNTNYSAPL
+2802 
-2815 TVTIDT
+2815 
-2821 QTSIDRIELLNDTG
+2821 
-2835 IVGDNLTNEA
+2835 
-2845 RPQFH
+2845 
-2850 ITVPTD
+2850 
-2856 VNSVQLSLDGGIN
+2856 
-2869 WVNATLTSDGVW
+2869 
-2881 EYIWPTDLVENTY
+2881 
-2894 TLTVKATDVAGNT
+2894 
-2907 ATETLNFIID
+2907 
-2917 TTLSTPTITLDSA
+2917 
-2930 DDSGTANDN
+2930 
-2939 KTNVKTPGFIIG
+2939 
-2951 GIDSDVTQVVV
+2951 
-2962 QVMRDGHSEEVEL
+2962 
-2975 TQTNGQW
+2975 
-2982 RFVPG
+2982 
-2987 SAWTDGDYTL
+2987 
-2997 TVTVK
+2997 
-3002 DEAGNIRHSAPL
+3002 
-3014 TVTIDTQITID
+3014 
-3025 HIELVN
+3025 
-3031 DSGIPDDNLTNNVRP
+3031 
-3046 HFQVTVP
+3046 
-3053 TDVNVVRLSID
+3053 VRLSID

-3097 VEATDKAGNKTTQ
+3097 VEATDKAGNQTTQ
-3110 QLDFIIDTLLS
+3110 KLDFIIDTMLS

-3128 NTDDS
+3128 STDDS

-3140 TNVNKPTFLLGNIDA
+3140 TNANKPTFILGNIDA

-3200 RVEDDAGNVKYSA
+3200 RVEDEAGNVKYSA

-3322 PTIAMDSRDD
+3322 PTITMDSRDD

-3346 GFTIGNIDADAHSV
+3346 GFTIGNIDSDAQSV

-3407 VRQSTPLVVT
+3407 VRQSTPLIVT

-3471 ATQGIE
+3471 AAQGIE

-3613 TVTVDTQIAIDRIEL
+3613 TVTVDTQIAIDHIEL

-3635 GDNVTKHVRPQFQI
+3635 GDNITKHVRPQFQI

-3694 LTVEVT
+3694 LIVEVT
-3700 DGAGNKMTETLNFT
+3700 DGAGNKMTGTLDFT

-3848 VFDIH
+3848 VFDIR

-3911 ESAPFEV
+3911 ESAPLEV

-3956 DVVQVR
+3956 DVIQVR

-4190 QHTLLVDVTDIAG
+4190 KHTLLVDVTDIAG

-4299 AGNTKTSAELRI
+4299 AGNTKTSAELQI

-4532 SVTTPRF
+4532 SVTKPRF

-4554 INGVSYSV
+4554 INGVSYPV

-4610 VSVRMEPASDTGNS
+4610 VSVRMEPASDTGSS

-4651 VDDKSGREVLKQTIT
+4651 VDDKSGREVLKHTIT

-4723 DDQHEATSLRPE
+4723 DDQYEATSLRPE
-4735 FKGFAEAFSTIMIQ
+4735 FKGLAEAFSTIMIQ

-4835 IGSTL
+4835 VGNTL
-4840 PNTIV
+4840 PNAIV

-4971 ELTFKVEDVAGNIRE
+4971 VLTFKVEDVAGNIRE

-5078 GNSQQKEILIEHDT
+5078 GNSQQKDILIEHDT

-5293 NSGSLDDLITNHNK
+5293 NSGSLDDLITSHNK

-5379 TFIDNPAMVAG
+5379 TFIDNPVMMAG

-5403 QTRPTF
+5403 QTRPAF
-5409 SIFGE
+5409 SIYGE

-5537 NEKGHW
+5537 NDKGHW

-5582 IKVFT
+5582 IQVFT

-5597 KTEWW
+5597 KTDWW
-5602 SNSDLITMRGTGEI
+5602 SNSSTITMRGMGEI

-5631 AVVAATGRWEL
+5631 AVVAANGQWEL
-5642 STDKLPEGTYDI
+5642 STDQLPEGKYDI
-5654 SLVIEDSAGNRWED
+5654 TLSIEDNAGNRKEE
-5668 VREIFIDRT
+5668 VHEIFIDRT

-5705 LIITDSEGNTYTL
+5705 LIITDSNGNTYTL

-5758 KEVPVIS
+5758 KETPVIS

-5781 DKQPT
+5781 DNQPT

-5864 LAAGEDNGASD
+5864 LAAGEGNGASD
-5875 SDNVTNHTQPKFTLQ
+5875 SDNVTNHNHTQPKFTLQ

-5921 TFTPPAAWNDGN
+5921 TFTPPAAWNDGT

-5945 NSQQSASLAVT
+5945 NSLQSASLEVT

-5967 QHDDASDDATATAVT
+5967 QHDDASDDATPTAVT

-5993 ATHLRTEPSAA
+5993 ATHLRTVPSAA
-6004 EESVVKVT
+6004 EESVVKET

-6043 NIVNVSI
+6043 NIVNVSV

-6081 DVKFI
+6081 DVKFL
-6086 DKDNDF
+6086 DKDDDF

-6104 SADIVNAMNV
+6104 SADIVNAMNA

-6139 DVFAVNEVT
+6139 EVFAVNEVT

>member
-2119 LLSEPTIVLDNT
+2119 LLSEPTIVLDST

-2235 GIPGDNMTNDAH
+2235 GIPGDNMTNDAR

-2420 DTQIAINNIELVND
+2420 DTQIAINN
-2434 SGIPDDNLTNNVR
+2434 
-2447 PHFQVTVPT
+2447 
-2456 DVNVVRL
+2456 
-2463 SIDGGKTWFNAT
+2463 
-2475 QSATPGVWD
+2475 
-2484 YIWPDDVA
+2484 
-2492 DGGYTLTVE
+2492 
-2501 ATDEAGNKA
+2501 
-2510 TQTLDF
+2510 
-2516 TIDTTLSVPT
+2516 
-2526 LSLDS
+2526 
-2531 ADDSGI
+2531 
-2537 AGDNITNVKTPGFT
+2537 
-2551 LNNIDTDVS
+2551 
-2560 RVIVEVMHNGIKQE
+2560 
-2574 VPLVQTGGQWRF
+2574 
-2586 APTSDWA
+2586 
-2593 DGDYILTVKV
+2593 
-2603 EDRAGNVKQSA
+2603 
-2614 PLTVTVDTHIAIDRI
+2614 
-2629 ELVNDSG
+2629 
-2636 IPGDN
+2636 
-2641 LTNEARPHF
+2641 
-2650 QVTVPADVNGVRLS
+2650 
-2664 IDGGK
+2664 
-2669 TWFDATQ
+2669 
-2676 SATSGVWD
+2676 
-2684 YTWLT
+2684 
-2689 NVANGPHTL
+2689 
-2698 MVEASDKAGNKTT
+2698 
-2711 QKLDFTID
+2711 
-2719 TILSEPT
+2719 
-2726 ITLDS
+2726 
-2731 ADDSAAGDNITNVKM
+2731 
-2746 PGFTLGNIDADV
+2746 
-2758 TKVVVTVAHDGKNQ
+2758 
-2772 QIELIKNG
+2772 
-2780 GVWRF
+2780 
-2785 TPGAAWTD
+2785 
-2793 GDYTLTVKV
+2793 
-2802 EDKAGNTNYSAPL
+2802 
-2815 TVTIDT
+2815 
-2821 QTSIDRIELLNDTG
+2821 
-2835 IVGDNLTNEA
+2835 
-2845 RPQFH
+2845 
-2850 ITVPTD
+2850 
-2856 VNSVQLSLDGGIN
+2856 
-2869 WVNATLTSDGVW
+2869 
-2881 EYIWPTDLVENTY
+2881 
-2894 TLTVKATDVAGNT
+2894 
-2907 ATETLNFIID
+2907 
-2917 TTLSTPTITLDSA
+2917 
-2930 DDSGTANDN
+2930 
-2939 KTNVKTPGFIIG
+2939 
-2951 GIDSDVTQVVV
+2951 
-2962 QVMRDGHSEEVEL
+2962 
-2975 TQTNGQW
+2975 
-2982 RFVPG
+2982 
-2987 SAWTDGDYTL
+2987 
-2997 TVTVK
+2997 
-3002 DEAGNIRHSAPL
+3002 
-3014 TVTIDTQITID
+3014 
-3025 HIELVN
+3025 IELVN

-4273 GGNLTFT
+4273 GENLTFT

-4554 INGVSYSV
+4554 INGVSYPV

>member
-305 TDGTYNLEAEA
+305 TDGAYNLEAEA

-429 TIAPEK
+429 TIPPEK

-639 YVVLPNGII
+639 FVVLPNGII

-1033 DSGISDDNL
+1033 DSGIADDNL

-1108 NKANSAIFDFTIDT
+1108 NKANSAVFDFTIDT

-1185 WLFIPGNTWAD
+1185 WLFTPGNTWAD

-1201 TVKVEDKAGNTNYS
+1201 TVKVEDKAGNTSYS

-1327 IVLDSADDTGIQ
+1327 IVLNSADDTGVQ

-1380 GTGGWTFTPPTSWAD
+1380 GTGGWTFTPTWAWAD

-1439 DDNLTNNVRPHFQVT
+1439 DDNLTNNVRPHFQVK
-1454 VPTDVNVVRLSID
+1454 VPTDVNEVRLSID

-1480 PGVWDYIWP
+1480 PGAWDYIWP

-1501 EATDEA
+1501 EATDKA
-1507 GNKATQT
+1507 GNKTTQE

-1716 FTIDTILSEPT
+1716 FIIDTLLSEPT

-2049 QVTVP
+2049 QVKVP
-2054 TDVNVVRLS
+2054 TDVNEVRLS

-2119 LLSEPTIVLDNT
+2119 LLSEPTIVLD
-2131 DDSGTK
+2131 S
-2137 GDHLTNV
+2137 
-2144 NKPTFLLGN
+2144 
-2153 IDADA
+2153 
-2158 RYVTVE
+2158 
-2164 VQHGGTKEVLTATK
+2164 
-2178 DATGNWSVTP
+2178 
-2188 TGTWADGD
+2188 
-2196 YTLTVRVE
+2196 
-2204 DEAGNEKHSASLTV
+2204 
-2218 TVDTQITIDVI
+2218 
-2229 ELVNDN
+2229 
-2235 GIPGDNMTNDAH
+2235 
-2247 PQFRVTV
+2247 
-2254 PGDVNE
+2254 
-2260 VSLSI
+2260 
-2265 DGGVTWVK
+2265 
-2273 ATQSATPG
+2273 
-2281 VWNYTWPG
+2281 
-2289 TVPDGDYTL
+2289 
-2298 NVKATDNAGNTV
+2298 
-2310 TETLHFTIDT
+2310 
-2320 TLSTPVIVLDSADD
+2320 
-2334 SGVHGDNMTN
+2334 
-2344 HTQPTFALQHIDD
+2344 
-2357 DAVRVTVSVEHGGVT
+2357 
-2372 TTFDATKDAGGWTF
+2372 
-2386 TPTGAW
+2386 
-2392 ADGDYTL
+2392 
-2399 SVSVEDKA
+2399 
-2407 GNTSHSASLTVTV
+2407 
-2420 DTQIAINNIELVND
+2420 
-2434 SGIPDDNLTNNVR
+2434 
-2447 PHFQVTVPT
+2447 
-2456 DVNVVRL
+2456 
-2463 SIDGGKTWFNAT
+2463 
-2475 QSATPGVWD
+2475 
-2484 YIWPDDVA
+2484 
-2492 DGGYTLTVE
+2492 
-2501 ATDEAGNKA
+2501 
-2510 TQTLDF
+2510 
-2516 TIDTTLSVPT
+2516 
-2526 LSLDS
+2526 
-2531 ADDSGI
+2531 
-2537 AGDNITNVKTPGFT
+2537 
-2551 LNNIDTDVS
+2551 
-2560 RVIVEVMHNGIKQE
+2560 
-2574 VPLVQTGGQWRF
+2574 
-2586 APTSDWA
+2586 
-2593 DGDYILTVKV
+2593 
-2603 EDRAGNVKQSA
+2603 
-2614 PLTVTVDTHIAIDRI
+2614 
-2629 ELVNDSG
+2629 
-2636 IPGDN
+2636 
-2641 LTNEARPHF
+2641 
-2650 QVTVPADVNGVRLS
+2650 
-2664 IDGGK
+2664 
-2669 TWFDATQ
+2669 
-2676 SATSGVWD
+2676 
-2684 YTWLT
+2684 
-2689 NVANGPHTL
+2689 
-2698 MVEASDKAGNKTT
+2698 
-2711 QKLDFTID
+2711 
-2719 TILSEPT
+2719 
-2726 ITLDS
+2726 
-2731 ADDSAAGDNITNVKM
+2731 
-2746 PGFTLGNIDADV
+2746 
-2758 TKVVVTVAHDGKNQ
+2758 
-2772 QIELIKNG
+2772 
-2780 GVWRF
+2780 
-2785 TPGAAWTD
+2785 
-2793 GDYTLTVKV
+2793 
-2802 EDKAGNTNYSAPL
+2802 
-2815 TVTIDT
+2815 
-2821 QTSIDRIELLNDTG
+2821 
-2835 IVGDNLTNEA
+2835 
-2845 RPQFH
+2845 
-2850 ITVPTD
+2850 
-2856 VNSVQLSLDGGIN
+2856 
-2869 WVNATLTSDGVW
+2869 
-2881 EYIWPTDLVENTY
+2881 
-2894 TLTVKATDVAGNT
+2894 
-2907 ATETLNFIID
+2907 
-2917 TTLSTPTITLDSA
+2917 
-2930 DDSGTANDN
+2930 
-2939 KTNVKTPGFIIG
+2939 
-2951 GIDSDVTQVVV
+2951 
-2962 QVMRDGHSEEVEL
+2962 
-2975 TQTNGQW
+2975 
-2982 RFVPG
+2982 
-2987 SAWTDGDYTL
+2987 
-2997 TVTVK
+2997 
-3002 DEAGNIRHSAPL
+3002 
-3014 TVTIDTQITID
+3014 
-3025 HIELVN
+3025 
-3031 DSGIPDDNLTNNVRP
+3031 
-3046 HFQVTVP
+3046 
-3053 TDVNVVRLSID
+3053 
-3064 GGKTWFNATQSATPG
+3064 
-3079 VWDYTWL
+3079 
-3086 ADVGEGKHTLT
+3086 
-3097 VEATDKAGNKTTQ
+3097 
-3110 QLDFIIDTLLS
+3110 
-3121 EPTIVLD
+3121 
-3128 NTDDS
+3128 TDDS

-3161 VEVQH
+3161 VEVQY

-3322 PTIAMDSRDD
+3322 PTITMDSRDD

-3346 GFTIGNIDADAHSV
+3346 GFTIGNIDSDAQSV

-3407 VRQSTPLVVT
+3407 VRQSTPLIVT

-3471 ATQGIE
+3471 AAQGIE

-3613 TVTVDTQIAIDRIEL
+3613 TVTVDTQIAIDHIEL

-3714 IDITLLTPTIELAPD
+3714 IDITLMTPTIELAPD

-3848 VFDIH
+3848 VFDIR

-4299 AGNTKTSAELRI
+4299 AGNTKTSAELKI

-4532 SVTTPRF
+4532 SVTKPRF

-4554 INGVSYSV
+4554 INGVSYPV

-4835 IGSTL
+4835 VGNTL
-4840 PNTIV
+4840 PNAIV

-4971 ELTFKVEDVAGNIRE
+4971 VLTFKVEDVAGNIRE

-5030 EAGSTLTIRNP
+5030 EAGSTLTIRSP

-5078 GNSQQKEILIEHDT
+5078 GNSQQKDILIEHDT

-5342 QFDNALKD
+5342 QFDNVLKD

-5409 SIFGE
+5409 SISGE

-5582 IKVFT
+5582 IQVFT

-5597 KTEWW
+5597 KTDWW
-5602 SNSDLITMRGTGEI
+5602 SNSSTITMRGMGEI

-5631 AVVAATGRWEL
+5631 AVVAANGQWEL
-5642 STDKLPEGTYDI
+5642 STDQLPEGKYDI
-5654 SLVIEDSAGNRWED
+5654 TLSIEDNAGNRKEE
-5668 VREIFIDRT
+5668 VHEIFIDRT

-5705 LIITDSEGNTYTL
+5705 LIITDSNGNTYTL

-5748 RSDDVPLDIM
+5748 RSDDVSLDIM

-5864 LAAGEDNGASD
+5864 LAAGEDNGVSD

-5909 DIYQATQGADGW
+5909 DTYQATQGADGW
-5921 TFTPPAAWNDGN
+5921 TFTPPAAWNDGT

-5993 ATHLRTEPSAA
+5993 ATHLRTVPSAA
-6004 EESVVKVT
+6004 EESVVKET

-6104 SADIVNAMNV
+6104 SADIVNAMNA

>member
-153 FEVQNSSKQIE
+153 FEVQNSSKQME

-429 TIAPEK
+429 TIPPEK

-537 IETTNDSG
+537 IETTDDSG

-579 VIFKA
+579 VVFKA
-584 NDKGEWTFN
+584 NDQGEWTFN

-622 YVIDTIAP
+622 YFIDTIAP
-630 VPPTVSLED
+630 LPPTVSLED

-1108 NKANSAIFDFTIDT
+1108 NKANSAVFDFTIDT

-1185 WLFIPGNTWAD
+1185 WLFTPGNTWMD

-1327 IVLDSADDTGIQ
+1327 IVLNSADDTGVQ

-1344 NSTQPTFA
+1344 NRTQPTFA

-1380 GTGGWTFTPPTSWAD
+1380 GTGGWTFTPTASWTD

-1439 DDNLTNNVRPHFQVT
+1439 DDNLTNNVRPQFQVT

-1467 GGKTWFNATQSAT
+1467 GGKTWVTAAQKAT
-1480 PGVWDYIWP
+1480 GVWEYIWP
-1489 DDVADG
+1489 DDVTDG
-1495 GYTLTV
+1495 SHTLTV

-1865 DGGINWVNAT
+1865 DGGTNWVNAT

-1914 FIIDTT
+1914 FTIDTT

-2016 VTIDTQITIDHIE
+2016 VTIDTQIAIDHIE

-2038 DNLTNNVRPHF
+2038 DNLTNNVRP
-2049 QVTVP
+2049 Q
-2054 TDVNVVRLS
+2054 
-2063 IDGGKTWFNATQSAT
+2063 
-2078 PGVWDYTWLA
+2078 
-2088 DVGEG
+2088 
-2093 KHTLT
+2093 
-2098 VEATDKA
+2098 
-2105 GNKTTQQLDFIIDT
+2105 
-2119 LLSEPTIVLDNT
+2119 
-2131 DDSGTK
+2131 
-2137 GDHLTNV
+2137 
-2144 NKPTFLLGN
+2144 
-2153 IDADA
+2153 
-2158 RYVTVE
+2158 
-2164 VQHGGTKEVLTATK
+2164 
-2178 DATGNWSVTP
+2178 
-2188 TGTWADGD
+2188 
-2196 YTLTVRVE
+2196 
-2204 DEAGNEKHSASLTV
+2204 
-2218 TVDTQITIDVI
+2218 
-2229 ELVNDN
+2229 
-2235 GIPGDNMTNDAH
+2235 
-2247 PQFRVTV
+2247 
-2254 PGDVNE
+2254 
-2260 VSLSI
+2260 
-2265 DGGVTWVK
+2265 
-2273 ATQSATPG
+2273 
-2281 VWNYTWPG
+2281 
-2289 TVPDGDYTL
+2289 
-2298 NVKATDNAGNTV
+2298 
-2310 TETLHFTIDT
+2310 
-2320 TLSTPVIVLDSADD
+2320 
-2334 SGVHGDNMTN
+2334 
-2344 HTQPTFALQHIDD
+2344 
-2357 DAVRVTVSVEHGGVT
+2357 
-2372 TTFDATKDAGGWTF
+2372 
-2386 TPTGAW
+2386 
-2392 ADGDYTL
+2392 
-2399 SVSVEDKA
+2399 
-2407 GNTSHSASLTVTV
+2407 
-2420 DTQIAINNIELVND
+2420 
-2434 SGIPDDNLTNNVR
+2434 
-2447 PHFQVTVPT
+2447 
-2456 DVNVVRL
+2456 
-2463 SIDGGKTWFNAT
+2463 
-2475 QSATPGVWD
+2475 
-2484 YIWPDDVA
+2484 
-2492 DGGYTLTVE
+2492 
-2501 ATDEAGNKA
+2501 
-2510 TQTLDF
+2510 
-2516 TIDTTLSVPT
+2516 
-2526 LSLDS
+2526 
-2531 ADDSGI
+2531 
-2537 AGDNITNVKTPGFT
+2537 
-2551 LNNIDTDVS
+2551 
-2560 RVIVEVMHNGIKQE
+2560 
-2574 VPLVQTGGQWRF
+2574 
-2586 APTSDWA
+2586 
-2593 DGDYILTVKV
+2593 
-2603 EDRAGNVKQSA
+2603 
-2614 PLTVTVDTHIAIDRI
+2614 
-2629 ELVNDSG
+2629 
-2636 IPGDN
+2636 
-2641 LTNEARPHF
+2641 
-2650 QVTVPADVNGVRLS
+2650 
-2664 IDGGK
+2664 
-2669 TWFDATQ
+2669 
-2676 SATSGVWD
+2676 
-2684 YTWLT
+2684 
-2689 NVANGPHTL
+2689 
-2698 MVEASDKAGNKTT
+2698 
-2711 QKLDFTID
+2711 
-2719 TILSEPT
+2719 
-2726 ITLDS
+2726 
-2731 ADDSAAGDNITNVKM
+2731 
-2746 PGFTLGNIDADV
+2746 
-2758 TKVVVTVAHDGKNQ
+2758 
-2772 QIELIKNG
+2772 
-2780 GVWRF
+2780 
-2785 TPGAAWTD
+2785 
-2793 GDYTLTVKV
+2793 
-2802 EDKAGNTNYSAPL
+2802 
-2815 TVTIDT
+2815 
-2821 QTSIDRIELLNDTG
+2821 
-2835 IVGDNLTNEA
+2835 
-2845 RPQFH
+2845 
-2850 ITVPTD
+2850 
-2856 VNSVQLSLDGGIN
+2856 
-2869 WVNATLTSDGVW
+2869 
-2881 EYIWPTDLVENTY
+2881 
-2894 TLTVKATDVAGNT
+2894 
-2907 ATETLNFIID
+2907 
-2917 TTLSTPTITLDSA
+2917 
-2930 DDSGTANDN
+2930 
-2939 KTNVKTPGFIIG
+2939 
-2951 GIDSDVTQVVV
+2951 
-2962 QVMRDGHSEEVEL
+2962 
-2975 TQTNGQW
+2975 
-2982 RFVPG
+2982 
-2987 SAWTDGDYTL
+2987 
-2997 TVTVK
+2997 
-3002 DEAGNIRHSAPL
+3002 
-3014 TVTIDTQITID
+3014 
-3025 HIELVN
+3025 
-3031 DSGIPDDNLTNNVRP
+3031 
-3046 HFQVTVP
+3046 FQVTVP

-3166 GGTKEVLTATKGA
+3166 GGTKEVLTATKDATGNWSVTPTGTWADGDYTLTVRVEDEAGNVKHSASLTVTVDTQITIDDIELVNDSGTRGDNLTNNANPHFRITVPGDVNEVSLSIDGGVTWVKATQSVTPGVWNYTWPGTVPDGDYTLNVKATDNAGNTVTETLHFTIDTTLSTPVIVLDSADDTGIQGDNMTNRTQPTFNLQHIDDDAVRVTVSVEHGGVTTTFDATKDAGGWTFTPPTSWGAGDYTLSVSVEDKAGNTSHSASLTVTVDTQIAINNIELVNDSGIPDDNLTNNVRPHFQVKVPTDVNEVRLSIDGGKTWFNATQSATPGVWDYTWLADVGEGKHTLTVEATDKAGNQTTQKLDFIIDTLLSEPTIALDSTDDSGTKGDNLTNVNKPTFILGNIDADARYVTVEVQHGGTGTKEVLTATKGA

-3224 IDVIE
+3224 IDDIE

-3278 GIWDYTWP
+3278 GTWDYTWP

-3322 PTIAMDSRDD
+3322 PTITMDSRDD

-3346 GFTIGNIDADAHSV
+3346 GFTIGNIDSDAHSV

-3375 TQVGGQ
+3375 TQAGGQ

-3398 VEVTDNAGN
+3398 VEVQDNAGN
-3407 VRQSTPLVVT
+3407 VRQSTPLIVT

-3471 ATQGIE
+3471 AAQGIE

-3507 TQTLEFFIDTR
+3507 TQTLEFSIDTR

-3577 AGGWSFTPP
+3577 AAGWSFTPP

-3613 TVTVDTQIAIDRIEL
+3613 TVTVDTQIAIDHIEL

-3714 IDITLLTPTIELAPD
+3714 IDITLMTPTIELAPD

-3744 QPVFVLGSIDKDVR
+3744 QPIFVLGSIDKDVR

-3848 VFDIH
+3848 VFDIR

-4262 IDGRDY
+4262 LDGRDY

-4290 TISVTVTDI
+4290 AISVTVTDI
-4299 AGNTKTSAELRI
+4299 AGNTKTSAELKI

-4357 SFDGVNWTPISKN
+4357 SFDGVNWTPVSKN
-4370 AAGQWEF
+4370 AAGQWQF
-4377 TAGSALPDGHYTLH
+4377 TAGSALSDGHYTLH

-4499 KEVSFTIDTIVSD
+4499 KEVSFTIDTVVSD
-4512 PSIDLLDADDTGESA
+4512 PRIDLLDADDTGESA

-4532 SVTTPRF
+4532 SVTKPRF

-4554 INGVSYSV
+4554 INGVSYPV

-4610 VSVRMEPASDTGNS
+4610 VSVRMEPASDTGSS

-4723 DDQHEATSLRPE
+4723 DDQYEATSLRPE
-4735 FKGFAEAFSTIMIQ
+4735 FKGLAEAFSTIMIQ

-4835 IGSTL
+4835 IGNTL
-4840 PNTIV
+4840 PNAIV

-5078 GNSQQKEILIEHDT
+5078 GNSQQKDILIEHDT

-5189 SQIAVFDIDED
+5189 SKIAVFDIDED

-5247 LLQDDGTFNIHFSIT
+5247 LLQDDGKFNIHFSIT

-5293 NSGSLDDLITNHNK
+5293 NSGSLDDLITSHNK

-5379 TFIDNPAMVAG
+5379 TFIDNPAMMAG

-5397 NDSITS
+5397 NDSVTS
-5403 QTRPTF
+5403 QTRPAF

-5582 IKVFT
+5582 IQVFT

-5597 KTEWW
+5597 KTDWW
-5602 SNSDLITMRGTGEI
+5602 SNSSTITMRGMGEI

-5631 AVVAATGRWEL
+5631 AVVAANGQWEL
-5642 STDKLPEGTYDI
+5642 STDQLPEGKYDI
-5654 SLVIEDSAGNRWED
+5654 TLSIEDNAGNRKEE
-5668 VREIFIDRT
+5668 VHEIFIDRT

-5687 DIVNDLIIMQGT
+5687 DIVNDLIIMQGA

-5705 LIITDSEGNTYTL
+5705 LIITDSNGNTYTL

-5748 RSDDVPLDIM
+5748 RSDDVSLDIM
-5758 KEVPVIS
+5758 KETPVIS

-5774 VGDNITR
+5774 AGDNITR
-5781 DKQPT
+5781 DNQPT

-5875 SDNVTNHTQPKFTLQ
+5875 SDNVTNHNHTQPKFTLQ

-5909 DIYQATQGADGW
+5909 DTYQATQGADGW
-5921 TFTPPAAWNDGN
+5921 TFTPPAAWNDGT

-5945 NSQQSASLAVT
+5945 NSLQSASLAVT

-5967 QHDDASDDATATAVT
+5967 QHDDASDDATPTAVT

-5993 ATHLRTEPSAA
+5993 ATHLRTVPSAA
-6004 EESVVKVT
+6004 EESVVKET

-6043 NIVNVSI
+6043 NIVNVSV

-6086 DKDNDF
+6086 DKDDDF

-6104 SADIVNAMNV
+6104 SADIVNAMNA

>member
-153 FEVQNSSKQIE
+153 FEVQNSSKQME
-164 EMLQN
+164 EMLQE

-429 TIAPEK
+429 TIPPEK

-639 YVVLPNGII
+639 FVVLPNGII

-697 GAYDIEIIS
+697 GSYDIEIIS

-1067 MSDTQIG
+1067 ASDTQIG

-1108 NKANSAIFDFTIDT
+1108 NKANSAVFDFTIDT

-1185 WLFIPGNTWAD
+1185 WLFILGNTWAD

-1268 GGNSWVQATPG
+1268 GGHSWVQATPG

-1380 GTGGWTFTPPTSWAD
+1380 GTGGWSFTPTGAWAD

-1439 DDNLTNNVRPHFQVT
+1439 NDNLTNNVRPHFQVT

-1467 GGKTWFNATQSAT
+1467 GGKTWFNATQGAT
-1480 PGVWDYIWP
+1480 PGAWDYIWP

-1501 EATDEA
+1501 EATDKA
-1507 GNKATQT
+1507 GNQTTQE

-1583 QWRFAPTSDWADGD
+1583 QWRFAPTSDWGDGD

-1701 EASDKAGNKTTQKLD
+1701 EATDKAGNQTTQKLD
-1716 FTIDTILSEPT
+1716 FIIDTLLSEPT

-2016 VTIDTQITIDHIE
+2016 VTIDTQIAIDHIE

-2038 DNLTNNVRPHF
+2038 DNLTNNVRPQF

-2078 PGVWDYTWLA
+2078 PGVWDYTWLT
-2088 DVGEG
+2088 DVANGS
-2093 KHTLT
+2093 HTLT
-2098 VEATDKA
+2098 VEATDAA
-2105 GNKTTQQLDFIIDT
+2105 GNKATQNLEFNIDT
-2119 LLSEPTIVLDNT
+2119 LLSEPTIALDST

-2137 GDHLTNV
+2137 GDNLTNV
-2144 NKPTFLLGN
+2144 NKPTFILGN

-2178 DATGNWSVTP
+2178 GATGIWSVTP
-2188 TGTWADGD
+2188 TGMWADGSH
-2196 YTLTVRVE
+2196 TLTVRVE
-2204 DEAGNEKHSASLTV
+2204 DEAGNVKYSVPLTI
-2218 TVDTQITIDVI
+2218 TVDTQITIDDI
-2229 ELVNDN
+2229 ELVNDS
-2235 GIPGDNMTNDAH
+2235 GTKGDNLTNDANPH
-2247 PQFRVTV
+2247 FRITV

-2273 ATQSATPG
+2273 AMQSSTSG
-2281 VWNYTWPG
+2281 VWNYTWPK
-2289 TVPDGDYTL
+2289 TLADDDYTL
-2298 NVKATDNAGNTV
+2298 TVKATDNAGNTV
-2310 TETLHFTIDT
+2310 TRTLDFTIDT

-2334 SGVHGDNMTN
+2334 TGIQGDNMTN
-2344 HTQPTFALQHIDD
+2344 RTQPTFNLQHIDD

-2372 TTFDATKDAGGWTF
+2372 TTFDVTKDAGGWTF
-2386 TPTGAW
+2386 TPPTSWGA
-2392 ADGDYTL
+2392 GDYTL

-2447 PHFQVTVPT
+2447 PQFQVKVPT
-2456 DVNVVRL
+2456 DVN
-2463 SIDGGKTWFNAT
+2463 
-2475 QSATPGVWD
+2475 
-2484 YIWPDDVA
+2484 
-2492 DGGYTLTVE
+2492 E
-2501 ATDEAGNKA
+2501 
-2510 TQTLDF
+2510 
-2516 TIDTTLSVPT
+2516 
-2526 LSLDS
+2526 
-2531 ADDSGI
+2531 
-2537 AGDNITNVKTPGFT
+2537 
-2551 LNNIDTDVS
+2551 
-2560 RVIVEVMHNGIKQE
+2560 
-2574 VPLVQTGGQWRF
+2574 
-2586 APTSDWA
+2586 
-2593 DGDYILTVKV
+2593 
-2603 EDRAGNVKQSA
+2603 
-2614 PLTVTVDTHIAIDRI
+2614 
-2629 ELVNDSG
+2629 
-2636 IPGDN
+2636 
-2641 LTNEARPHF
+2641 
-2650 QVTVPADVNGVRLS
+2650 
-2664 IDGGK
+2664 
-2669 TWFDATQ
+2669 
-2676 SATSGVWD
+2676 
-2684 YTWLT
+2684 
-2689 NVANGPHTL
+2689 
-2698 MVEASDKAGNKTT
+2698 
-2711 QKLDFTID
+2711 
-2719 TILSEPT
+2719 
-2726 ITLDS
+2726 
-2731 ADDSAAGDNITNVKM
+2731 
-2746 PGFTLGNIDADV
+2746 
-2758 TKVVVTVAHDGKNQ
+2758 
-2772 QIELIKNG
+2772 
-2780 GVWRF
+2780 
-2785 TPGAAWTD
+2785 
-2793 GDYTLTVKV
+2793 
-2802 EDKAGNTNYSAPL
+2802 
-2815 TVTIDT
+2815 
-2821 QTSIDRIELLNDTG
+2821 
-2835 IVGDNLTNEA
+2835 
-2845 RPQFH
+2845 
-2850 ITVPTD
+2850 
-2856 VNSVQLSLDGGIN
+2856 
-2869 WVNATLTSDGVW
+2869 
-2881 EYIWPTDLVENTY
+2881 
-2894 TLTVKATDVAGNT
+2894 
-2907 ATETLNFIID
+2907 
-2917 TTLSTPTITLDSA
+2917 
-2930 DDSGTANDN
+2930 
-2939 KTNVKTPGFIIG
+2939 
-2951 GIDSDVTQVVV
+2951 
-2962 QVMRDGHSEEVEL
+2962 
-2975 TQTNGQW
+2975 
-2982 RFVPG
+2982 
-2987 SAWTDGDYTL
+2987 
-2997 TVTVK
+2997 
-3002 DEAGNIRHSAPL
+3002 
-3014 TVTIDTQITID
+3014 
-3025 HIELVN
+3025 
-3031 DSGIPDDNLTNNVRP
+3031 
-3046 HFQVTVP
+3046 
-3053 TDVNVVRLSID
+3053 VRLSID

-3097 VEATDKAGNKTTQ
+3097 VEATDKAGNQTTQ
-3110 QLDFIIDTLLS
+3110 KLDFIIDTLLS
-3121 EPTIVLD
+3121 EPTIALD
-3128 NTDDS
+3128 STDDS

-3140 TNVNKPTFLLGNIDA
+3140 TSVNKPTFILGNIDA

-3189 TWADGDYTLTV
+3189 MWADGSHTLTV

-3213 PLTVTVDTQIT
+3213 PLTVTVDTHIA
-3224 IDVIE
+3224 IDDIE

-3304 GNKTTQTLDFTI
+3304 GNQTTQTLDFTI

-3398 VEVTDNAGN
+3398 VEVQDNAGN
-3407 VRQSTPLVVT
+3407 VRQSTPLIVT

-3471 ATQGIE
+3471 AAQGIE

-3816 TIDGTLTT
+3816 TIDGSLTT

-3833 DSGTVGDRLTNHDRP
+3833 DSGTVGDRLTKHDRP
-3848 VFDIH
+3848 VFDIR

-3911 ESAPFEV
+3911 ESAPLEV

-3956 DVVQVR
+3956 DVIQVR

-3977 ADGQWIFDSP
+3977 ADGQWIFDTP

-3999 EATDEAGNIANKD
+3999 EATDQAGNIANKD

-4299 AGNTKTSAELRI
+4299 AGNTKTSAELKI

-4357 SFDGVNWTPISKN
+4357 SFDGVNWTPVSKN
-4370 AAGQWEF
+4370 AAGQWQF
-4377 TAGSALPDGHYTLH
+4377 TAGSALSDGHYTLH

-4499 KEVSFTIDTIVSD
+4499 KEVSFTIDTVVSD
-4512 PSIDLLDADDTGESA
+4512 PRIDLLDADDTGESA

-4532 SVTTPRF
+4532 SVTKPRF

-4554 INGVSYSV
+4554 INGVSYPV

-4610 VSVRMEPASDTGNS
+4610 VSVRMEPASDTGSS

-4651 VDDKSGREVLKQTIT
+4651 VDDKSGREVLKHTIT

-4723 DDQHEATSLRPE
+4723 DDQYEATSLRPE
-4735 FKGFAEAFSTIMIQ
+4735 FKGLAEAFSTIMIQ

-4835 IGSTL
+4835 VGNTL
-4840 PNTIV
+4840 PNAIV

-4945 EKAIAYTTGAGHWGV
+4945 EKAIAYTTGTGHWGV

-5078 GNSQQKEILIEHDT
+5078 GNSQQKDILIEHDT

-5229 KLVNVVMV
+5229 KLFNVVMV

-5247 LLQDDGTFNIHFSIT
+5247 LLQDDGKFNIHFSIT

-5293 NSGSLDDLITNHNK
+5293 NSGSLDDLITSHNK

-5379 TFIDNPAMVAG
+5379 TFIDNPVMMAG

-5403 QTRPTF
+5403 QTRPAF

-5537 NEKGHW
+5537 NDKGHW

-5582 IKVFT
+5582 IQVFT

-5597 KTEWW
+5597 KTDWW
-5602 SNSDLITMRGTGEI
+5602 SNSSTITMRGMGEI

-5631 AVVAATGRWEL
+5631 AVVAANGQWEL
-5642 STDKLPEGTYDI
+5642 STDQLPEGKYDI
-5654 SLVIEDSAGNRWED
+5654 TLSIEDNAGNRKEE
-5668 VREIFIDRT
+5668 VHEIFIDRT

-5705 LIITDSEGNTYTL
+5705 LIITDSNGNTYTL

-5875 SDNVTNHTQPKFTLQ
+5875 SDNVTNHNHTQPKFTLQ

-5909 DIYQATQGADGW
+5909 DIYQVTQGADGW
-5921 TFTPPAAWNDGN
+5921 TFTPPAAWNDGT

-5945 NSQQSASLAVT
+5945 NSLQSASLEVT

-5993 ATHLRTEPSAA
+5993 ATHLRTVPSAA
-6004 EESVVKVT
+6004 EESVVKET

-6043 NIVNVSI
+6043 NIVNVSV

-6086 DKDNDF
+6086 DKDDDF

-6104 SADIVNAMNV
+6104 SADIVNAMNA

-6127 TSSVGHNNNGAI
+6127 TSSVGHNNGAI

>member
-537 IETTNDSG
+537 IETTDDSG

-598 VEGINNLTFT
+598 VEGVNNLTFT

-622 YVIDTIAP
+622 YVIDTVAP

-639 YVVLPNGII
+639 FVVLPNGII

-1033 DSGISDDNL
+1033 DSGIADDNL

-1108 NKANSAIFDFTIDT
+1108 NKANSAVFDFTIDT

-1185 WLFIPGNTWAD
+1185 WLFTPGNTWAD

-1201 TVKVEDKAGNTNYS
+1201 TVKVEDKAGNTSYS

-1380 GTGGWTFTPPTSWAD
+1380 GTGGWSFTPTGAWAD

-1439 DDNLTNNVRPHFQVT
+1439 NDNLTNNVRPHFQVT

-1480 PGVWDYIWP
+1480 PGAWDYIWP

-1501 EATDEA
+1501 EATDKA
-1507 GNKATQT
+1507 GNKTTQE

-1882 EYIWPTDLVENTY
+1882 EYIWPTDLIENTY

-2016 VTIDTQITIDHIE
+2016 VTIDTQI
-2029 LVNDSGIPD
+2029 
-2038 DNLTNNVRPHF
+2038 
-2049 QVTVP
+2049 
-2054 TDVNVVRLS
+2054 
-2063 IDGGKTWFNATQSAT
+2063 A
-2078 PGVWDYTWLA
+2078 
-2088 DVGEG
+2088 
-2093 KHTLT
+2093 
-2098 VEATDKA
+2098 
-2105 GNKTTQQLDFIIDT
+2105 
-2119 LLSEPTIVLDNT
+2119 
-2131 DDSGTK
+2131 
-2137 GDHLTNV
+2137 
-2144 NKPTFLLGN
+2144 
-2153 IDADA
+2153 
-2158 RYVTVE
+2158 
-2164 VQHGGTKEVLTATK
+2164 
-2178 DATGNWSVTP
+2178 
-2188 TGTWADGD
+2188 
-2196 YTLTVRVE
+2196 
-2204 DEAGNEKHSASLTV
+2204 
-2218 TVDTQITIDVI
+2218 
-2229 ELVNDN
+2229 
-2235 GIPGDNMTNDAH
+2235 
-2247 PQFRVTV
+2247 
-2254 PGDVNE
+2254 
-2260 VSLSI
+2260 
-2265 DGGVTWVK
+2265 
-2273 ATQSATPG
+2273 
-2281 VWNYTWPG
+2281 
-2289 TVPDGDYTL
+2289 
-2298 NVKATDNAGNTV
+2298 
-2310 TETLHFTIDT
+2310 
-2320 TLSTPVIVLDSADD
+2320 
-2334 SGVHGDNMTN
+2334 
-2344 HTQPTFALQHIDD
+2344 
-2357 DAVRVTVSVEHGGVT
+2357 
-2372 TTFDATKDAGGWTF
+2372 
-2386 TPTGAW
+2386 
-2392 ADGDYTL
+2392 
-2399 SVSVEDKA
+2399 
-2407 GNTSHSASLTVTV
+2407 
-2420 DTQIAINNIELVND
+2420 
-2434 SGIPDDNLTNNVR
+2434 
-2447 PHFQVTVPT
+2447 
-2456 DVNVVRL
+2456 
-2463 SIDGGKTWFNAT
+2463 
-2475 QSATPGVWD
+2475 
-2484 YIWPDDVA
+2484 
-2492 DGGYTLTVE
+2492 
-2501 ATDEAGNKA
+2501 
-2510 TQTLDF
+2510 
-2516 TIDTTLSVPT
+2516 
-2526 LSLDS
+2526 
-2531 ADDSGI
+2531 
-2537 AGDNITNVKTPGFT
+2537 
-2551 LNNIDTDVS
+2551 
-2560 RVIVEVMHNGIKQE
+2560 
-2574 VPLVQTGGQWRF
+2574 
-2586 APTSDWA
+2586 
-2593 DGDYILTVKV
+2593 
-2603 EDRAGNVKQSA
+2603 
-2614 PLTVTVDTHIAIDRI
+2614 
-2629 ELVNDSG
+2629 
-2636 IPGDN
+2636 
-2641 LTNEARPHF
+2641 
-2650 QVTVPADVNGVRLS
+2650 
-2664 IDGGK
+2664 
-2669 TWFDATQ
+2669 
-2676 SATSGVWD
+2676 
-2684 YTWLT
+2684 
-2689 NVANGPHTL
+2689 
-2698 MVEASDKAGNKTT
+2698 
-2711 QKLDFTID
+2711 
-2719 TILSEPT
+2719 
-2726 ITLDS
+2726 
-2731 ADDSAAGDNITNVKM
+2731 
-2746 PGFTLGNIDADV
+2746 
-2758 TKVVVTVAHDGKNQ
+2758 
-2772 QIELIKNG
+2772 
-2780 GVWRF
+2780 
-2785 TPGAAWTD
+2785 
-2793 GDYTLTVKV
+2793 
-2802 EDKAGNTNYSAPL
+2802 
-2815 TVTIDT
+2815 
-2821 QTSIDRIELLNDTG
+2821 
-2835 IVGDNLTNEA
+2835 
-2845 RPQFH
+2845 
-2850 ITVPTD
+2850 
-2856 VNSVQLSLDGGIN
+2856 
-2869 WVNATLTSDGVW
+2869 
-2881 EYIWPTDLVENTY
+2881 
-2894 TLTVKATDVAGNT
+2894 
-2907 ATETLNFIID
+2907 
-2917 TTLSTPTITLDSA
+2917 
-2930 DDSGTANDN
+2930 
-2939 KTNVKTPGFIIG
+2939 
-2951 GIDSDVTQVVV
+2951 
-2962 QVMRDGHSEEVEL
+2962 
-2975 TQTNGQW
+2975 
-2982 RFVPG
+2982 
-2987 SAWTDGDYTL
+2987 
-2997 TVTVK
+2997 
-3002 DEAGNIRHSAPL
+3002 
-3014 TVTIDTQITID
+3014 ID

-3166 GGTKEVLTATKGA
+3166 GGTKEVLTATKDATGNWSVTPTGTWADGDYTLTVRVEDEAGNEKHSASLTVTVDTQITIDAIELVNDNGIPGDNMTNDAHPQFRVTVPGDVNEVSLSIDGGVTWVKATQSATPGVWNYTWPGTVPDGDYTLNVKATDNAGNTVTETLHFTIDTTLSVPVIVLNSADDTGIQGDNMTNSTQPTFALQHIDDDAVRVTVSVEHGGVTTTFDATKGTGGWSFTPTGAWADGDYTLSVSVEDKAGNTSHSASLTVTVDTQIAINNIELVNDSGIPDDNLTNNVRPHFQVKVPTDVNEVRLSIDGGKTWFNATQSATPGVWDYTWLADVGEGKHTLTVEATDKAGNQTTQKLDFIIDTMLSEPTIVLDSTDDSGTKGDNLTNANKPTFILGNIDADARYVTVEVQYGGTKEVLTATKGA

-3322 PTIAMDSRDD
+3322 PTITMDSRDD

-3346 GFTIGNIDADAHSV
+3346 GFTIGNIDSDAQSV

-3407 VRQSTPLVVT
+3407 VRQSTPLIVT

-3471 ATQGIE
+3471 AAQGIE

-3613 TVTVDTQIAIDRIEL
+3613 TVTVDTQIAIDHIEL

-3714 IDITLLTPTIELAPD
+3714 IDITLMTPTIELAPD

-3848 VFDIH
+3848 VFDIR

-4223 VLDPTHDT
+4223 VLYPTHDT

-4299 AGNTKTSAELRI
+4299 AGNTKTSAELKI

-4532 SVTTPRF
+4532 SVTKPRF

-4554 INGVSYSV
+4554 INGVSYPV

-4835 IGSTL
+4835 VGNTL
-4840 PNTIV
+4840 PNAIV

-4971 ELTFKVEDVAGNIRE
+4971 VLTFKVEDVAGNIRE

-5030 EAGSTLTIRNP
+5030 EAGSTLTIRSP

-5078 GNSQQKEILIEHDT
+5078 GNSQQKDILIEHDT

-5409 SIFGE
+5409 SISGE

-5582 IKVFT
+5582 IQVFT

-5597 KTEWW
+5597 KTDWW
-5602 SNSDLITMRGTGEI
+5602 SNSSTITMRGMGEI

-5631 AVVAATGRWEL
+5631 AVVAANGQWEL
-5642 STDKLPEGTYDI
+5642 STDQLPEGKYDI
-5654 SLVIEDSAGNRWED
+5654 TLSIEDNAGNRKEE
-5668 VREIFIDRT
+5668 VHEIFIDRT

-5705 LIITDSEGNTYTL
+5705 LIITDSNGNTYTL

-5748 RSDDVPLDIM
+5748 RSDDVSLDIM

-5864 LAAGEDNGASD
+5864 LAAGEDNGVSD

-5909 DIYQATQGADGW
+5909 DTYQATQGADGW
-5921 TFTPPAAWNDGN
+5921 TFTPPAAWNDGT

-5993 ATHLRTEPSAA
+5993 ATHLRTVPSAA
-6004 EESVVKVT
+6004 EESVVKET

-6104 SADIVNAMNV
+6104 SADIVNAMNA

>member
-242 TLALAAESNSGSKD
+242 TLALATESNSGSKD

-622 YVIDTIAP
+622 YVIDTVAP

-639 YVVLPNGII
+639 FVVLPNGII

-1033 DSGISDDNL
+1033 DSGVSDDNL

-1067 MSDTQIG
+1067 ASDTQIG

-1108 NKANSAIFDFTIDT
+1108 NKANSAVFDFTIDT

-1201 TVKVEDKAGNTNYS
+1201 TVKVEDKAGNTSYS

-1380 GTGGWTFTPPTSWAD
+1380 GTGGWSFTPTGAWAD

-1439 DDNLTNNVRPHFQVT
+1439 NDNLTNNVRPHFQVT

-1480 PGVWDYIWP
+1480 PGAWDYIWP

-1501 EATDEA
+1501 EATDKA
-1507 GNKATQT
+1507 GNKTTQE

-2119 LLSEPTIVLDNT
+2119 LLSEPTIVLDST

-2137 GDHLTNV
+2137 GDNLTNV

-2320 TLSTPVIVLDSADD
+2320 TLSVPVIVLNSADD
-2334 SGVHGDNMTN
+2334 TGVQGDNMTN
-2344 HTQPTFALQHIDD
+2344 STQPTFALQHIDD

-2372 TTFDATKDAGGWTF
+2372 TTFDATKGTGGWSF

-2420 DTQIAINNIELVND
+2420 DTQIAINN
-2434 SGIPDDNLTNNVR
+2434 
-2447 PHFQVTVPT
+2447 
-2456 DVNVVRL
+2456 
-2463 SIDGGKTWFNAT
+2463 
-2475 QSATPGVWD
+2475 
-2484 YIWPDDVA
+2484 
-2492 DGGYTLTVE
+2492 
-2501 ATDEAGNKA
+2501 
-2510 TQTLDF
+2510 
-2516 TIDTTLSVPT
+2516 
-2526 LSLDS
+2526 
-2531 ADDSGI
+2531 
-2537 AGDNITNVKTPGFT
+2537 
-2551 LNNIDTDVS
+2551 
-2560 RVIVEVMHNGIKQE
+2560 
-2574 VPLVQTGGQWRF
+2574 
-2586 APTSDWA
+2586 
-2593 DGDYILTVKV
+2593 
-2603 EDRAGNVKQSA
+2603 
-2614 PLTVTVDTHIAIDRI
+2614 
-2629 ELVNDSG
+2629 
-2636 IPGDN
+2636 
-2641 LTNEARPHF
+2641 
-2650 QVTVPADVNGVRLS
+2650 
-2664 IDGGK
+2664 
-2669 TWFDATQ
+2669 
-2676 SATSGVWD
+2676 
-2684 YTWLT
+2684 
-2689 NVANGPHTL
+2689 
-2698 MVEASDKAGNKTT
+2698 
-2711 QKLDFTID
+2711 
-2719 TILSEPT
+2719 
-2726 ITLDS
+2726 
-2731 ADDSAAGDNITNVKM
+2731 
-2746 PGFTLGNIDADV
+2746 
-2758 TKVVVTVAHDGKNQ
+2758 
-2772 QIELIKNG
+2772 
-2780 GVWRF
+2780 
-2785 TPGAAWTD
+2785 
-2793 GDYTLTVKV
+2793 
-2802 EDKAGNTNYSAPL
+2802 
-2815 TVTIDT
+2815 
-2821 QTSIDRIELLNDTG
+2821 
-2835 IVGDNLTNEA
+2835 
-2845 RPQFH
+2845 
-2850 ITVPTD
+2850 
-2856 VNSVQLSLDGGIN
+2856 
-2869 WVNATLTSDGVW
+2869 
-2881 EYIWPTDLVENTY
+2881 
-2894 TLTVKATDVAGNT
+2894 
-2907 ATETLNFIID
+2907 
-2917 TTLSTPTITLDSA
+2917 
-2930 DDSGTANDN
+2930 
-2939 KTNVKTPGFIIG
+2939 
-2951 GIDSDVTQVVV
+2951 
-2962 QVMRDGHSEEVEL
+2962 
-2975 TQTNGQW
+2975 
-2982 RFVPG
+2982 
-2987 SAWTDGDYTL
+2987 
-2997 TVTVK
+2997 
-3002 DEAGNIRHSAPL
+3002 
-3014 TVTIDTQITID
+3014 
-3025 HIELVN
+3025 IELVN

-3128 NTDDS
+3128 STDDS

-3161 VEVQH
+3161 VEVQY

-3322 PTIAMDSRDD
+3322 PTITMDSRDD

-3346 GFTIGNIDADAHSV
+3346 GFTIGNIDSDAQSV

-3407 VRQSTPLVVT
+3407 VRQSTPLIVT

-3471 ATQGIE
+3471 AAQGIE

-3613 TVTVDTQIAIDRIEL
+3613 TVTVDTQIAIDHIEL

-3714 IDITLLTPTIELAPD
+3714 IDITLMTPTIELAPD

-3848 VFDIH
+3848 VFDIR

-4532 SVTTPRF
+4532 SVTKPRF

-4554 INGVSYSV
+4554 INGVSYPV

-4835 IGSTL
+4835 VGNTL
-4840 PNTIV
+4840 PNAIV

-4971 ELTFKVEDVAGNIRE
+4971 VLTFKVEDVAGNIRE

-5293 NSGSLDDLITNHNK
+5293 NSGSLDDLITSHNK

-5379 TFIDNPAMVAG
+5379 TFIDNPVMMAG

-5403 QTRPTF
+5403 QTRPAF
-5409 SIFGE
+5409 SIYGE

-5473 IDTFNTTPVA
+5473 IDTLNTTPVA

-5537 NEKGHW
+5537 NDKGHW

-5582 IKVFT
+5582 IQVFT

-5597 KTEWW
+5597 KTDWW
-5602 SNSDLITMRGTGEI
+5602 SNSSTITMRGMGEI

-5631 AVVAATGRWEL
+5631 AVVAANGQWEL
-5642 STDKLPEGTYDI
+5642 STDQLPEGKYDI
-5654 SLVIEDSAGNRWED
+5654 TLSIEDNAGNRKEE
-5668 VREIFIDRT
+5668 VHEIFIDRT

-5705 LIITDSEGNTYTL
+5705 LIITDSNGNTYTL

-5748 RSDDVPLDIM
+5748 RSDDVSLDIM

-5864 LAAGEDNGASD
+5864 LAAGEDNGVSD

-5909 DIYQATQGADGW
+5909 DTYQATQGADGW
-5921 TFTPPAAWNDGN
+5921 TFTPPAAWNDGT

-5993 ATHLRTEPSAA
+5993 ATHLRTVPSAA
-6004 EESVVKVT
+6004 EESVVKET

-6104 SADIVNAMNV
+6104 SADIVNAMNA

>member
-429 TIAPEK
+429 TIPPEK

-1033 DSGISDDNL
+1033 DSGIADDNL

-1108 NKANSAIFDFTIDT
+1108 NKANSAVFDFTIDT

-1185 WLFIPGNTWAD
+1185 WLFTPGNTWAD

-1201 TVKVEDKAGNTNYS
+1201 TVKVEDKAGNTSYS

-1327 IVLDSADDTGIQ
+1327 IVLNSADDTGVQ

-1344 NSTQPTFA
+1344 NRTQPTFA

-1439 DDNLTNNVRPHFQVT
+1439 NDNLTNNVRPHFQVT

-1534 DSGIAGDNITNV
+1534 DSGIAGDNITSV

-1630 ELVNDSGIPGDNLT
+1630 ELVNDSGIPDDNLT

-1701 EASDKAGNKTTQKLD
+1701 EAT
-1716 FTIDTILSEPT
+1716 
-1727 ITLDSADDSAA
+1727 
-1738 GDNITN
+1738 
-1744 VKMPGFTLGN
+1744 
-1754 IDADVTKV
+1754 
-1762 VVTVAH
+1762 
-1768 DGKNQQIELI
+1768 
-1778 KNGGVWRFTPGAA
+1778 
-1791 WTDGDYTLTVKVED
+1791 
-1805 KAGNTNYSAPLTVT
+1805 
-1819 IDTQT
+1819 
-1824 SIDRIELL
+1824 
-1832 NDTGIVGDNLTNEAR
+1832 
-1847 PQFHITVPTDV
+1847 
-1858 NSVQLSL
+1858 
-1865 DGGINWVNAT
+1865 
-1875 LTSDGVW
+1875 
-1882 EYIWPTDLVENTY
+1882 
-1895 TLTVKATDVAG
+1895 
-1906 NTATETLN
+1906 
-1914 FIIDTT
+1914 
-1920 LSTPTI
+1920 
-1926 TLDSAD
+1926 
-1932 DSGTAND
+1932 
-1939 NKTNV
+1939 
-1944 KTPGFIIGGIDSD
+1944 
-1957 VTQVVV
+1957 
-1963 QVMRDGHS
+1963 
-1971 EEVELTQTNGQW
+1971 
-1983 RFVPGSAWTDGDYTL
+1983 
-1998 TVTVKD
+1998 
-2004 EAGNIRHSAPLT
+2004 
-2016 VTIDTQITIDHIE
+2016 
-2029 LVNDSGIPD
+2029 
-2038 DNLTNNVRPHF
+2038 
-2049 QVTVP
+2049 
-2054 TDVNVVRLS
+2054 
-2063 IDGGKTWFNATQSAT
+2063 
-2078 PGVWDYTWLA
+2078 
-2088 DVGEG
+2088 
-2093 KHTLT
+2093 
-2098 VEATDKA
+2098 
-2105 GNKTTQQLDFIIDT
+2105 
-2119 LLSEPTIVLDNT
+2119 
-2131 DDSGTK
+2131 
-2137 GDHLTNV
+2137 
-2144 NKPTFLLGN
+2144 
-2153 IDADA
+2153 
-2158 RYVTVE
+2158 
-2164 VQHGGTKEVLTATK
+2164 
-2178 DATGNWSVTP
+2178 
-2188 TGTWADGD
+2188 
-2196 YTLTVRVE
+2196 
-2204 DEAGNEKHSASLTV
+2204 
-2218 TVDTQITIDVI
+2218 
-2229 ELVNDN
+2229 
-2235 GIPGDNMTNDAH
+2235 
-2247 PQFRVTV
+2247 
-2254 PGDVNE
+2254 
-2260 VSLSI
+2260 
-2265 DGGVTWVK
+2265 
-2273 ATQSATPG
+2273 
-2281 VWNYTWPG
+2281 
-2289 TVPDGDYTL
+2289 
-2298 NVKATDNAGNTV
+2298 
-2310 TETLHFTIDT
+2310 
-2320 TLSTPVIVLDSADD
+2320 
-2334 SGVHGDNMTN
+2334 
-2344 HTQPTFALQHIDD
+2344 
-2357 DAVRVTVSVEHGGVT
+2357 
-2372 TTFDATKDAGGWTF
+2372 
-2386 TPTGAW
+2386 
-2392 ADGDYTL
+2392 
-2399 SVSVEDKA
+2399 
-2407 GNTSHSASLTVTV
+2407 
-2420 DTQIAINNIELVND
+2420 
-2434 SGIPDDNLTNNVR
+2434 
-2447 PHFQVTVPT
+2447 
-2456 DVNVVRL
+2456 
-2463 SIDGGKTWFNAT
+2463 
-2475 QSATPGVWD
+2475 
-2484 YIWPDDVA
+2484 
-2492 DGGYTLTVE
+2492 
-2501 ATDEAGNKA
+2501 
-2510 TQTLDF
+2510 
-2516 TIDTTLSVPT
+2516 
-2526 LSLDS
+2526 
-2531 ADDSGI
+2531 
-2537 AGDNITNVKTPGFT
+2537 
-2551 LNNIDTDVS
+2551 
-2560 RVIVEVMHNGIKQE
+2560 
-2574 VPLVQTGGQWRF
+2574 
-2586 APTSDWA
+2586 
-2593 DGDYILTVKV
+2593 
-2603 EDRAGNVKQSA
+2603 
-2614 PLTVTVDTHIAIDRI
+2614 
-2629 ELVNDSG
+2629 
-2636 IPGDN
+2636 
-2641 LTNEARPHF
+2641 
-2650 QVTVPADVNGVRLS
+2650 
-2664 IDGGK
+2664 
-2669 TWFDATQ
+2669 
-2676 SATSGVWD
+2676 
-2684 YTWLT
+2684 
-2689 NVANGPHTL
+2689 
-2698 MVEASDKAGNKTT
+2698 DKAGNKTT

-3166 GGTKEVLTATKGA
+3166 GGTKEVLTATKDATGNWSVTPTGTWADGDYTLTVRVEDDAGNVKYSASLTVTVDTQITIDVIELVNDSGTRGDNLTNDANPHFRITVPGDVNEVSLSIDGGVTWVKAMQSATPGVWNYTWPKTVADGDYTLTVKATDNAGNTVTRTLDFTIDTTLSTPVIVLDSADDSGVHGDNMTNRTQPTFALQQIDDDAVRVTVSVEHGGVTTTFDATKDAGGWTFTPTGAWADGDYTLSVSVEDKAGNTSHSASLTVTVDTQIAINNIELVNDSGIPDDNLTNNVRPHFQVTVPTDVNVVRLSIDGGKTWFNATQSATPGVWDYTWLADVGEGKHTLTVEATDKAGNQTTQQLDFIIDTMLSEPTIVLDNRDDSGTKGDNLTNVNKPTFLLGNIDADARYVTVEVQHGGTKEVLTATKGA

-3278 GIWDYTWP
+3278 GTWDYTWP

-3346 GFTIGNIDADAHSV
+3346 GFTIGNIDSDAQSV

-4554 INGVSYSV
+4554 INGVSYPV

-5237 EADGTWRAPI
+5237 EADGSWRAPI

-5557 DITVKSTDRAGNV
+5557 DINVKSTDRGGNV

-5765 LSPDSDSGT
+5765 LSPDSDSST

-5909 DIYQATQGADGW
+5909 DIYQATLGADGW
-5921 TFTPPAAWNDGN
+5921 TFTPPAAWNDGT

-5993 ATHLRTEPSAA
+5993 ATHLRTVPSAA

-6043 NIVNVSI
+6043 NIVNVSV

-6086 DKDNDF
+6086 DKDDDF

-6104 SADIVNAMNV
+6104 SADIVNAMNA

>member
-72 TGAKILGSVDLKD
+72 TGAKILGSVDLKY

-123 DAENAKKEADK
+123 EAENAKKEADK

-153 FEVQNSSKQIE
+153 FEVQNSSKQME
-164 EMLQN
+164 EMLQE

-449 NDNITNSTLPT
+449 NDSITNSTLPT

-537 IETTNDSG
+537 IETTDDSG

-598 VEGINNLTFT
+598 VEGVNNLTFT

-622 YVIDTIAP
+622 YVIDTVAP

-639 YVVLPNGII
+639 FVVLPNGII

-1033 DSGISDDNL
+1033 DSGIADDNL

-1108 NKANSAIFDFTIDT
+1108 NKANSAVFDFTIDT

-1185 WLFIPGNTWAD
+1185 WLFTPGNTWAD

-1380 GTGGWTFTPPTSWAD
+1380 GTGGWSFTPTGAWAD

-1439 DDNLTNNVRPHFQVT
+1439 NDNLTNNVRPHFQVT

-1480 PGVWDYIWP
+1480 PGAWDYIWP

-1501 EATDEA
+1501 EATDKA
-1507 GNKATQT
+1507 GNKTTQE

-1561 RVIVEVM
+1561 RVTVEVM

-1680 SGVWDYTWLTNVA
+1680 PGVWDYTWLTNVA

-1716 FTIDTILSEPT
+1716 FIIDTMLSEPT

-2016 VTIDTQITIDHIE
+2016 VTIDTQIAIDHIE

-2038 DNLTNNVRPHF
+2038 DNLTN
-2049 QVTVP
+2049 
-2054 TDVNVVRLS
+2054 
-2063 IDGGKTWFNATQSAT
+2063 
-2078 PGVWDYTWLA
+2078 
-2088 DVGEG
+2088 
-2093 KHTLT
+2093 
-2098 VEATDKA
+2098 EA
-2105 GNKTTQQLDFIIDT
+2105 
-2119 LLSEPTIVLDNT
+2119 
-2131 DDSGTK
+2131 
-2137 GDHLTNV
+2137 
-2144 NKPTFLLGN
+2144 
-2153 IDADA
+2153 
-2158 RYVTVE
+2158 
-2164 VQHGGTKEVLTATK
+2164 
-2178 DATGNWSVTP
+2178 
-2188 TGTWADGD
+2188 
-2196 YTLTVRVE
+2196 
-2204 DEAGNEKHSASLTV
+2204 
-2218 TVDTQITIDVI
+2218 
-2229 ELVNDN
+2229 
-2235 GIPGDNMTNDAH
+2235 
-2247 PQFRVTV
+2247 
-2254 PGDVNE
+2254 
-2260 VSLSI
+2260 
-2265 DGGVTWVK
+2265 
-2273 ATQSATPG
+2273 
-2281 VWNYTWPG
+2281 
-2289 TVPDGDYTL
+2289 
-2298 NVKATDNAGNTV
+2298 
-2310 TETLHFTIDT
+2310 
-2320 TLSTPVIVLDSADD
+2320 
-2334 SGVHGDNMTN
+2334 
-2344 HTQPTFALQHIDD
+2344 
-2357 DAVRVTVSVEHGGVT
+2357 
-2372 TTFDATKDAGGWTF
+2372 
-2386 TPTGAW
+2386 
-2392 ADGDYTL
+2392 
-2399 SVSVEDKA
+2399 
-2407 GNTSHSASLTVTV
+2407 
-2420 DTQIAINNIELVND
+2420 
-2434 SGIPDDNLTNNVR
+2434 
-2447 PHFQVTVPT
+2447 
-2456 DVNVVRL
+2456 
-2463 SIDGGKTWFNAT
+2463 
-2475 QSATPGVWD
+2475 
-2484 YIWPDDVA
+2484 
-2492 DGGYTLTVE
+2492 
-2501 ATDEAGNKA
+2501 
-2510 TQTLDF
+2510 
-2516 TIDTTLSVPT
+2516 
-2526 LSLDS
+2526 
-2531 ADDSGI
+2531 
-2537 AGDNITNVKTPGFT
+2537 
-2551 LNNIDTDVS
+2551 
-2560 RVIVEVMHNGIKQE
+2560 
-2574 VPLVQTGGQWRF
+2574 
-2586 APTSDWA
+2586 
-2593 DGDYILTVKV
+2593 
-2603 EDRAGNVKQSA
+2603 
-2614 PLTVTVDTHIAIDRI
+2614 
-2629 ELVNDSG
+2629 
-2636 IPGDN
+2636 
-2641 LTNEARPHF
+2641 
-2650 QVTVPADVNGVRLS
+2650 
-2664 IDGGK
+2664 
-2669 TWFDATQ
+2669 
-2676 SATSGVWD
+2676 
-2684 YTWLT
+2684 
-2689 NVANGPHTL
+2689 
-2698 MVEASDKAGNKTT
+2698 
-2711 QKLDFTID
+2711 
-2719 TILSEPT
+2719 
-2726 ITLDS
+2726 
-2731 ADDSAAGDNITNVKM
+2731 
-2746 PGFTLGNIDADV
+2746 
-2758 TKVVVTVAHDGKNQ
+2758 
-2772 QIELIKNG
+2772 
-2780 GVWRF
+2780 
-2785 TPGAAWTD
+2785 
-2793 GDYTLTVKV
+2793 
-2802 EDKAGNTNYSAPL
+2802 
-2815 TVTIDT
+2815 
-2821 QTSIDRIELLNDTG
+2821 
-2835 IVGDNLTNEA
+2835 
-2845 RPQFH
+2845 
-2850 ITVPTD
+2850 
-2856 VNSVQLSLDGGIN
+2856 
-2869 WVNATLTSDGVW
+2869 
-2881 EYIWPTDLVENTY
+2881 
-2894 TLTVKATDVAGNT
+2894 
-2907 ATETLNFIID
+2907 
-2917 TTLSTPTITLDSA
+2917 
-2930 DDSGTANDN
+2930 
-2939 KTNVKTPGFIIG
+2939 
-2951 GIDSDVTQVVV
+2951 
-2962 QVMRDGHSEEVEL
+2962 
-2975 TQTNGQW
+2975 
-2982 RFVPG
+2982 
-2987 SAWTDGDYTL
+2987 
-2997 TVTVK
+2997 
-3002 DEAGNIRHSAPL
+3002 
-3014 TVTIDTQITID
+3014 
-3025 HIELVN
+3025 
-3031 DSGIPDDNLTNNVRP
+3031 RP

-3166 GGTKEVLTATKGA
+3166 GGTKEVLTATKDATGNWSVTPTGTWADGDYTLTVRVEDEAGNEKHSASLTVTVDTQITIDAIELVNDNGIPGDNMTNDAHPQFRVTVPGDVNEVSLSIDGGVTWVKATQSATPGVWNYTWPGTVPDGDYTLNVKATDNAGNTVTETLHFTIDTTLSTPVIVLDSADDTGIQGDNMTNRTQPTFNLQHIDDDAVRVTVSVEHGGVTTTFDATKGVGGWTFTPPTSWGAGDYTLSVSVEDKAGNTSHSASLTVTVDTQIAINNIELVNDSGIPDDNLTNNVRPQFQVKVPTDVNEVRLSIDGGKTWFNATQSATPGVWDYTWLADVGEGKHTLTVEATDKAGNQTTQKLDFIIDTLLSEPTIVLDSTDDSGTKGDNLTNANKPTFLLGNIDADARYVTVEVQHGSTKEVLTATKGA

-3200 RVEDDAGNVKYSA
+3200 RVEDEAGNVKYSA

-3224 IDVIE
+3224 IDAIE

-3322 PTIAMDSRDD
+3322 PTITMDSRDD

-3346 GFTIGNIDADAHSV
+3346 GFTIGNIDSDAQSV

-3407 VRQSTPLVVT
+3407 VRQSTPLIVT

-3471 ATQGIE
+3471 AAQGIE

-3492 HTLTVMVTDRAGNTA
+3492 HILTVMVTDRAGNTA

-3613 TVTVDTQIAIDRIEL
+3613 TVTVDTQIAIDHIEL

-3694 LTVEVT
+3694 LIVEVT
-3700 DGAGNKMTETLNFT
+3700 DGAGNKMTGTLDFT

-3744 QPVFVLGSIDKDVR
+3744 QPIFVLGSIDKDVR

-3848 VFDIH
+3848 VFDIR

-3956 DVVQVR
+3956 DVIQVR

-3999 EATDEAGNIANKD
+3999 EATDQAGNIANKD

-4190 QHTLLVDVTDIAG
+4190 KHTLLVDVTDIAG

-4299 AGNTKTSAELRI
+4299 AGNTKTSAELQI

-4532 SVTTPRF
+4532 SVTKPRF

-4554 INGVSYSV
+4554 INGVSYPV

-4610 VSVRMEPASDTGNS
+4610 VSVRMEPASDTGSS

-4651 VDDKSGREVLKQTIT
+4651 VDDKSGREVLKHTIT

-4723 DDQHEATSLRPE
+4723 DDQYEATSLRPE
-4735 FKGFAEAFSTIMIQ
+4735 FKGLAEAFSTIMIQ

-4835 IGSTL
+4835 VGNTL
-4840 PNTIV
+4840 PNAIV

-4971 ELTFKVEDVAGNIRE
+4971 VLTFKVEDVAGNIRE

-5078 GNSQQKEILIEHDT
+5078 GNSQQKDILIEHDT

-5293 NSGSLDDLITNHNK
+5293 NSGSLDDLITSHNK

-5379 TFIDNPAMVAG
+5379 TFIDNPVMMAG

-5403 QTRPTF
+5403 QTRPAF
-5409 SIFGE
+5409 SIYGE

-5537 NEKGHW
+5537 NDKGHW

-5582 IKVFT
+5582 IQVFT

-5597 KTEWW
+5597 KTDWW
-5602 SNSDLITMRGTGEI
+5602 SNSSTITMRGMGEI

-5631 AVVAATGRWEL
+5631 AVVAANGQWEL
-5642 STDKLPEGTYDI
+5642 STDQLPEGKYDI
-5654 SLVIEDSAGNRWED
+5654 TLSIEDNAGNRKEE
-5668 VREIFIDRT
+5668 VHEIFIDRT

-5705 LIITDSEGNTYTL
+5705 LIITDSNGNTYTL

-5758 KEVPVIS
+5758 KETPVIS

-5781 DKQPT
+5781 DNQPT

-5864 LAAGEDNGASD
+5864 LAAGEGNGASD
-5875 SDNVTNHTQPKFTLQ
+5875 SDNVTNHNHTQPKFTLQ

-5921 TFTPPAAWNDGN
+5921 TFTPPAAWNDGT

-5945 NSQQSASLAVT
+5945 NSLQSASLEVT

-5993 ATHLRTEPSAA
+5993 ATHLRTVPSAA
-6004 EESVVKVT
+6004 EESVVKET

-6043 NIVNVSI
+6043 NIVNVSV

-6086 DKDNDF
+6086 DKDDDF

-6104 SADIVNAMNV
+6104 SADIVNAMNA

>member
-37 MNITTPRG
+37 MNITTPHG

-429 TIAPEK
+429 TIPPEK

-449 NDNITNSTLPT
+449 NDNVTNSTLPT

-537 IETTNDSG
+537 IETTDDSG

-598 VEGINNLTFT
+598 VEGVNNLTFT

-622 YVIDTIAP
+622 YVIDTVAP

-639 YVVLPNGII
+639 FVVLPNGII

-1033 DSGISDDNL
+1033 DSGIADDNL

-1067 MSDTQIG
+1067 ASDTQIG

-1108 NKANSAIFDFTIDT
+1108 NKANSAVFDFTIDT

-1439 DDNLTNNVRPHFQVT
+1439 NDNLTNNVRPHFQVT

-1480 PGVWDYIWP
+1480 PGAWDYIWP

-1630 ELVNDSGIPGDNLT
+1630 ELVNDSGIPDDNLT

-1701 EASDKAGNKTTQKLD
+1701 EATDKAGNKTTQKLD

-2119 LLSEPTIVLDNT
+2119 LLSEPTIVLDST

-2137 GDHLTNV
+2137 GDNLTNV

-2320 TLSTPVIVLDSADD
+2320 TLSVPVIVLNSADD
-2334 SGVHGDNMTN
+2334 TGVQGDNMTN
-2344 HTQPTFALQHIDD
+2344 STQPTFALQHIDD

-2372 TTFDATKDAGGWTF
+2372 TTFDATKGVGGWSF

-2447 PHFQVTVPT
+2447 PHFQVKVPT
-2456 DVNVVRL
+2456 DVN
-2463 SIDGGKTWFNAT
+2463 
-2475 QSATPGVWD
+2475 
-2484 YIWPDDVA
+2484 
-2492 DGGYTLTVE
+2492 E
-2501 ATDEAGNKA
+2501 
-2510 TQTLDF
+2510 
-2516 TIDTTLSVPT
+2516 
-2526 LSLDS
+2526 
-2531 ADDSGI
+2531 
-2537 AGDNITNVKTPGFT
+2537 
-2551 LNNIDTDVS
+2551 
-2560 RVIVEVMHNGIKQE
+2560 
-2574 VPLVQTGGQWRF
+2574 
-2586 APTSDWA
+2586 
-2593 DGDYILTVKV
+2593 
-2603 EDRAGNVKQSA
+2603 
-2614 PLTVTVDTHIAIDRI
+2614 
-2629 ELVNDSG
+2629 
-2636 IPGDN
+2636 
-2641 LTNEARPHF
+2641 
-2650 QVTVPADVNGVRLS
+2650 
-2664 IDGGK
+2664 
-2669 TWFDATQ
+2669 
-2676 SATSGVWD
+2676 
-2684 YTWLT
+2684 
-2689 NVANGPHTL
+2689 
-2698 MVEASDKAGNKTT
+2698 
-2711 QKLDFTID
+2711 
-2719 TILSEPT
+2719 
-2726 ITLDS
+2726 
-2731 ADDSAAGDNITNVKM
+2731 
-2746 PGFTLGNIDADV
+2746 
-2758 TKVVVTVAHDGKNQ
+2758 
-2772 QIELIKNG
+2772 
-2780 GVWRF
+2780 
-2785 TPGAAWTD
+2785 
-2793 GDYTLTVKV
+2793 
-2802 EDKAGNTNYSAPL
+2802 
-2815 TVTIDT
+2815 
-2821 QTSIDRIELLNDTG
+2821 
-2835 IVGDNLTNEA
+2835 
-2845 RPQFH
+2845 
-2850 ITVPTD
+2850 
-2856 VNSVQLSLDGGIN
+2856 
-2869 WVNATLTSDGVW
+2869 
-2881 EYIWPTDLVENTY
+2881 
-2894 TLTVKATDVAGNT
+2894 
-2907 ATETLNFIID
+2907 
-2917 TTLSTPTITLDSA
+2917 
-2930 DDSGTANDN
+2930 
-2939 KTNVKTPGFIIG
+2939 
-2951 GIDSDVTQVVV
+2951 
-2962 QVMRDGHSEEVEL
+2962 
-2975 TQTNGQW
+2975 
-2982 RFVPG
+2982 
-2987 SAWTDGDYTL
+2987 
-2997 TVTVK
+2997 
-3002 DEAGNIRHSAPL
+3002 
-3014 TVTIDTQITID
+3014 
-3025 HIELVN
+3025 
-3031 DSGIPDDNLTNNVRP
+3031 
-3046 HFQVTVP
+3046 
-3053 TDVNVVRLSID
+3053 VRLSID

-3097 VEATDKAGNKTTQ
+3097 VEATDKAGNQTTQ
-3110 QLDFIIDTLLS
+3110 KLDFIIDTMLS

-3128 NTDDS
+3128 STDDS

-3140 TNVNKPTFLLGNIDA
+3140 TNANKPTFILGNIDA

-3161 VEVQH
+3161 VEVQY

-3346 GFTIGNIDADAHSV
+3346 GFTIGNIDSDAQSV

-3407 VRQSTPLVVT
+3407 VRQSTPLIVT

-3471 ATQGIE
+3471 AAQGIE

-3613 TVTVDTQIAIDRIEL
+3613 TVTVDTQIAIDHIEL

-3714 IDITLLTPTIELAPD
+3714 IDITLMTPTIELAPD

-3999 EATDEAGNIANKD
+3999 EVTDEAGNIANKD

-4532 SVTTPRF
+4532 SVTKPRF

-4554 INGVSYSV
+4554 INGVSYPV

-4784 AKDKA
+4784 AKDTA

-4835 IGSTL
+4835 VGNTL
-4840 PNTIV
+4840 PNAIV

-4971 ELTFKVEDVAGNIRE
+4971 VLTFKVEDVAGNIRE

-5293 NSGSLDDLITNHNK
+5293 NSGSLDDLITSHNK

-5379 TFIDNPAMVAG
+5379 TFIDNPVMMAG

-5409 SIFGE
+5409 SIYGE

-5473 IDTFNTTPVA
+5473 IDTLNTTPVA

-5537 NEKGHW
+5537 NDKGHW

-5582 IKVFT
+5582 IQVFT

-5597 KTEWW
+5597 KTDWW
-5602 SNSDLITMRGTGEI
+5602 SNSSTITMRGMGEI

-5631 AVVAATGRWEL
+5631 AVVAANGQWEL
-5642 STDKLPEGTYDI
+5642 STDQLPEGKYDI
-5654 SLVIEDSAGNRWED
+5654 TLSIEDNAGNRKEE
-5668 VREIFIDRT
+5668 VHEIFIDRT

-5705 LIITDSEGNTYTL
+5705 LIITDSNGNTYTL

-5824 PLADGSYTIS
+5824 PLTDGSYTIS

-5921 TFTPPAAWNDGN
+5921 TFTPPAAWNDGT

-5993 ATHLRTEPSAA
+5993 ATHLRTVPSAA
-6004 EESVVKVT
+6004 EESVVKET

-6043 NIVNVSI
+6043 NIVNVSV

-6086 DKDNDF
+6086 DKDDDF

-6104 SADIVNAMNV
+6104 SADIVNAMNA

>member
-153 FEVQNSSKQIE
+153 FEVQNSSKQME
-164 EMLQN
+164 EMLQE

-394 EFKDNELSEGE
+394 EFRDNELSEGE

-429 TIAPEK
+429 TIPPEK
-435 PTIELDDSSDSGIK
+435 PTIELDDNSDSGIK

-537 IETTNDSG
+537 IETTDDSG

-630 VPPTVSLED
+630 LPPTVSLED

-722 IQTEVVPPKA
+722 IQTEVVSPKA

-959 VKLYID
+959 VKLYVD

-1033 DSGISDDNL
+1033 DSGIADDNL

-1108 NKANSAIFDFTIDT
+1108 NKANSAVFDFTIDT

-1185 WLFIPGNTWAD
+1185 WLFTPGNTWAD

-1201 TVKVEDKAGNTNYS
+1201 TVKVEDKAGNTSYS

-1327 IVLDSADDTGIQ
+1327 IVLNSADDTGVQ

-1344 NSTQPTFA
+1344 NRTQPTFA

-1380 GTGGWTFTPPTSWAD
+1380 GTGGWTFTPTASWTD

-1439 DDNLTNNVRPHFQVT
+1439 NDNLTNNVRPHFQVT

-1467 GGKTWFNATQSAT
+1467 GGKTWVTAAQKAA
-1480 PGVWDYIWP
+1480 GVWEYIWP
-1489 DDVADG
+1489 DDVTDG
-1495 GYTLTV
+1495 SHTLTV

-1534 DSGIAGDNITNV
+1534 DSGIAGDNITSV

-1630 ELVNDSGIPGDNLT
+1630 ELVNDSGIPDDNLT

-1701 EASDKAGNKTTQKLD
+1701 EATDKAGNKTTQKLD
-1716 FTIDTILSEPT
+1716 FIIDTLLSEPT

-2016 VTIDTQITIDHIE
+2016 VTIDTQIAIDHIE
-2029 LVNDSGIPD
+2029 LVNDSGIPN

-2105 GNKTTQQLDFIIDT
+2105 GNKTTQKLDFIIDT
-2119 LLSEPTIVLDNT
+2119 LLSEPTIVLDST

-2137 GDHLTNV
+2137 GDNLTNV

-2204 DEAGNEKHSASLTV
+2204 DDAGNVKYSASLTV

-2229 ELVNDN
+2229 ELVNDS
-2235 GIPGDNMTNDAH
+2235 GTRGDNLTNDANPH
-2247 PQFRVTV
+2247 FRITV

-2273 ATQSATPG
+2273 ATQSVTPG

-2344 HTQPTFALQHIDD
+2344 RTQPTFALQQIDD

-2372 TTFDATKDAGGWTF
+2372 TTFDATKGTGGWTF

-2484 YIWPDDVA
+2484 Y
-2492 DGGYTLTVE
+2492 
-2501 ATDEAGNKA
+2501 
-2510 TQTLDF
+2510 
-2516 TIDTTLSVPT
+2516 
-2526 LSLDS
+2526 
-2531 ADDSGI
+2531 
-2537 AGDNITNVKTPGFT
+2537 
-2551 LNNIDTDVS
+2551 
-2560 RVIVEVMHNGIKQE
+2560 
-2574 VPLVQTGGQWRF
+2574 
-2586 APTSDWA
+2586 
-2593 DGDYILTVKV
+2593 
-2603 EDRAGNVKQSA
+2603 
-2614 PLTVTVDTHIAIDRI
+2614 
-2629 ELVNDSG
+2629 
-2636 IPGDN
+2636 
-2641 LTNEARPHF
+2641 
-2650 QVTVPADVNGVRLS
+2650 
-2664 IDGGK
+2664 
-2669 TWFDATQ
+2669 
-2676 SATSGVWD
+2676 
-2684 YTWLT
+2684 
-2689 NVANGPHTL
+2689 
-2698 MVEASDKAGNKTT
+2698 
-2711 QKLDFTID
+2711 
-2719 TILSEPT
+2719 
-2726 ITLDS
+2726 
-2731 ADDSAAGDNITNVKM
+2731 
-2746 PGFTLGNIDADV
+2746 
-2758 TKVVVTVAHDGKNQ
+2758 
-2772 QIELIKNG
+2772 
-2780 GVWRF
+2780 
-2785 TPGAAWTD
+2785 
-2793 GDYTLTVKV
+2793 
-2802 EDKAGNTNYSAPL
+2802 
-2815 TVTIDT
+2815 
-2821 QTSIDRIELLNDTG
+2821 
-2835 IVGDNLTNEA
+2835 
-2845 RPQFH
+2845 
-2850 ITVPTD
+2850 
-2856 VNSVQLSLDGGIN
+2856 
-2869 WVNATLTSDGVW
+2869 
-2881 EYIWPTDLVENTY
+2881 
-2894 TLTVKATDVAGNT
+2894 
-2907 ATETLNFIID
+2907 
-2917 TTLSTPTITLDSA
+2917 
-2930 DDSGTANDN
+2930 
-2939 KTNVKTPGFIIG
+2939 
-2951 GIDSDVTQVVV
+2951 
-2962 QVMRDGHSEEVEL
+2962 
-2975 TQTNGQW
+2975 
-2982 RFVPG
+2982 
-2987 SAWTDGDYTL
+2987 
-2997 TVTVK
+2997 
-3002 DEAGNIRHSAPL
+3002 
-3014 TVTIDTQITID
+3014 
-3025 HIELVN
+3025 
-3031 DSGIPDDNLTNNVRP
+3031 
-3046 HFQVTVP
+3046 
-3053 TDVNVVRLSID
+3053 
-3064 GGKTWFNATQSATPG
+3064 
-3079 VWDYTWL
+3079 TWL

-3097 VEATDKAGNKTTQ
+3097 VEATDKAGNQTTQ

-3140 TNVNKPTFLLGNIDA
+3140 TNVNKPTFLLGNIDV

-3161 VEVQH
+3161 VEVLH

-3398 VEVTDNAGN
+3398 VEVQDNAGN
-3407 VRQSTPLVVT
+3407 VRQSTPLIVT

-3471 ATQGIE
+3471 AAQGIE

-3492 HTLTVMVTDRAGNTA
+3492 HILTVMVTDRAGNTA

-4069 DYNATKVGA
+4069 DYNAIKVGA

-4299 AGNTKTSAELRI
+4299 AGNTKTSAELQI

-4370 AAGQWEF
+4370 AAGQWQF

-4499 KEVSFTIDTIVSD
+4499 KEVSFTIDTVVSD
-4512 PSIDLLDADDTGESA
+4512 PRIDLLDADDTGESA

-4532 SVTTPRF
+4532 SITKPRF

-4554 INGVSYSV
+4554 INGVSYPV

-4610 VSVRMEPASDTGNS
+4610 VSVRMEPASDTGSS

-4651 VDDKSGREVLKQTIT
+4651 VDDKSGREVLKHTIT

-4723 DDQHEATSLRPE
+4723 DDQYEATSLRPE
-4735 FKGFAEAFSTIMIQ
+4735 FKGLAEAFSTIMIQ

-4835 IGSTL
+4835 VGNTL
-4840 PNTIV
+4840 PNAIV

-4945 EKAIAYTTGAGHWGV
+4945 EKAIAYTTGTGHWGV

-5078 GNSQQKEILIEHDT
+5078 GNSQQKDILIEHDT

-5247 LLQDDGTFNIHFSIT
+5247 LLQDDGKFNIHFSIT

-5293 NSGSLDDLITNHNK
+5293 NSGSLDDLITSHNK

-5379 TFIDNPAMVAG
+5379 TFIDNPVMMAG

-5403 QTRPTF
+5403 QTRPAF

-5537 NEKGHW
+5537 NDKGHW

-5582 IKVFT
+5582 IQVFT

-5597 KTEWW
+5597 KTDWW
-5602 SNSDLITMRGTGEI
+5602 SNSSTITMRGMGEI

-5631 AVVAATGRWEL
+5631 AVVAANGQWEL
-5642 STDKLPEGTYDI
+5642 STDQLPEGKYDI
-5654 SLVIEDSAGNRWED
+5654 TLSIEDNAGNRKEE
-5668 VREIFIDRT
+5668 VHEIFIDRT
-5677 PPNAPVVTYS
+5677 PPNASVVTYS

-5705 LIITDSEGNTYTL
+5705 LIITDSNGNTYTL

-5748 RSDDVPLDIM
+5748 RSDDVSLDIM
-5758 KEVPVIS
+5758 KETPVIS

-5774 VGDNITR
+5774 AGDNITR
-5781 DKQPT
+5781 DNQPT

-5875 SDNVTNHTQPKFTLQ
+5875 SDNVTNHNHTQPKFTLQ

-5909 DIYQATQGADGW
+5909 DTYQATQGADGW
-5921 TFTPPAAWNDGN
+5921 TFTPPAAWNDGT

-5945 NSQQSASLAVT
+5945 NSLQSASLEVT

-5967 QHDDASDDATATAVT
+5967 QHDDASDDATPTAVT

-5993 ATHLRTEPSAA
+5993 ATHLRTVASAA
-6004 EESVVKVT
+6004 EESVVKET

-6043 NIVNVSI
+6043 NIVNVSV

-6086 DKDNDF
+6086 DKDDDF

-6104 SADIVNAMNV
+6104 SADIVNAMNA

>member
-37 MNITTPRG
+37 MNITTPHG

-123 DAENAKKEADK
+123 EAENAKKEADK

-449 NDNITNSTLPT
+449 NDSITNSTLPT

-537 IETTNDSG
+537 IETTDDSG

-598 VEGINNLTFT
+598 VEGVNNLTFT

-622 YVIDTIAP
+622 YIIDTVAP

-639 YVVLPNGII
+639 FVVLPNGII

-1067 MSDTQIG
+1067 ASDTQIG

-1108 NKANSAIFDFTIDT
+1108 NKANSAVFDFTIDT

-1185 WLFIPGNTWAD
+1185 WLFTPGNTWAD

-1327 IVLDSADDTGIQ
+1327 IVLNSADDTGVQ

-1439 DDNLTNNVRPHFQVT
+1439 NDNLTNNVRPHFQVT

-1467 GGKTWFNATQSAT
+1467 GGKTWFNATQNAT

-1507 GNKATQT
+1507 GNKTTQT

-1561 RVIVEVM
+1561 RVTVEVM

-1680 SGVWDYTWLTNVA
+1680 PGVWDYTWLTNVA

-1716 FTIDTILSEPT
+1716 FIIDTMLSEPT

-2016 VTIDTQITIDHIE
+2016 VTIDTQIAIDHIE

-2038 DNLTNNVRPHF
+2038 DNLTNEARPHF

-2137 GDHLTNV
+2137 GDNLTNA

-2164 VQHGGTKEVLTATK
+2164 VQHGSTKEVLTATK
-2178 DATGNWSVTP
+2178 GATGIWSVTP

-2218 TVDTQITIDVI
+2218 TVDTQITIDAI

-2334 SGVHGDNMTN
+2334 TGIQGDNMTN
-2344 HTQPTFALQHIDD
+2344 RTQPTFNLQHIDD

-2372 TTFDATKDAGGWTF
+2372 TTFDATKGVGGWTF
-2386 TPTGAW
+2386 TPPTSWGA
-2392 ADGDYTL
+2392 GDYTL

-2447 PHFQVTVPT
+2447 PQFQVKVPT
-2456 DVNVVRL
+2456 DVN
-2463 SIDGGKTWFNAT
+2463 
-2475 QSATPGVWD
+2475 
-2484 YIWPDDVA
+2484 
-2492 DGGYTLTVE
+2492 E
-2501 ATDEAGNKA
+2501 
-2510 TQTLDF
+2510 
-2516 TIDTTLSVPT
+2516 
-2526 LSLDS
+2526 
-2531 ADDSGI
+2531 
-2537 AGDNITNVKTPGFT
+2537 
-2551 LNNIDTDVS
+2551 
-2560 RVIVEVMHNGIKQE
+2560 
-2574 VPLVQTGGQWRF
+2574 
-2586 APTSDWA
+2586 
-2593 DGDYILTVKV
+2593 
-2603 EDRAGNVKQSA
+2603 
-2614 PLTVTVDTHIAIDRI
+2614 
-2629 ELVNDSG
+2629 
-2636 IPGDN
+2636 
-2641 LTNEARPHF
+2641 
-2650 QVTVPADVNGVRLS
+2650 
-2664 IDGGK
+2664 
-2669 TWFDATQ
+2669 
-2676 SATSGVWD
+2676 
-2684 YTWLT
+2684 
-2689 NVANGPHTL
+2689 
-2698 MVEASDKAGNKTT
+2698 
-2711 QKLDFTID
+2711 
-2719 TILSEPT
+2719 
-2726 ITLDS
+2726 
-2731 ADDSAAGDNITNVKM
+2731 
-2746 PGFTLGNIDADV
+2746 
-2758 TKVVVTVAHDGKNQ
+2758 
-2772 QIELIKNG
+2772 
-2780 GVWRF
+2780 
-2785 TPGAAWTD
+2785 
-2793 GDYTLTVKV
+2793 
-2802 EDKAGNTNYSAPL
+2802 
-2815 TVTIDT
+2815 
-2821 QTSIDRIELLNDTG
+2821 
-2835 IVGDNLTNEA
+2835 
-2845 RPQFH
+2845 
-2850 ITVPTD
+2850 
-2856 VNSVQLSLDGGIN
+2856 
-2869 WVNATLTSDGVW
+2869 
-2881 EYIWPTDLVENTY
+2881 
-2894 TLTVKATDVAGNT
+2894 
-2907 ATETLNFIID
+2907 
-2917 TTLSTPTITLDSA
+2917 
-2930 DDSGTANDN
+2930 
-2939 KTNVKTPGFIIG
+2939 
-2951 GIDSDVTQVVV
+2951 
-2962 QVMRDGHSEEVEL
+2962 
-2975 TQTNGQW
+2975 
-2982 RFVPG
+2982 
-2987 SAWTDGDYTL
+2987 
-2997 TVTVK
+2997 
-3002 DEAGNIRHSAPL
+3002 
-3014 TVTIDTQITID
+3014 
-3025 HIELVN
+3025 
-3031 DSGIPDDNLTNNVRP
+3031 
-3046 HFQVTVP
+3046 
-3053 TDVNVVRLSID
+3053 VRLSID

-3097 VEATDKAGNKTTQ
+3097 VEATDKAGNQTTQ
-3110 QLDFIIDTLLS
+3110 KLDFIIDTLLS

-3128 NTDDS
+3128 STDDS

-3140 TNVNKPTFLLGNIDA
+3140 TNANKPTFLLGNIDA

-3166 GGTKEVLTATKGA
+3166 GSTKEVLTATKGA

-3200 RVEDDAGNVKYSA
+3200 RVEDEAGNVKYSA

-3224 IDVIE
+3224 IDAIE

-3322 PTIAMDSRDD
+3322 PTITMDSRDD

-3346 GFTIGNIDADAHSV
+3346 GFTIGNIDSDAQSV

-3407 VRQSTPLVVT
+3407 VRQSTPLIVT

-3471 ATQGIE
+3471 AAQGIE

-3492 HTLTVMVTDRAGNTA
+3492 HILTVMVTDRAGNTA

-3613 TVTVDTQIAIDRIEL
+3613 TVTVDTQIAIDHIEL

-3694 LTVEVT
+3694 LIVEVT
-3700 DGAGNKMTETLNFT
+3700 DGAGNKMTGTLDFT

-3744 QPVFVLGSIDKDVR
+3744 QPIFVLGSIDKDVR

-3848 VFDIH
+3848 VFDIR

-3956 DVVQVR
+3956 DVIQVR

-3999 EATDEAGNIANKD
+3999 EATDQAGNIANKD

-4190 QHTLLVDVTDIAG
+4190 KHTLLVDVTDIAG

-4299 AGNTKTSAELRI
+4299 AGNTKTSAELQI

-4532 SVTTPRF
+4532 SVTKPRF

-4554 INGVSYSV
+4554 INGVSYPV

-4610 VSVRMEPASDTGNS
+4610 VSVRMEPASDTGSS

-4651 VDDKSGREVLKQTIT
+4651 VDDKSGREVLKHTIT

-4723 DDQHEATSLRPE
+4723 DDQYEATSLRPE
-4735 FKGFAEAFSTIMIQ
+4735 FKGLAEAFSTIMIQ

-4835 IGSTL
+4835 VGNTL
-4840 PNTIV
+4840 PNAIV

-4971 ELTFKVEDVAGNIRE
+4971 VLTFKVEDVAGNIRE

-5078 GNSQQKEILIEHDT
+5078 GNSQQKDILIEHDT

-5293 NSGSLDDLITNHNK
+5293 NSGSLDDLITSHNK

-5369 PRLLVTIDTS
+5369 PRLLVTVDTS
-5379 TFIDNPAMVAG
+5379 TFIDNPVMIAG

-5403 QTRPTF
+5403 QTRPAF

-5537 NEKGHW
+5537 NDKGHW

-5582 IKVFT
+5582 IQVFT

-5597 KTEWW
+5597 KTDWW
-5602 SNSDLITMRGTGEI
+5602 SNSSTITMRGMGEI

-5631 AVVAATGRWEL
+5631 AVVAANGQWEL
-5642 STDKLPEGTYDI
+5642 STDQLPEGKYDI
-5654 SLVIEDSAGNRWED
+5654 TLSIEDNAGNRKEE
-5668 VREIFIDRT
+5668 VHEIFIDRT

-5705 LIITDSEGNTYTL
+5705 LIITDSNGNTYTL

-5758 KEVPVIS
+5758 KETPVIS

-5781 DKQPT
+5781 DNQPT

-5875 SDNVTNHTQPKFTLQ
+5875 SDNVTNHNHTQPKFTLQ

-5909 DIYQATQGADGW
+5909 DIYQATQDADGW
-5921 TFTPPAAWNDGN
+5921 TFTPPAAWNDGT

-5945 NSQQSASLAVT
+5945 NSLQSASLEVT

-5967 QHDDASDDATATAVT
+5967 QHDDAIDDATPTAVT

-5993 ATHLRTEPSAA
+5993 ATHLRTVPSAA
-6004 EESVVKVT
+6004 EESVVKET

-6043 NIVNVSI
+6043 NIVNVSV

-6086 DKDNDF
+6086 DKDDDF

-6104 SADIVNAMNV
+6104 SADIVNAMNA

>member
-153 FEVQNSSKQIE
+153 FEVQNSSKQME
-164 EMLQN
+164 EMLQE

-429 TIAPEK
+429 TIPPEK

-537 IETTNDSG
+537 IETTDDSG

-598 VEGINNLTFT
+598 VEGVNNLTFT

-1108 NKANSAIFDFTIDT
+1108 NKANSAVFDFTIDT

-1185 WLFIPGNTWAD
+1185 WLFTPGNTWAD

-1327 IVLDSADDTGIQ
+1327 IVLNSADDTGVQ

-1344 NSTQPTFA
+1344 NRTQPTFA

-1380 GTGGWTFTPPTSWAD
+1380 GTGGWTFTPPASWAD

-1480 PGVWDYIWP
+1480 PGAWDYIWP

-1701 EASDKAGNKTTQKLD
+1701 EATDKAGNQTTQKLD
-1716 FTIDTILSEPT
+1716 FIIDTLLSEPT

-1914 FIIDTT
+1914 FTIDTT

-2004 EAGNIRHSAPLT
+2004 EAGNIRHSAPLKVT
-2016 VTIDTQITIDHIE
+2016 VDTQIGIDNIE
-2029 LVNDSGIPD
+2029 LVNDSGIPN
-2038 DNLTNNVRPHF
+2038 DNLTNNVRPQF

-2078 PGVWDYTWLA
+2078 PGVWDYTWLT
-2088 DVGEG
+2088 DVANGS
-2093 KHTLT
+2093 HTLT
-2098 VEATDKA
+2098 VEATDAA
-2105 GNKTTQQLDFIIDT
+2105 GNKATQNLEFNIDT
-2119 LLSEPTIVLDNT
+2119 LLSEPTI
-2131 DDSGTK
+2131 
-2137 GDHLTNV
+2137 
-2144 NKPTFLLGN
+2144 
-2153 IDADA
+2153 A
-2158 RYVTVE
+2158 
-2164 VQHGGTKEVLTATK
+2164 
-2178 DATGNWSVTP
+2178 
-2188 TGTWADGD
+2188 
-2196 YTLTVRVE
+2196 
-2204 DEAGNEKHSASLTV
+2204 
-2218 TVDTQITIDVI
+2218 
-2229 ELVNDN
+2229 
-2235 GIPGDNMTNDAH
+2235 
-2247 PQFRVTV
+2247 
-2254 PGDVNE
+2254 
-2260 VSLSI
+2260 
-2265 DGGVTWVK
+2265 
-2273 ATQSATPG
+2273 
-2281 VWNYTWPG
+2281 
-2289 TVPDGDYTL
+2289 
-2298 NVKATDNAGNTV
+2298 
-2310 TETLHFTIDT
+2310 
-2320 TLSTPVIVLDSADD
+2320 LDS
-2334 SGVHGDNMTN
+2334 
-2344 HTQPTFALQHIDD
+2344 
-2357 DAVRVTVSVEHGGVT
+2357 
-2372 TTFDATKDAGGWTF
+2372 
-2386 TPTGAW
+2386 
-2392 ADGDYTL
+2392 
-2399 SVSVEDKA
+2399 
-2407 GNTSHSASLTVTV
+2407 
-2420 DTQIAINNIELVND
+2420 
-2434 SGIPDDNLTNNVR
+2434 
-2447 PHFQVTVPT
+2447 
-2456 DVNVVRL
+2456 
-2463 SIDGGKTWFNAT
+2463 
-2475 QSATPGVWD
+2475 
-2484 YIWPDDVA
+2484 
-2492 DGGYTLTVE
+2492 
-2501 ATDEAGNKA
+2501 
-2510 TQTLDF
+2510 
-2516 TIDTTLSVPT
+2516 
-2526 LSLDS
+2526 
-2531 ADDSGI
+2531 
-2537 AGDNITNVKTPGFT
+2537 
-2551 LNNIDTDVS
+2551 
-2560 RVIVEVMHNGIKQE
+2560 
-2574 VPLVQTGGQWRF
+2574 
-2586 APTSDWA
+2586 
-2593 DGDYILTVKV
+2593 
-2603 EDRAGNVKQSA
+2603 
-2614 PLTVTVDTHIAIDRI
+2614 
-2629 ELVNDSG
+2629 
-2636 IPGDN
+2636 
-2641 LTNEARPHF
+2641 
-2650 QVTVPADVNGVRLS
+2650 
-2664 IDGGK
+2664 
-2669 TWFDATQ
+2669 
-2676 SATSGVWD
+2676 
-2684 YTWLT
+2684 
-2689 NVANGPHTL
+2689 
-2698 MVEASDKAGNKTT
+2698 
-2711 QKLDFTID
+2711 
-2719 TILSEPT
+2719 
-2726 ITLDS
+2726 
-2731 ADDSAAGDNITNVKM
+2731 
-2746 PGFTLGNIDADV
+2746 
-2758 TKVVVTVAHDGKNQ
+2758 
-2772 QIELIKNG
+2772 
-2780 GVWRF
+2780 
-2785 TPGAAWTD
+2785 
-2793 GDYTLTVKV
+2793 
-2802 EDKAGNTNYSAPL
+2802 
-2815 TVTIDT
+2815 
-2821 QTSIDRIELLNDTG
+2821 
-2835 IVGDNLTNEA
+2835 
-2845 RPQFH
+2845 
-2850 ITVPTD
+2850 
-2856 VNSVQLSLDGGIN
+2856 
-2869 WVNATLTSDGVW
+2869 
-2881 EYIWPTDLVENTY
+2881 
-2894 TLTVKATDVAGNT
+2894 
-2907 ATETLNFIID
+2907 
-2917 TTLSTPTITLDSA
+2917 
-2930 DDSGTANDN
+2930 
-2939 KTNVKTPGFIIG
+2939 
-2951 GIDSDVTQVVV
+2951 
-2962 QVMRDGHSEEVEL
+2962 
-2975 TQTNGQW
+2975 
-2982 RFVPG
+2982 
-2987 SAWTDGDYTL
+2987 
-2997 TVTVK
+2997 
-3002 DEAGNIRHSAPL
+3002 
-3014 TVTIDTQITID
+3014 
-3025 HIELVN
+3025 
-3031 DSGIPDDNLTNNVRP
+3031 
-3046 HFQVTVP
+3046 
-3053 TDVNVVRLSID
+3053 
-3064 GGKTWFNATQSATPG
+3064 
-3079 VWDYTWL
+3079 
-3086 ADVGEGKHTLT
+3086 
-3097 VEATDKAGNKTTQ
+3097 
-3110 QLDFIIDTLLS
+3110 
-3121 EPTIVLD
+3121 
-3128 NTDDS
+3128 TDDS

-3140 TNVNKPTFLLGNIDA
+3140 TNVNKPTFILGNIDA

-3189 TWADGDYTLTV
+3189 MWADGSHTLTV

-3213 PLTVTVDTQIT
+3213 PLTVTVDTHIA
-3224 IDVIE
+3224 IDDIE

-3304 GNKTTQTLDFTI
+3304 GNQTTQTLDFTI

-3398 VEVTDNAGN
+3398 VEVQDNAGN
-3407 VRQSTPLVVT
+3407 VRQSTPLIVT

-3471 ATQGIE
+3471 AAQGIE

-3816 TIDGTLTT
+3816 TIDGSLTT

-3833 DSGTVGDRLTNHDRP
+3833 DSGTVGDRLTKHDRP
-3848 VFDIH
+3848 VFDIR

-3911 ESAPFEV
+3911 ESAPLEV

-3956 DVVQVR
+3956 DVIQVR

-4262 IDGRDY
+4262 LDGRDY

-4299 AGNTKTSAELRI
+4299 AGNTKTSAELKI

-4357 SFDGVNWTPISKN
+4357 SFDGVNWTPVSKN
-4370 AAGQWEF
+4370 AAGQWQF
-4377 TAGSALPDGHYTLH
+4377 TAGSALSDGHYTLH

-4499 KEVSFTIDTIVSD
+4499 KEVSFTIDTVVSD
-4512 PSIDLLDADDTGESA
+4512 PRIDLLDADDTGESA

-4532 SVTTPRF
+4532 SVTKPRF

-4554 INGVSYSV
+4554 INGVSYPV

-4610 VSVRMEPASDTGNS
+4610 VSVRMEPASDTGSS

-4651 VDDKSGREVLKQTIT
+4651 VDDKSGREVLKHTIT

-4723 DDQHEATSLRPE
+4723 DDQYEATSLRPE
-4735 FKGFAEAFSTIMIQ
+4735 FKGLAEAFSTIMIQ

-4835 IGSTL
+4835 VGNTL
-4840 PNTIV
+4840 PNAIV

-4945 EKAIAYTTGAGHWGV
+4945 EKAIAYTTGTGHWGV

-5078 GNSQQKEILIEHDT
+5078 GNSQQKDILIEHDT

-5293 NSGSLDDLITNHNK
+5293 NSGSLDDLITSHNK

-5379 TFIDNPAMVAG
+5379 TFIDNPVMMAG

-5403 QTRPTF
+5403 QTRPAF

-5537 NEKGHW
+5537 NDKGHW

-5582 IKVFT
+5582 IQVFT

-5597 KTEWW
+5597 KTDWW
-5602 SNSDLITMRGTGEI
+5602 SNSSTITMRGMGEI

-5631 AVVAATGRWEL
+5631 AVVAANGQWEL
-5642 STDKLPEGTYDI
+5642 STDQLPEGKYDI
-5654 SLVIEDSAGNRWED
+5654 TLSIEDNAGNRKEE
-5668 VREIFIDRT
+5668 VHEIFIDRT

-5705 LIITDSEGNTYTL
+5705 LIITDSNGNTYTL

-5758 KEVPVIS
+5758 KETPVIS

-5875 SDNVTNHTQPKFTLQ
+5875 SDNVTNHNHTQPKFTLQ

-5921 TFTPPAAWNDGN
+5921 TFTPPAAWNDGT

-5945 NSQQSASLAVT
+5945 NSLQSASLEVT

-5993 ATHLRTEPSAA
+5993 ATHLRTVPSAA
-6004 EESVVKVT
+6004 EESVVKET

-6043 NIVNVSI
+6043 NIVNVSV

-6086 DKDNDF
+6086 DKDDDF

-6104 SADIVNAMNV
+6104 SADIVNAMNA

>member
-2119 LLSEPTIVLDNT
+2119 LLSEPTIVLDST

-2407 GNTSHSASLTVTV
+2407 GNSSHSASLTVTV
-2420 DTQIAINNIELVND
+2420 DTQIAINN
-2434 SGIPDDNLTNNVR
+2434 
-2447 PHFQVTVPT
+2447 
-2456 DVNVVRL
+2456 
-2463 SIDGGKTWFNAT
+2463 
-2475 QSATPGVWD
+2475 
-2484 YIWPDDVA
+2484 
-2492 DGGYTLTVE
+2492 
-2501 ATDEAGNKA
+2501 
-2510 TQTLDF
+2510 
-2516 TIDTTLSVPT
+2516 
-2526 LSLDS
+2526 
-2531 ADDSGI
+2531 
-2537 AGDNITNVKTPGFT
+2537 
-2551 LNNIDTDVS
+2551 
-2560 RVIVEVMHNGIKQE
+2560 
-2574 VPLVQTGGQWRF
+2574 
-2586 APTSDWA
+2586 
-2593 DGDYILTVKV
+2593 
-2603 EDRAGNVKQSA
+2603 
-2614 PLTVTVDTHIAIDRI
+2614 
-2629 ELVNDSG
+2629 
-2636 IPGDN
+2636 
-2641 LTNEARPHF
+2641 
-2650 QVTVPADVNGVRLS
+2650 
-2664 IDGGK
+2664 
-2669 TWFDATQ
+2669 
-2676 SATSGVWD
+2676 
-2684 YTWLT
+2684 
-2689 NVANGPHTL
+2689 
-2698 MVEASDKAGNKTT
+2698 
-2711 QKLDFTID
+2711 
-2719 TILSEPT
+2719 
-2726 ITLDS
+2726 
-2731 ADDSAAGDNITNVKM
+2731 
-2746 PGFTLGNIDADV
+2746 
-2758 TKVVVTVAHDGKNQ
+2758 
-2772 QIELIKNG
+2772 
-2780 GVWRF
+2780 
-2785 TPGAAWTD
+2785 
-2793 GDYTLTVKV
+2793 
-2802 EDKAGNTNYSAPL
+2802 
-2815 TVTIDT
+2815 
-2821 QTSIDRIELLNDTG
+2821 
-2835 IVGDNLTNEA
+2835 
-2845 RPQFH
+2845 
-2850 ITVPTD
+2850 
-2856 VNSVQLSLDGGIN
+2856 
-2869 WVNATLTSDGVW
+2869 
-2881 EYIWPTDLVENTY
+2881 
-2894 TLTVKATDVAGNT
+2894 
-2907 ATETLNFIID
+2907 
-2917 TTLSTPTITLDSA
+2917 
-2930 DDSGTANDN
+2930 
-2939 KTNVKTPGFIIG
+2939 
-2951 GIDSDVTQVVV
+2951 
-2962 QVMRDGHSEEVEL
+2962 
-2975 TQTNGQW
+2975 
-2982 RFVPG
+2982 
-2987 SAWTDGDYTL
+2987 
-2997 TVTVK
+2997 
-3002 DEAGNIRHSAPL
+3002 
-3014 TVTIDTQITID
+3014 
-3025 HIELVN
+3025 IELVN

-4554 INGVSYSV
+4554 INGVSYPV

>member
-37 MNITTPRG
+37 MNITTPHG

-517 SATANLPFT
+517 SATANLLFT

-537 IETTNDSG
+537 IETTDDSG

-598 VEGINNLTFT
+598 VEGVNNLTFT

-622 YVIDTIAP
+622 YVIDTVAP

-639 YVVLPNGII
+639 FVVLPNGII

-1033 DSGISDDNL
+1033 DSGIADDNL

-1108 NKANSAIFDFTIDT
+1108 NKANSAVFDFTIDT

-1380 GTGGWTFTPPTSWAD
+1380 GVGGWSFTPTGAWAD

-1439 DDNLTNNVRPHFQVT
+1439 NDNLTNNVRPHFQVT

-1480 PGVWDYIWP
+1480 PGAWDYIWP

-1501 EATDEA
+1501 EATDKA
-1507 GNKATQT
+1507 GNKTTQE

-2119 LLSEPTIVLDNT
+2119 LLSEPTIVLDST

-2137 GDHLTNV
+2137 GDNLTNV

-2320 TLSTPVIVLDSADD
+2320 TLSVPVIVLNSADD
-2334 SGVHGDNMTN
+2334 TGVQGDNMTN
-2344 HTQPTFALQHIDD
+2344 STQPTFALQHIDD

-2372 TTFDATKDAGGWTF
+2372 TTFDATKGVGGWSF

-2447 PHFQVTVPT
+2447 PHFQVKVPT
-2456 DVNVVRL
+2456 DVN
-2463 SIDGGKTWFNAT
+2463 
-2475 QSATPGVWD
+2475 
-2484 YIWPDDVA
+2484 
-2492 DGGYTLTVE
+2492 E
-2501 ATDEAGNKA
+2501 
-2510 TQTLDF
+2510 
-2516 TIDTTLSVPT
+2516 
-2526 LSLDS
+2526 
-2531 ADDSGI
+2531 
-2537 AGDNITNVKTPGFT
+2537 
-2551 LNNIDTDVS
+2551 
-2560 RVIVEVMHNGIKQE
+2560 
-2574 VPLVQTGGQWRF
+2574 
-2586 APTSDWA
+2586 
-2593 DGDYILTVKV
+2593 
-2603 EDRAGNVKQSA
+2603 
-2614 PLTVTVDTHIAIDRI
+2614 
-2629 ELVNDSG
+2629 
-2636 IPGDN
+2636 
-2641 LTNEARPHF
+2641 
-2650 QVTVPADVNGVRLS
+2650 
-2664 IDGGK
+2664 
-2669 TWFDATQ
+2669 
-2676 SATSGVWD
+2676 
-2684 YTWLT
+2684 
-2689 NVANGPHTL
+2689 
-2698 MVEASDKAGNKTT
+2698 
-2711 QKLDFTID
+2711 
-2719 TILSEPT
+2719 
-2726 ITLDS
+2726 
-2731 ADDSAAGDNITNVKM
+2731 
-2746 PGFTLGNIDADV
+2746 
-2758 TKVVVTVAHDGKNQ
+2758 
-2772 QIELIKNG
+2772 
-2780 GVWRF
+2780 
-2785 TPGAAWTD
+2785 
-2793 GDYTLTVKV
+2793 
-2802 EDKAGNTNYSAPL
+2802 
-2815 TVTIDT
+2815 
-2821 QTSIDRIELLNDTG
+2821 
-2835 IVGDNLTNEA
+2835 
-2845 RPQFH
+2845 
-2850 ITVPTD
+2850 
-2856 VNSVQLSLDGGIN
+2856 
-2869 WVNATLTSDGVW
+2869 
-2881 EYIWPTDLVENTY
+2881 
-2894 TLTVKATDVAGNT
+2894 
-2907 ATETLNFIID
+2907 
-2917 TTLSTPTITLDSA
+2917 
-2930 DDSGTANDN
+2930 
-2939 KTNVKTPGFIIG
+2939 
-2951 GIDSDVTQVVV
+2951 
-2962 QVMRDGHSEEVEL
+2962 
-2975 TQTNGQW
+2975 
-2982 RFVPG
+2982 
-2987 SAWTDGDYTL
+2987 
-2997 TVTVK
+2997 
-3002 DEAGNIRHSAPL
+3002 
-3014 TVTIDTQITID
+3014 
-3025 HIELVN
+3025 
-3031 DSGIPDDNLTNNVRP
+3031 
-3046 HFQVTVP
+3046 
-3053 TDVNVVRLSID
+3053 VRLSID

-3097 VEATDKAGNKTTQ
+3097 VEATDKAGNQTTQ
-3110 QLDFIIDTLLS
+3110 KLDFIIDTMLS

-3128 NTDDS
+3128 STDDS

-3140 TNVNKPTFLLGNIDA
+3140 TNANKPTFILGNIDA

-3161 VEVQH
+3161 VEVQY

-3322 PTIAMDSRDD
+3322 PTITMDSRDD

-3346 GFTIGNIDADAHSV
+3346 GFTIGNIDSDAQSV

-3407 VRQSTPLVVT
+3407 VRQSTPLIVT

-3471 ATQGIE
+3471 AAQGIE

-3613 TVTVDTQIAIDRIEL
+3613 TVTVDTQIAIDHIEL

-3714 IDITLLTPTIELAPD
+3714 IDITLMTPTIELAPD

-3848 VFDIH
+3848 VFDIR

-4299 AGNTKTSAELRI
+4299 AGNTKTSAELKI

-4532 SVTTPRF
+4532 SVTKPRF

-4554 INGVSYSV
+4554 INGVSYPV

-4890 ELRSTAVDVTIDT
+4890 ELRSTAVDLTIDT

-5293 NSGSLDDLITNHNK
+5293 NSGSLDDLITSHNK

-5379 TFIDNPAMVAG
+5379 TFIDNPVMMAG

-5403 QTRPTF
+5403 QTRPAF
-5409 SIFGE
+5409 SIYGE

-5473 IDTFNTTPVA
+5473 IDTLNTTPVA

-5537 NEKGHW
+5537 NDKGHW

-5582 IKVFT
+5582 IQVFT

-5597 KTEWW
+5597 KTDWW
-5602 SNSDLITMRGTGEI
+5602 SNSSTITMRGMGEI

-5631 AVVAATGRWEL
+5631 AVVAANGQWEL
-5642 STDKLPEGTYDI
+5642 STDQLPEGKYDI
-5654 SLVIEDSAGNRWED
+5654 TLSIEDNAGNRKEE
-5668 VREIFIDRT
+5668 VHEIFIDRT

-5705 LIITDSEGNTYTL
+5705 LIITDSNGNTYTL

-5921 TFTPPAAWNDGN
+5921 TFTPPAAWNDGT

-5967 QHDDASDDATATAVT
+5967 QHNDASDDATATAVT

-5993 ATHLRTEPSAA
+5993 ATHLRTVPSVA
-6004 EESVVKVT
+6004 EESVVKET

-6043 NIVNVSI
+6043 NIVNVSV

-6086 DKDNDF
+6086 DKDDDF

-6104 SADIVNAMNV
+6104 SADIVNAMNA
-6114 RGKTEDDINDSPS
+6114 RGKAEDDINDSPS

>member
-37 MNITTPRG
+37 MNITTSRG

-153 FEVQNSSKQIE
+153 FEVQNSSKQME
-164 EMLQN
+164 EMLQE

-429 TIAPEK
+429 TIPPEK

-537 IETTNDSG
+537 IETTDDSG

-598 VEGINNLTFT
+598 VEGVNNLTFT

-959 VKLYID
+959 VKLYVD

-1108 NKANSAIFDFTIDT
+1108 NKANSAVFDFTIDT

-1185 WLFIPGNTWAD
+1185 WLFTPGNTWAD

-1253 VTVPT
+1253 VAVPT

-1327 IVLDSADDTGIQ
+1327 IVLNSADDTGVQ

-1344 NSTQPTFA
+1344 NRTQPTFA

-1380 GTGGWTFTPPTSWAD
+1380 GTGGWTFTPPALWED

-1439 DDNLTNNVRPHFQVT
+1439 NDNLTNNVRPHFQVT

-1467 GGKTWFNATQSAT
+1467 GGKTWVTAAQKAT
-1480 PGVWDYIWP
+1480 GVWEYIWP
-1489 DDVADG
+1489 DDVTDG
-1495 GYTLTV
+1495 SHTLTV

-1534 DSGIAGDNITNV
+1534 DSGIAGDNVTNV

-1568 HNGIKQEVPLVQTGG
+1568 HNGIKLEVPLVQTGG

-1701 EASDKAGNKTTQKLD
+1701 EATDKAGNQTTQKLD
-1716 FTIDTILSEPT
+1716 FIIDTLLSEPT

-1914 FIIDTT
+1914 FTIDTT

-2004 EAGNIRHSAPLT
+2004 EAGNIRHSAPLKVT
-2016 VTIDTQITIDHIE
+2016 VDTQIGIDNIE
-2029 LVNDSGIPD
+2029 LVNDSGIPN
-2038 DNLTNNVRPHF
+2038 DNLTNNVRPQF

-2078 PGVWDYTWLA
+2078 PGVWDYTWLT
-2088 DVGEG
+2088 DVANGS
-2093 KHTLT
+2093 HTLT
-2098 VEATDKA
+2098 VEATDAA
-2105 GNKTTQQLDFIIDT
+2105 GNKATQNLEFNIDT
-2119 LLSEPTIVLDNT
+2119 LLSEPTIALDST

-2137 GDHLTNV
+2137 GDNLTNV
-2144 NKPTFLLGN
+2144 NKPTFILGN

-2178 DATGNWSVTP
+2178 GATGIWSVTP
-2188 TGTWADGD
+2188 TGMWADGSH
-2196 YTLTVRVE
+2196 TLTVRVE
-2204 DEAGNEKHSASLTV
+2204 DEAGNVKYSVPLTI
-2218 TVDTQITIDVI
+2218 TVDTQITIDDI
-2229 ELVNDN
+2229 ELVNDS
-2235 GIPGDNMTNDAH
+2235 GTKGDNLTNDANPH
-2247 PQFRVTV
+2247 FRITV

-2273 ATQSATPG
+2273 AMQSSTSG
-2281 VWNYTWPG
+2281 VWNYTWPK
-2289 TVPDGDYTL
+2289 TLADDDYTL
-2298 NVKATDNAGNTV
+2298 TVKATDNAGNTV
-2310 TETLHFTIDT
+2310 TRTLDFTIDT

-2334 SGVHGDNMTN
+2334 TGVQGDNMTN
-2344 HTQPTFALQHIDD
+2344 RTQPTFNLQHIDD

-2372 TTFDATKDAGGWTF
+2372 TTFDATKGTGGWTF
-2386 TPTGAW
+2386 TPPALW
-2392 ADGDYTL
+2392 EDGDYTL

-2447 PHFQVTVPT
+2447 PQFQVKVPT
-2456 DVNVVRL
+2456 DVN
-2463 SIDGGKTWFNAT
+2463 
-2475 QSATPGVWD
+2475 
-2484 YIWPDDVA
+2484 
-2492 DGGYTLTVE
+2492 E
-2501 ATDEAGNKA
+2501 
-2510 TQTLDF
+2510 
-2516 TIDTTLSVPT
+2516 
-2526 LSLDS
+2526 
-2531 ADDSGI
+2531 
-2537 AGDNITNVKTPGFT
+2537 
-2551 LNNIDTDVS
+2551 
-2560 RVIVEVMHNGIKQE
+2560 
-2574 VPLVQTGGQWRF
+2574 
-2586 APTSDWA
+2586 
-2593 DGDYILTVKV
+2593 
-2603 EDRAGNVKQSA
+2603 
-2614 PLTVTVDTHIAIDRI
+2614 
-2629 ELVNDSG
+2629 
-2636 IPGDN
+2636 
-2641 LTNEARPHF
+2641 
-2650 QVTVPADVNGVRLS
+2650 
-2664 IDGGK
+2664 
-2669 TWFDATQ
+2669 
-2676 SATSGVWD
+2676 
-2684 YTWLT
+2684 
-2689 NVANGPHTL
+2689 
-2698 MVEASDKAGNKTT
+2698 
-2711 QKLDFTID
+2711 
-2719 TILSEPT
+2719 
-2726 ITLDS
+2726 
-2731 ADDSAAGDNITNVKM
+2731 
-2746 PGFTLGNIDADV
+2746 
-2758 TKVVVTVAHDGKNQ
+2758 
-2772 QIELIKNG
+2772 
-2780 GVWRF
+2780 
-2785 TPGAAWTD
+2785 
-2793 GDYTLTVKV
+2793 
-2802 EDKAGNTNYSAPL
+2802 
-2815 TVTIDT
+2815 
-2821 QTSIDRIELLNDTG
+2821 
-2835 IVGDNLTNEA
+2835 
-2845 RPQFH
+2845 
-2850 ITVPTD
+2850 
-2856 VNSVQLSLDGGIN
+2856 
-2869 WVNATLTSDGVW
+2869 
-2881 EYIWPTDLVENTY
+2881 
-2894 TLTVKATDVAGNT
+2894 
-2907 ATETLNFIID
+2907 
-2917 TTLSTPTITLDSA
+2917 
-2930 DDSGTANDN
+2930 
-2939 KTNVKTPGFIIG
+2939 
-2951 GIDSDVTQVVV
+2951 
-2962 QVMRDGHSEEVEL
+2962 
-2975 TQTNGQW
+2975 
-2982 RFVPG
+2982 
-2987 SAWTDGDYTL
+2987 
-2997 TVTVK
+2997 
-3002 DEAGNIRHSAPL
+3002 
-3014 TVTIDTQITID
+3014 
-3025 HIELVN
+3025 
-3031 DSGIPDDNLTNNVRP
+3031 
-3046 HFQVTVP
+3046 
-3053 TDVNVVRLSID
+3053 VRLSID

-3097 VEATDKAGNKTTQ
+3097 VEATDKAGNQTTQ
-3110 QLDFIIDTLLS
+3110 KLDFIIDTLLS
-3121 EPTIVLD
+3121 EPTIALD
-3128 NTDDS
+3128 STDDS

-3140 TNVNKPTFLLGNIDA
+3140 TSVNKPTFILGNIDA

-3189 TWADGDYTLTV
+3189 MWADGSHTLTV

-3213 PLTVTVDTQIT
+3213 PLTVTVDTHIA
-3224 IDVIE
+3224 IDDIE

-3304 GNKTTQTLDFTI
+3304 GNQTTQTLDFTI

-3398 VEVTDNAGN
+3398 VEVQDNAGN
-3407 VRQSTPLVVT
+3407 VRQSTPLIVT

-3471 ATQGIE
+3471 AAQGIE

-3816 TIDGTLTT
+3816 TIDGSLTT

-3833 DSGTVGDRLTNHDRP
+3833 DSGTVGDRLTKHDRP
-3848 VFDIH
+3848 VFDIR

-3869 GKTHEEAAVF
+3869 GKTHEETAVF

-3911 ESAPFEV
+3911 ESAPLEV

-3956 DVVQVR
+3956 DVIQVR

-4262 IDGRDY
+4262 LDGRDY

-4299 AGNTKTSAELRI
+4299 AGNTKTSAELKI

-4357 SFDGVNWTPISKN
+4357 SFDGVNWTPVSKN
-4370 AAGQWEF
+4370 AAGQWQF
-4377 TAGSALPDGHYTLH
+4377 TAGSALSDGHYTLH

-4499 KEVSFTIDTIVSD
+4499 KEVSFTIDTVVSD
-4512 PSIDLLDADDTGESA
+4512 PRIDLLDADDTGESA

-4532 SVTTPRF
+4532 SVTKPRF

-4554 INGVSYSV
+4554 INGVSYPV

-4610 VSVRMEPASDTGNS
+4610 VSVRMEPASDTGSS

-4651 VDDKSGREVLKQTIT
+4651 VDDKSGREVLKHTIT

-4723 DDQHEATSLRPE
+4723 DDQYEATSLRPE
-4735 FKGFAEAFSTIMIQ
+4735 FKGLAEAFSTIMIQ

-4835 IGSTL
+4835 VGNTL
-4840 PNTIV
+4840 PNAIV

-4945 EKAIAYTTGAGHWGV
+4945 EKAIAYTTGTGHWGV

-5078 GNSQQKEILIEHDT
+5078 GNSQQKDILIEHDT

-5247 LLQDDGTFNIHFSIT
+5247 LLQDDGKFNIHFSIT

-5293 NSGSLDDLITNHNK
+5293 NSGSLDDLITSHNK

-5379 TFIDNPAMVAG
+5379 TFIDNPVMMAG

-5403 QTRPTF
+5403 QTRPAF

-5537 NEKGHW
+5537 NDKGHW

-5582 IKVFT
+5582 IQVFT

-5597 KTEWW
+5597 KTDWW
-5602 SNSDLITMRGTGEI
+5602 SNSSTITMRGMGEI

-5631 AVVAATGRWEL
+5631 AVVAANGQWEL
-5642 STDKLPEGTYDI
+5642 STDQLPEGKYDI
-5654 SLVIEDSAGNRWED
+5654 TLSIEDNAGNRKEE
-5668 VREIFIDRT
+5668 VHEIFIDRT

-5705 LIITDSEGNTYTL
+5705 LIITDSNGNTYTL

-5758 KEVPVIS
+5758 KETPVIS

-5875 SDNVTNHTQPKFTLQ
+5875 SDNVTNHNHTQPKFTLQ

-5921 TFTPPAAWNDGN
+5921 TFTPPAAWNDGT

-5945 NSQQSASLAVT
+5945 NSLQSASLEVT

-5967 QHDDASDDATATAVT
+5967 QHDDEIDDATATAVT

-5993 ATHLRTEPSAA
+5993 ATHLRTVPSAA
-6004 EESVVKVT
+6004 EESVVKET

-6043 NIVNVSI
+6043 NIVNVSV

-6086 DKDNDF
+6086 DKDDDF

-6104 SADIVNAMNV
+6104 SADIVNAMNA

>member
-1 MGNKSIQKFFA
+1 FA

-429 TIAPEK
+429 TIPPEK

-639 YVVLPNGII
+639 FVVLPNGII

-1033 DSGISDDNL
+1033 DSGIADDNL

-1108 NKANSAIFDFTIDT
+1108 NKANSAVFDFTIDT

-1185 WLFIPGNTWAD
+1185 WLFTPGNTWAD

-1201 TVKVEDKAGNTNYS
+1201 TVKVEDKAGNTSYS

-1327 IVLDSADDTGIQ
+1327 IVLNSADDTGVQ

-1380 GTGGWTFTPPTSWAD
+1380 GTGGWSFTPTGAWAD

-1439 DDNLTNNVRPHFQVT
+1439 NDNLTNNVRPHFQVT

-1480 PGVWDYIWP
+1480 PGAWDYIWP

-1501 EATDEA
+1501 EATDKA
-1507 GNKATQT
+1507 GNKTTQE

-2119 LLSEPTIVLDNT
+2119 LLSEPTIVLDST

-2334 SGVHGDNMTN
+2334 TGIQGDNMTN
-2344 HTQPTFALQHIDD
+2344 RTQPTFNLQHIDD

-2372 TTFDATKDAGGWTF
+2372 TTFDATKGVGGWTF
-2386 TPTGAW
+2386 TPPTSWGA
-2392 ADGDYTL
+2392 GDYTL

-2447 PHFQVTVPT
+2447 PHFQVKVPT
-2456 DVNVVRL
+2456 DVN
-2463 SIDGGKTWFNAT
+2463 
-2475 QSATPGVWD
+2475 
-2484 YIWPDDVA
+2484 
-2492 DGGYTLTVE
+2492 E
-2501 ATDEAGNKA
+2501 
-2510 TQTLDF
+2510 
-2516 TIDTTLSVPT
+2516 
-2526 LSLDS
+2526 
-2531 ADDSGI
+2531 
-2537 AGDNITNVKTPGFT
+2537 
-2551 LNNIDTDVS
+2551 
-2560 RVIVEVMHNGIKQE
+2560 
-2574 VPLVQTGGQWRF
+2574 
-2586 APTSDWA
+2586 
-2593 DGDYILTVKV
+2593 
-2603 EDRAGNVKQSA
+2603 
-2614 PLTVTVDTHIAIDRI
+2614 
-2629 ELVNDSG
+2629 
-2636 IPGDN
+2636 
-2641 LTNEARPHF
+2641 
-2650 QVTVPADVNGVRLS
+2650 
-2664 IDGGK
+2664 
-2669 TWFDATQ
+2669 
-2676 SATSGVWD
+2676 
-2684 YTWLT
+2684 
-2689 NVANGPHTL
+2689 
-2698 MVEASDKAGNKTT
+2698 
-2711 QKLDFTID
+2711 
-2719 TILSEPT
+2719 
-2726 ITLDS
+2726 
-2731 ADDSAAGDNITNVKM
+2731 
-2746 PGFTLGNIDADV
+2746 
-2758 TKVVVTVAHDGKNQ
+2758 
-2772 QIELIKNG
+2772 
-2780 GVWRF
+2780 
-2785 TPGAAWTD
+2785 
-2793 GDYTLTVKV
+2793 
-2802 EDKAGNTNYSAPL
+2802 
-2815 TVTIDT
+2815 
-2821 QTSIDRIELLNDTG
+2821 
-2835 IVGDNLTNEA
+2835 
-2845 RPQFH
+2845 
-2850 ITVPTD
+2850 
-2856 VNSVQLSLDGGIN
+2856 
-2869 WVNATLTSDGVW
+2869 
-2881 EYIWPTDLVENTY
+2881 
-2894 TLTVKATDVAGNT
+2894 
-2907 ATETLNFIID
+2907 
-2917 TTLSTPTITLDSA
+2917 
-2930 DDSGTANDN
+2930 
-2939 KTNVKTPGFIIG
+2939 
-2951 GIDSDVTQVVV
+2951 
-2962 QVMRDGHSEEVEL
+2962 
-2975 TQTNGQW
+2975 
-2982 RFVPG
+2982 
-2987 SAWTDGDYTL
+2987 
-2997 TVTVK
+2997 
-3002 DEAGNIRHSAPL
+3002 
-3014 TVTIDTQITID
+3014 
-3025 HIELVN
+3025 
-3031 DSGIPDDNLTNNVRP
+3031 
-3046 HFQVTVP
+3046 
-3053 TDVNVVRLSID
+3053 VRLSID

-3097 VEATDKAGNKTTQ
+3097 VEATDKAGNQTTQ
-3110 QLDFIIDTLLS
+3110 KLDFIIDTLLS

-3128 NTDDS
+3128 STDDS

-3140 TNVNKPTFLLGNIDA
+3140 TNANKPTFILGNIDA

-3278 GIWDYTWP
+3278 GTWDYTWP

-3322 PTIAMDSRDD
+3322 PTITMDSRDD

-3398 VEVTDNAGN
+3398 VEVQDNAGN
-3407 VRQSTPLVVT
+3407 VRQSTPLIVT

-3471 ATQGIE
+3471 AAQGIE

-3613 TVTVDTQIAIDRIEL
+3613 TVTVDTQIAIDHIEL

-3714 IDITLLTPTIELAPD
+3714 IDITLMTPTIELAPD

-3848 VFDIH
+3848 VFDIR

-4069 DYNATKVGA
+4069 DYN
-4078 GWQFTPGNAIPDGSY
+4078 
-4093 NITVTVEDK
+4093 
-4102 AGNTATS
+4102 
-4109 KPLPVVIDTTAEIES
+4109 
-4124 VTLVTDSGDSDVD
+4124 
-4137 NITKVDKPQFSIV
+4137 
-4150 TADDITHVRV
+4150 
-4160 KIDNAAN
+4160 
-4167 WIELTKGGDGRWI
+4167 
-4180 FNVGSALPDG
+4180 
-4190 QHTLLVDVTDIAG
+4190 
-4203 NVAQE
+4203 
-4208 TLQFTIDTTLREPTI
+4208 
-4223 VLDPTHDT
+4223 
-4231 GDDTNDNL
+4231 
-4239 TRINKPVFI
+4239 
-4248 IGNVDNDVSHIVVH
+4248 
-4262 IDGRDY
+4262 
-4268 TIENT
+4268 
-4273 GGNLTFT
+4273 
-4280 PDQPLSDGQH
+4280 
-4290 TISVTVTDI
+4290 
-4299 AGNTKTSAELRI
+4299 
-4311 EIDTQVQIDSVTLTT
+4311 
-4326 DSGVNDH
+4326 
-4333 DNVTNATRPS
+4333 
-4343 FEIATPDDVTSVLV
+4343 
-4357 SFDGVNWTPISKN
+4357 
-4370 AAGQWEF
+4370 
-4377 TAGSALPDGHYTLH
+4377 
-4391 VQATDRA
+4391 
-4398 GNTANSTLGFTVDT
+4398 
-4412 QIDGLSVV
+4412 
-4420 MLDDAGKDS
+4420 
-4429 TDGITNITSPRFE
+4429 
-4442 ISAREPL
+4442 
-4449 QSVTVILNGKSS
+4449 
-4461 TLTQGAGNKWLFT
+4461 
-4474 PDTPLVDGTY
+4474 
-4484 KIEIVAEDIAGNKIS
+4484 
-4499 KEVSFTIDTIVSD
+4499 
-4512 PSIDLLDADDTGESA
+4512 
-4527 VDNIT
+4527 
-4532 SVTTPRF
+4532 
-4539 VIGNVPADI
+4539 
-4548 DTVVIR
+4548 
-4554 INGVSYSV
+4554 
-4562 TANGNNLWEF
+4562 
-4572 QVPVALNDGVYEAVV
+4572 
-4587 VFRDI
+4587 
-4592 AGNTSETKLPF
+4592 
-4603 TIDTTTS
+4603 
-4610 VSVRMEPASDTGNS
+4610 
-4624 NSDNLTNKQNPKFE
+4624 
-4638 GTAEPNAKLVITI
+4638 
-4651 VDDKSGREVLKQTIT
+4651 
-4666 VGADGNWSVT
+4666 
-4676 PNILPDGMYTI
+4676 
-4687 NVVATDVAGNTAQTQ
+4687 
-4702 ERFTIDTV
+4702 
-4710 TIDPTIRLSDPSI
+4710 
-4723 DDQHEATSLRPE
+4723 
-4735 FKGFAEAFSTIMIQ
+4735 
-4749 WDGKVVGSANANANG
+4749 
-4764 EWSWTPPSV
+4764 
-4773 LAPGSYVVSIV
+4773 
-4784 AKDKA
+4784 
-4789 GNESSQ
+4789 
-4795 VDFPVVIPVIDVTP
+4795 
-4809 PTIKL
+4809 
-4814 SEESDSGALGDFTT
+4814 
-4828 NNKTPTL
+4828 
-4835 IGSTL
+4835 
-4840 PNTIV
+4840 
-4845 SIYVDGVKVGE
+4845 
-4856 ATADTAGRYTFQLSE
+4856 
-4871 MKDGHYVV
+4871 
-4879 QVGIVNPRDNS
+4879 
-4890 ELRSTAVDVTIDT
+4890 
-4903 EVAELVWNISGMHEG
+4903 
-4918 GYINTVTPEIGGT
+4918 
-4931 SEPNSKITIFVNGV
+4931 
-4945 EKAIAYTTGAGHWGV
+4945 
-4960 VLPALGNDGNY
+4960 
-4971 ELTFKVEDVAGNIRE
+4971 
-4986 FGPQNVIL
+4986 
-4994 DTVISP
+4994 
-5000 LTVVLR
+5000 
-5006 EADDSGKVGDWIT
+5006 
-5019 NKSHVTIDGTA
+5019 
-5030 EAGSTLTIRNP
+5030 
-5041 QGVVIATLVVGND
+5041 
-5054 GRWSAELDLREGSN
+5054 
-5068 AFVVVSEDKA
+5068 
-5078 GNSQQKEILIEHDT
+5078 
-5092 QIEISDISL
+5092 
-5101 SRDTNSGD
+5101 
-5109 KYDLITNNKSPVLV
+5109 
-5123 AMTDPGA
+5123 
-5130 TVQVYINGVLQGTVE
+5130 
-5145 ASSSGNISY
+5145 
-5154 TMPANSADGEYQV
+5154 
-5167 QFVATDTAGN
+5167 
-5177 RVESAITTVTID
+5177 
-5189 SQIAVFDIDED
+5189 
-5200 SLPALS
+5200 
-5206 NNRALS
+5206 
-5212 VSGVG
+5212 
-5217 EAGSQVSIFVDG
+5217 
-5229 KLVNVVMV
+5229 
-5237 EADGTWRAPI
+5237 
-5247 LLQDDGTFNIHFSIT
+5247 
-5262 DVAGN
+5262 
-5267 TEVSKDYSVDVD
+5267 
-5279 SSTDFP
+5279 
-5285 TLNLEDAS
+5285 
-5293 NSGSLDDLITNHNK
+5293 
-5307 PVLVG
+5307 
-5312 TAEAGATIH
+5312 
-5321 IYVDEK
+5321 
-5327 IVANVLVLEDGTWSY
+5327 
-5342 QFDNALKD
+5342 
-5350 GEYSIR
+5350 
-5356 VVAEDPAGNTAES
+5356 
-5369 PRLLVTIDTS
+5369 
-5379 TFIDNPAMVAG
+5379 
-5390 SDNGIFS
+5390 
-5397 NDSITS
+5397 
-5403 QTRPTF
+5403 
-5409 SIFGE
+5409 
-5414 MNQSVQ
+5414 
-5420 IFIDGVLV
+5420 
-5428 DTITVTD
+5428 
-5435 RNQVYRPESPL
+5435 
-5446 GDGSHS
+5446 
-5452 IYYVITD
+5452 
-5459 KAGNT
+5459 
-5464 ATSKTLNFT
+5464 
-5473 IDTFNTTPVA
+5473 
-5483 IDSIGGQT
+5483 
-5491 LAEMTGS
+5491 
-5498 DGKIYITDTTR
+5498 
-5509 NLLFS
+5509 
-5514 GSAEPNSKIE
+5514 
-5524 IIINGL
+5524 
-5530 NVGEVWV
+5530 
-5537 NEKGHW
+5537 
-5543 QMPVNPLYFTEGQL
+5543 
-5557 DITVKSTDRAGNV
+5557 
-5570 NQEKYS
+5570 
-5576 IWVDTH
+5576 
-5582 IKVFT
+5582 
-5587 SELDDNKSSS
+5587 
-5597 KTEWW
+5597 
-5602 SNSDLITMRGTGEI
+5602 
-5616 GATVSLIVAG
+5616 
-5626 VTLAT
+5626 
-5631 AVVAATGRWEL
+5631 
-5642 STDKLPEGTYDI
+5642 
-5654 SLVIEDSAGNRWED
+5654 
-5668 VREIFIDRT
+5668 
-5677 PPNAPVVTYS
+5677 
-5687 DIVNDLIIMQGT
+5687 
-5699 AEAKSQ
+5699 
-5705 LIITDSEGNTYTL
+5705 
-5718 TVPDNGKWSMAIPYP
+5718 
-5733 SEGKFTITSVDAIGN
+5733 
-5748 RSDDVPLDIM
+5748 
-5758 KEVPVIS
+5758 
-5765 LSPDSDSGT
+5765 
-5774 VGDNITR
+5774 
-5781 DKQPT
+5781 
-5786 FIIGNLESDV
+5786 
-5796 VVVQVD
+5796 
-5802 INGTVYNAEK
+5802 
-5812 NADGVWFFTPGT
+5812 
-5824 PLADGSYTIS
+5824 
-5834 VIASDAAGNQK
+5834 
-5845 NSLPITVTIDST
+5845 
-5857 LTVPEIA
+5857 
-5864 LAAGEDNGASD
+5864 
-5875 SDNVTNHTQPKFTLQ
+5875 
-5890 HIDAD
+5890 
-5895 VTGVTVNVTHNGVT
+5895 
-5909 DIYQATQGADGW
+5909 
-5921 TFTPPAAWNDGN
+5921 
-5933 YTLSVTVVDRAG
+5933 
-5945 NSQQSASLAVT
+5945 
-5956 VDSTVTVTADS
+5956 
-5967 QHDDASDDATATAVT
+5967 
-5982 PPESETVNAES
+5982 
-5993 ATHLRTEPSAA
+5993 
-6004 EESVVKVT
+6004 
-6012 AYSITLLNA
+6012 
-6021 DSGDEI
+6021 
-6027 DRSIS
+6027 
-6032 QTPSFEISVPE
+6032 
-6043 NIVNVSI
+6043 
-6050 MFEGEEFT
+6050 
-6058 LPITNQKAI
+6058 
-6067 FEVPLSLEDGEYTM
+6067 
-6081 DVKFI
+6081 
-6086 DKDNDF
+6086 
-6092 LIKEKTFSVDHS
+6092 
-6104 SADIVNAMNV
+6104 
-6114 RGKTEDDINDSPS
+6114 
-6127 TSSVGHNNNGAI
+6127 
-6139 DVFAVNEVT
+6139 
-6148 LPVDNQEEHA
+6148 

>member
-37 MNITTPRG
+37 MNITTPHG

-123 DAENAKKEADK
+123 EAENAKKEADK

-449 NDNITNSTLPT
+449 NDSITNSTLPT

-537 IETTNDSG
+537 IETTDDSG

-598 VEGINNLTFT
+598 VEGVNNLTFT

-622 YVIDTIAP
+622 YVIDTVAP

-639 YVVLPNGII
+639 FVVLPNGII

-1067 MSDTQIG
+1067 ASDTQIG

-1108 NKANSAIFDFTIDT
+1108 NKANSAVFDFTIDT

-1185 WLFIPGNTWAD
+1185 WLFTPGNTWAD

-1327 IVLDSADDTGIQ
+1327 IVLNSADDTGVQ

-1380 GTGGWTFTPPTSWAD
+1380 GVGGWTFTPTGAWAD

-1439 DDNLTNNVRPHFQVT
+1439 DDNLTNNVRPQFQVK
-1454 VPTDVNVVRLSID
+1454 VPTDVNEVRLSID

-1507 GNKATQT
+1507 GNKTTQT

-1551 TLNNIDTDVS
+1551 TLNNIDADVS
-1561 RVIVEVM
+1561 RVTVEVM

-1680 SGVWDYTWLTNVA
+1680 PGVWDYTWLTNVA

-1716 FTIDTILSEPT
+1716 FIIDTMLSEPT

-1875 LTSDGVW
+1875 LTPDGVW

-2016 VTIDTQITIDHIE
+2016 VTIDTQIAIDHIE

-2038 DNLTNNVRPHF
+2038 DNLTN
-2049 QVTVP
+2049 
-2054 TDVNVVRLS
+2054 
-2063 IDGGKTWFNATQSAT
+2063 
-2078 PGVWDYTWLA
+2078 
-2088 DVGEG
+2088 
-2093 KHTLT
+2093 
-2098 VEATDKA
+2098 EA
-2105 GNKTTQQLDFIIDT
+2105 
-2119 LLSEPTIVLDNT
+2119 
-2131 DDSGTK
+2131 
-2137 GDHLTNV
+2137 
-2144 NKPTFLLGN
+2144 
-2153 IDADA
+2153 
-2158 RYVTVE
+2158 
-2164 VQHGGTKEVLTATK
+2164 
-2178 DATGNWSVTP
+2178 
-2188 TGTWADGD
+2188 
-2196 YTLTVRVE
+2196 
-2204 DEAGNEKHSASLTV
+2204 
-2218 TVDTQITIDVI
+2218 
-2229 ELVNDN
+2229 
-2235 GIPGDNMTNDAH
+2235 
-2247 PQFRVTV
+2247 
-2254 PGDVNE
+2254 
-2260 VSLSI
+2260 
-2265 DGGVTWVK
+2265 
-2273 ATQSATPG
+2273 
-2281 VWNYTWPG
+2281 
-2289 TVPDGDYTL
+2289 
-2298 NVKATDNAGNTV
+2298 
-2310 TETLHFTIDT
+2310 
-2320 TLSTPVIVLDSADD
+2320 
-2334 SGVHGDNMTN
+2334 
-2344 HTQPTFALQHIDD
+2344 
-2357 DAVRVTVSVEHGGVT
+2357 
-2372 TTFDATKDAGGWTF
+2372 
-2386 TPTGAW
+2386 
-2392 ADGDYTL
+2392 
-2399 SVSVEDKA
+2399 
-2407 GNTSHSASLTVTV
+2407 
-2420 DTQIAINNIELVND
+2420 
-2434 SGIPDDNLTNNVR
+2434 
-2447 PHFQVTVPT
+2447 
-2456 DVNVVRL
+2456 
-2463 SIDGGKTWFNAT
+2463 
-2475 QSATPGVWD
+2475 
-2484 YIWPDDVA
+2484 
-2492 DGGYTLTVE
+2492 
-2501 ATDEAGNKA
+2501 
-2510 TQTLDF
+2510 
-2516 TIDTTLSVPT
+2516 
-2526 LSLDS
+2526 
-2531 ADDSGI
+2531 
-2537 AGDNITNVKTPGFT
+2537 
-2551 LNNIDTDVS
+2551 
-2560 RVIVEVMHNGIKQE
+2560 
-2574 VPLVQTGGQWRF
+2574 
-2586 APTSDWA
+2586 
-2593 DGDYILTVKV
+2593 
-2603 EDRAGNVKQSA
+2603 
-2614 PLTVTVDTHIAIDRI
+2614 
-2629 ELVNDSG
+2629 
-2636 IPGDN
+2636 
-2641 LTNEARPHF
+2641 
-2650 QVTVPADVNGVRLS
+2650 
-2664 IDGGK
+2664 
-2669 TWFDATQ
+2669 
-2676 SATSGVWD
+2676 
-2684 YTWLT
+2684 
-2689 NVANGPHTL
+2689 
-2698 MVEASDKAGNKTT
+2698 
-2711 QKLDFTID
+2711 
-2719 TILSEPT
+2719 
-2726 ITLDS
+2726 
-2731 ADDSAAGDNITNVKM
+2731 
-2746 PGFTLGNIDADV
+2746 
-2758 TKVVVTVAHDGKNQ
+2758 
-2772 QIELIKNG
+2772 
-2780 GVWRF
+2780 
-2785 TPGAAWTD
+2785 
-2793 GDYTLTVKV
+2793 
-2802 EDKAGNTNYSAPL
+2802 
-2815 TVTIDT
+2815 
-2821 QTSIDRIELLNDTG
+2821 
-2835 IVGDNLTNEA
+2835 
-2845 RPQFH
+2845 
-2850 ITVPTD
+2850 
-2856 VNSVQLSLDGGIN
+2856 
-2869 WVNATLTSDGVW
+2869 
-2881 EYIWPTDLVENTY
+2881 
-2894 TLTVKATDVAGNT
+2894 
-2907 ATETLNFIID
+2907 
-2917 TTLSTPTITLDSA
+2917 
-2930 DDSGTANDN
+2930 
-2939 KTNVKTPGFIIG
+2939 
-2951 GIDSDVTQVVV
+2951 
-2962 QVMRDGHSEEVEL
+2962 
-2975 TQTNGQW
+2975 
-2982 RFVPG
+2982 
-2987 SAWTDGDYTL
+2987 
-2997 TVTVK
+2997 
-3002 DEAGNIRHSAPL
+3002 
-3014 TVTIDTQITID
+3014 
-3025 HIELVN
+3025 
-3031 DSGIPDDNLTNNVRP
+3031 RP

-3166 GGTKEVLTATKGA
+3166 GGTKEVLTATKDATGNWSVTPTGTWADGDYTLTVRVEDEAGNEKHSASLTVTVDTQITIDAIELVNDNGIPGDNMTNDAHPQFRVTVPGDVNEVSLSIDGGVTWVKATQSATPGVWNYTWPGTVPDGDYTLNVKATDNAGNTVTETLHFTIDTALSTPVIVLDSADDTGIQGDNMTNRTQPTFNLQHIDDDAVRVTVSVEHGGVTTTFDATKGVGGWTFTPPTSWGAGDYTLSVSVEDKAGNTSHSASLTVTVDTQIAINNIELVNDSGIPDDNLTNNVRPQFQVKVPTDVNEVRLSIDGGKTWFNATQSATPGVWDYTWLADVGEGKHTLTVEATDKAGNQTTQKLDFIIDTLLSEPTIVLDNTDDSGIKGDNLTNANKPTFLLGNIDADARYVTVEVQHGGTKEVLTATKGA

-3200 RVEDDAGNVKYSA
+3200 RVEDEAGNVKYSA

-3224 IDVIE
+3224 IDAIE

-3322 PTIAMDSRDD
+3322 PTITMDSRDD

-3346 GFTIGNIDADAHSV
+3346 GFTIGNIDSDAQSV

-3407 VRQSTPLVVT
+3407 VRQSTPLIVT

-3471 ATQGIE
+3471 AAQGIE

-3613 TVTVDTQIAIDRIEL
+3613 TVTVDTQIAIDHIEL

-3635 GDNVTKHVRPQFQI
+3635 GDNITKHVRPQFQI

-3694 LTVEVT
+3694 LIVEVT
-3700 DGAGNKMTETLNFT
+3700 DGAGNKMTGTLDFT

-3848 VFDIH
+3848 VFDIR

-3911 ESAPFEV
+3911 ESAPLEV

-3956 DVVQVR
+3956 DVIQVR

-4299 AGNTKTSAELRI
+4299 AGNTKTSAELQI

-4532 SVTTPRF
+4532 SVTKPRF

-4554 INGVSYSV
+4554 INGVSYPV

-4610 VSVRMEPASDTGNS
+4610 VSVRMEPASDTGSS

-4651 VDDKSGREVLKQTIT
+4651 VDDKSGREVLKHTIT

-4723 DDQHEATSLRPE
+4723 DDQYEATSLRPE
-4735 FKGFAEAFSTIMIQ
+4735 FKGLAEAFSTIMIQ

-4835 IGSTL
+4835 VGNTL
-4840 PNTIV
+4840 PNAIV

-4971 ELTFKVEDVAGNIRE
+4971 VLTFKVEDVAGNIRE

-5078 GNSQQKEILIEHDT
+5078 GNSQQKDILIEHDT

-5293 NSGSLDDLITNHNK
+5293 NSGSLDDLITSHNK

-5379 TFIDNPAMVAG
+5379 TFIDNPVMMAG

-5403 QTRPTF
+5403 QTRPAF
-5409 SIFGE
+5409 SIYGE

-5537 NEKGHW
+5537 NDKGHW

-5582 IKVFT
+5582 IQVFT

-5597 KTEWW
+5597 KTDWW
-5602 SNSDLITMRGTGEI
+5602 SNSSTITMRGMGEI

-5631 AVVAATGRWEL
+5631 AVVAANGQWEL
-5642 STDKLPEGTYDI
+5642 STDQLPEGKYDI
-5654 SLVIEDSAGNRWED
+5654 TLSIEDNAGNRKEE
-5668 VREIFIDRT
+5668 VHEIFIDRT

-5705 LIITDSEGNTYTL
+5705 LIITDSNGNTYTL

-5758 KEVPVIS
+5758 KETPVIS

-5781 DKQPT
+5781 DNQPT

-5824 PLADGSYTIS
+5824 PLADGSYTVS

-5864 LAAGEDNGASD
+5864 LAAGEGNGASD
-5875 SDNVTNHTQPKFTLQ
+5875 SDNVTNHNHTQPKFTLQ

-5921 TFTPPAAWNDGN
+5921 TFTPPAAWNDGT

-5945 NSQQSASLAVT
+5945 NSLQSASLEVT

-5993 ATHLRTEPSAA
+5993 ATHLRTVPSAA
-6004 EESVVKVT
+6004 EESVVKET

-6043 NIVNVSI
+6043 NIVNVSV

-6081 DVKFI
+6081 DVKFL
-6086 DKDNDF
+6086 DKDDDF

-6104 SADIVNAMNV
+6104 SADIVNAMNA

-6139 DVFAVNEVT
+6139 EVFAVNEVT

>member
-429 TIAPEK
+429 TIPPEK

-639 YVVLPNGII
+639 FVVLPNGII

-1033 DSGISDDNL
+1033 DSGIADDNL

-1108 NKANSAIFDFTIDT
+1108 NKANSAVFDFTIDT

-1185 WLFIPGNTWAD
+1185 WLFTPGNTWAD

-1201 TVKVEDKAGNTNYS
+1201 TVKVEDKAGNTSYS

-1327 IVLDSADDTGIQ
+1327 IVLNSADDTGVQ

-1344 NSTQPTFA
+1344 NRTQPTFA

-1480 PGVWDYIWP
+1480 PGAWDYIWP

-1501 EATDEA
+1501 EATDKA
-1507 GNKATQT
+1507 GNKTTQE

-1716 FTIDTILSEPT
+1716 FIIDTLLSEPT

-2119 LLSEPTIVLDNT
+2119 LLSEPTIVLDST

-2137 GDHLTNV
+2137 GDNLTNV

-2320 TLSTPVIVLDSADD
+2320 TLSVPVIVLNSADD
-2334 SGVHGDNMTN
+2334 TGVQGDNMTN
-2344 HTQPTFALQHIDD
+2344 STQPTFALQHIDD

-2372 TTFDATKDAGGWTF
+2372 TTFDATKGVGGWSF

-2447 PHFQVTVPT
+2447 PHFQVKVPT
-2456 DVNVVRL
+2456 DVN
-2463 SIDGGKTWFNAT
+2463 
-2475 QSATPGVWD
+2475 
-2484 YIWPDDVA
+2484 
-2492 DGGYTLTVE
+2492 E
-2501 ATDEAGNKA
+2501 
-2510 TQTLDF
+2510 
-2516 TIDTTLSVPT
+2516 
-2526 LSLDS
+2526 
-2531 ADDSGI
+2531 
-2537 AGDNITNVKTPGFT
+2537 
-2551 LNNIDTDVS
+2551 
-2560 RVIVEVMHNGIKQE
+2560 
-2574 VPLVQTGGQWRF
+2574 
-2586 APTSDWA
+2586 
-2593 DGDYILTVKV
+2593 
-2603 EDRAGNVKQSA
+2603 
-2614 PLTVTVDTHIAIDRI
+2614 
-2629 ELVNDSG
+2629 
-2636 IPGDN
+2636 
-2641 LTNEARPHF
+2641 
-2650 QVTVPADVNGVRLS
+2650 
-2664 IDGGK
+2664 
-2669 TWFDATQ
+2669 
-2676 SATSGVWD
+2676 
-2684 YTWLT
+2684 
-2689 NVANGPHTL
+2689 
-2698 MVEASDKAGNKTT
+2698 
-2711 QKLDFTID
+2711 
-2719 TILSEPT
+2719 
-2726 ITLDS
+2726 
-2731 ADDSAAGDNITNVKM
+2731 
-2746 PGFTLGNIDADV
+2746 
-2758 TKVVVTVAHDGKNQ
+2758 
-2772 QIELIKNG
+2772 
-2780 GVWRF
+2780 
-2785 TPGAAWTD
+2785 
-2793 GDYTLTVKV
+2793 
-2802 EDKAGNTNYSAPL
+2802 
-2815 TVTIDT
+2815 
-2821 QTSIDRIELLNDTG
+2821 
-2835 IVGDNLTNEA
+2835 
-2845 RPQFH
+2845 
-2850 ITVPTD
+2850 
-2856 VNSVQLSLDGGIN
+2856 
-2869 WVNATLTSDGVW
+2869 
-2881 EYIWPTDLVENTY
+2881 
-2894 TLTVKATDVAGNT
+2894 
-2907 ATETLNFIID
+2907 
-2917 TTLSTPTITLDSA
+2917 
-2930 DDSGTANDN
+2930 
-2939 KTNVKTPGFIIG
+2939 
-2951 GIDSDVTQVVV
+2951 
-2962 QVMRDGHSEEVEL
+2962 
-2975 TQTNGQW
+2975 
-2982 RFVPG
+2982 
-2987 SAWTDGDYTL
+2987 
-2997 TVTVK
+2997 
-3002 DEAGNIRHSAPL
+3002 
-3014 TVTIDTQITID
+3014 
-3025 HIELVN
+3025 
-3031 DSGIPDDNLTNNVRP
+3031 
-3046 HFQVTVP
+3046 
-3053 TDVNVVRLSID
+3053 VRLSID

-3097 VEATDKAGNKTTQ
+3097 VEATDKAGNQTTQ
-3110 QLDFIIDTLLS
+3110 KLDFIIDTMLS

-3128 NTDDS
+3128 STDDS

-3140 TNVNKPTFLLGNIDA
+3140 TNANKPTFILGNIDA

-3161 VEVQH
+3161 VEVQY

-3322 PTIAMDSRDD
+3322 PTITMDSRDD

-3346 GFTIGNIDADAHSV
+3346 GFTIGNIDSDAQSV

-3407 VRQSTPLVVT
+3407 VRQSTPLIVT

-3471 ATQGIE
+3471 AAQGIE

-3613 TVTVDTQIAIDRIEL
+3613 TVTVDTQIAIDHIEL

-3714 IDITLLTPTIELAPD
+3714 IDITLMTPTIELAPD

-3848 VFDIH
+3848 VFDIR

-4299 AGNTKTSAELRI
+4299 AGNTKTSAELKI

-4532 SVTTPRF
+4532 SVTKPRF

-4554 INGVSYSV
+4554 INGVSYPV

-4572 QVPVALNDGVYEAVV
+4572 QVPIALNDGVYEAVV

-4835 IGSTL
+4835 VGNTL
-4840 PNTIV
+4840 PNAIV

-4971 ELTFKVEDVAGNIRE
+4971 VLTFKVEDVAGNIRE

-5030 EAGSTLTIRNP
+5030 EAGSTLTIRSP

-5078 GNSQQKEILIEHDT
+5078 GNSQQKDILIEHDT

-5342 QFDNALKD
+5342 QFDNVLKD

-5409 SIFGE
+5409 SISGE

-5582 IKVFT
+5582 IQVFT
-5587 SELDDNKSSS
+5587 SEIDDNKSSS
-5597 KTEWW
+5597 KTDWW
-5602 SNSDLITMRGTGEI
+5602 SNSSTITMRGMGEI

-5631 AVVAATGRWEL
+5631 AVVAANGQWEL
-5642 STDKLPEGTYDI
+5642 STDQLPEGKYDI
-5654 SLVIEDSAGNRWED
+5654 TLSIEDNAGNRKEE
-5668 VREIFIDRT
+5668 VHEIFIDRT

-5705 LIITDSEGNTYTL
+5705 LIITDSNGNTYTL

-5748 RSDDVPLDIM
+5748 RSDDVSLDIM

-5864 LAAGEDNGASD
+5864 LAAGEDNGVSD

-5909 DIYQATQGADGW
+5909 DTYQATQGADGW
-5921 TFTPPAAWNDGN
+5921 TFTPPAAWNDGT

-5993 ATHLRTEPSAA
+5993 ATHLRTVPSAA
-6004 EESVVKVT
+6004 EESVVKET

-6104 SADIVNAMNV
+6104 SADIVNAMNA

>member
-1 MGNKSIQKFFA
+1 
-12 DQNSVID
+12 
-19 LSSLGNA
+19 
-26 KGAKV
+26 
-31 SLSGPD
+31 
-37 MNITTPRG
+37 
-45 SVIIVN
+45 
-51 GALYSSIKGNNLA
+51 

-123 DAENAKKEADK
+123 EAENAKKEADK

-153 FEVQNSSKQIE
+153 FEVQNSSKQME
-164 EMLQN
+164 EMLQE

-449 NDNITNSTLPT
+449 NDSITNSTLPT

-537 IETTNDSG
+537 IETTDDSG

-598 VEGINNLTFT
+598 VEGVNNLTFT

-622 YVIDTIAP
+622 YVIDTVAP

-639 YVVLPNGII
+639 FVVLPNGII

-1033 DSGISDDNL
+1033 DSGIADDNL

-1108 NKANSAIFDFTIDT
+1108 NKANSAVFDFTIDT

-1185 WLFIPGNTWAD
+1185 WLFTPGNTWAD

-1380 GTGGWTFTPPTSWAD
+1380 GTGGWSFTPTGAWAD

-1439 DDNLTNNVRPHFQVT
+1439 NDNLTNNVRPHFQVT

-1480 PGVWDYIWP
+1480 PGAWDYIWP

-1501 EATDEA
+1501 EATDKA
-1507 GNKATQT
+1507 GNKTTQE

-1561 RVIVEVM
+1561 RVTVEVM

-1680 SGVWDYTWLTNVA
+1680 PGVWDYTWLTNVA

-1716 FTIDTILSEPT
+1716 FIIDTMLSEPT

-2016 VTIDTQITIDHIE
+2016 VTIDTQIAIDHIE

-2038 DNLTNNVRPHF
+2038 DNLTN
-2049 QVTVP
+2049 
-2054 TDVNVVRLS
+2054 
-2063 IDGGKTWFNATQSAT
+2063 
-2078 PGVWDYTWLA
+2078 
-2088 DVGEG
+2088 
-2093 KHTLT
+2093 
-2098 VEATDKA
+2098 EA
-2105 GNKTTQQLDFIIDT
+2105 
-2119 LLSEPTIVLDNT
+2119 
-2131 DDSGTK
+2131 
-2137 GDHLTNV
+2137 
-2144 NKPTFLLGN
+2144 
-2153 IDADA
+2153 
-2158 RYVTVE
+2158 
-2164 VQHGGTKEVLTATK
+2164 
-2178 DATGNWSVTP
+2178 
-2188 TGTWADGD
+2188 
-2196 YTLTVRVE
+2196 
-2204 DEAGNEKHSASLTV
+2204 
-2218 TVDTQITIDVI
+2218 
-2229 ELVNDN
+2229 
-2235 GIPGDNMTNDAH
+2235 
-2247 PQFRVTV
+2247 
-2254 PGDVNE
+2254 
-2260 VSLSI
+2260 
-2265 DGGVTWVK
+2265 
-2273 ATQSATPG
+2273 
-2281 VWNYTWPG
+2281 
-2289 TVPDGDYTL
+2289 
-2298 NVKATDNAGNTV
+2298 
-2310 TETLHFTIDT
+2310 
-2320 TLSTPVIVLDSADD
+2320 
-2334 SGVHGDNMTN
+2334 
-2344 HTQPTFALQHIDD
+2344 
-2357 DAVRVTVSVEHGGVT
+2357 
-2372 TTFDATKDAGGWTF
+2372 
-2386 TPTGAW
+2386 
-2392 ADGDYTL
+2392 
-2399 SVSVEDKA
+2399 
-2407 GNTSHSASLTVTV
+2407 
-2420 DTQIAINNIELVND
+2420 
-2434 SGIPDDNLTNNVR
+2434 
-2447 PHFQVTVPT
+2447 
-2456 DVNVVRL
+2456 
-2463 SIDGGKTWFNAT
+2463 
-2475 QSATPGVWD
+2475 
-2484 YIWPDDVA
+2484 
-2492 DGGYTLTVE
+2492 
-2501 ATDEAGNKA
+2501 
-2510 TQTLDF
+2510 
-2516 TIDTTLSVPT
+2516 
-2526 LSLDS
+2526 
-2531 ADDSGI
+2531 
-2537 AGDNITNVKTPGFT
+2537 
-2551 LNNIDTDVS
+2551 
-2560 RVIVEVMHNGIKQE
+2560 
-2574 VPLVQTGGQWRF
+2574 
-2586 APTSDWA
+2586 
-2593 DGDYILTVKV
+2593 
-2603 EDRAGNVKQSA
+2603 
-2614 PLTVTVDTHIAIDRI
+2614 
-2629 ELVNDSG
+2629 
-2636 IPGDN
+2636 
-2641 LTNEARPHF
+2641 
-2650 QVTVPADVNGVRLS
+2650 
-2664 IDGGK
+2664 
-2669 TWFDATQ
+2669 
-2676 SATSGVWD
+2676 
-2684 YTWLT
+2684 
-2689 NVANGPHTL
+2689 
-2698 MVEASDKAGNKTT
+2698 
-2711 QKLDFTID
+2711 
-2719 TILSEPT
+2719 
-2726 ITLDS
+2726 
-2731 ADDSAAGDNITNVKM
+2731 
-2746 PGFTLGNIDADV
+2746 
-2758 TKVVVTVAHDGKNQ
+2758 
-2772 QIELIKNG
+2772 
-2780 GVWRF
+2780 
-2785 TPGAAWTD
+2785 
-2793 GDYTLTVKV
+2793 
-2802 EDKAGNTNYSAPL
+2802 
-2815 TVTIDT
+2815 
-2821 QTSIDRIELLNDTG
+2821 
-2835 IVGDNLTNEA
+2835 
-2845 RPQFH
+2845 
-2850 ITVPTD
+2850 
-2856 VNSVQLSLDGGIN
+2856 
-2869 WVNATLTSDGVW
+2869 
-2881 EYIWPTDLVENTY
+2881 
-2894 TLTVKATDVAGNT
+2894 
-2907 ATETLNFIID
+2907 
-2917 TTLSTPTITLDSA
+2917 
-2930 DDSGTANDN
+2930 
-2939 KTNVKTPGFIIG
+2939 
-2951 GIDSDVTQVVV
+2951 
-2962 QVMRDGHSEEVEL
+2962 
-2975 TQTNGQW
+2975 
-2982 RFVPG
+2982 
-2987 SAWTDGDYTL
+2987 
-2997 TVTVK
+2997 
-3002 DEAGNIRHSAPL
+3002 
-3014 TVTIDTQITID
+3014 
-3025 HIELVN
+3025 
-3031 DSGIPDDNLTNNVRP
+3031 RP

-3166 GGTKEVLTATKGA
+3166 GGTKEVLTATKDATGNWSVTPTGTWADGDYTLTVRVEDEAGNEKHSASLTVTVDTQITIDAIELVNDNGIPGDNMTNDAHPQFRVTVPGDVNEVSLSIDGGVTWVKATQSATPGVWNYTWPGTVPDGDYTLNVKATDNAGNTVTETLHFTIDTTLSTPVIVLDSADDTGIQGDNMTNRTQPTFNLQHIDDDAVRVTVSVEHGGVTTTFDATKGVGGWTFTPPTSWGAGDYTLSVSVEDKAGNTSHSASLTVTVDTQIAINNIELVNDSGIPDDNLTNNVRPQFQVKVPTDVNEVRLSIDGGKTWFNATQSATPGVWDYTWLADVGEGKHTLTVEATDKAGNQTTQKLDFIIDTLLSEPTIVLDSTDDSGTKGDNLTNANKPTFLLGNIDADARYVTVEVQHGSTKEVLTATKGA

-3200 RVEDDAGNVKYSA
+3200 RVEDEAGNVKYSA

-3224 IDVIE
+3224 IDAIE

-3322 PTIAMDSRDD
+3322 PTITMDSRDD

-3346 GFTIGNIDADAHSV
+3346 GFTIGNIDSDAQSV

-3407 VRQSTPLVVT
+3407 VRQSTPLIVT

-3471 ATQGIE
+3471 AAQGIE

-3492 HTLTVMVTDRAGNTA
+3492 HILTVMVTDRAGNTA

-3613 TVTVDTQIAIDRIEL
+3613 TVTVDTQIAIDHIEL

-3694 LTVEVT
+3694 LIVEVT
-3700 DGAGNKMTETLNFT
+3700 DGAGNKMTGTLDFT

-3744 QPVFVLGSIDKDVR
+3744 QPIFVLGSIDKDVR

-3848 VFDIH
+3848 VFDIR

-3956 DVVQVR
+3956 DVIQVR

-3999 EATDEAGNIANKD
+3999 EATDQAGNIANKD

-4190 QHTLLVDVTDIAG
+4190 KHTLLVDVTDIAG

-4299 AGNTKTSAELRI
+4299 AGNTKTSAELQI

-4532 SVTTPRF
+4532 SVTKPRF

-4554 INGVSYSV
+4554 INGVSYPV

-4610 VSVRMEPASDTGNS
+4610 VSVRMEPASDTGSS

-4651 VDDKSGREVLKQTIT
+4651 VDDKSGREVLKHTIT

-4723 DDQHEATSLRPE
+4723 DDQYEATSLRPE
-4735 FKGFAEAFSTIMIQ
+4735 FKGLAEAFSTIMIQ

-4835 IGSTL
+4835 VGNTL
-4840 PNTIV
+4840 PNAIV

-4971 ELTFKVEDVAGNIRE
+4971 VLTFKVEDVAGNIRE

-5078 GNSQQKEILIEHDT
+5078 GNSQQKDILIEHDT

-5293 NSGSLDDLITNHNK
+5293 NSGSLDDLITSHNK

-5379 TFIDNPAMVAG
+5379 TFIDNPVMMAG

-5403 QTRPTF
+5403 QTRPAF
-5409 SIFGE
+5409 SIYGE

-5537 NEKGHW
+5537 NDKGHW

-5582 IKVFT
+5582 IQVFT

-5597 KTEWW
+5597 KTDWW
-5602 SNSDLITMRGTGEI
+5602 SNSSTITMRGMGEI

-5631 AVVAATGRWEL
+5631 AVVAANGQWEL
-5642 STDKLPEGTYDI
+5642 STDQLPEGKYDI
-5654 SLVIEDSAGNRWED
+5654 TLSIEDNAGNRKEE
-5668 VREIFIDRT
+5668 VHEIFIDRT

-5705 LIITDSEGNTYTL
+5705 LIITDSNGNTYTL

-5758 KEVPVIS
+5758 KETPVIS

-5781 DKQPT
+5781 DNQPT

-5864 LAAGEDNGASD
+5864 LAAGEGNGASD
-5875 SDNVTNHTQPKFTLQ
+5875 SDNVTNHNHTQPKFTLQ

-5921 TFTPPAAWNDGN
+5921 TFTPPAAWNDGT

-5945 NSQQSASLAVT
+5945 NSLQSASLEVT

-5993 ATHLRTEPSAA
+5993 ATHLRTVPSAA
-6004 EESVVKVT
+6004 EESVVKET

-6043 NIVNVSI
+6043 NIVNVSV

-6086 DKDNDF
+6086 DKDDDF

-6104 SADIVNAMNV
+6104 SADIVNAMNA

>member
-37 MNITTPRG
+37 MNITTPHG

-123 DAENAKKEADK
+123 EAENAKKEADK

-449 NDNITNSTLPT
+449 NDSITNSTLPT

-537 IETTNDSG
+537 IETTDDSG

-598 VEGINNLTFT
+598 VEGVNNLTFT

-622 YVIDTIAP
+622 YVIDTVAP

-639 YVVLPNGII
+639 FVVLPNGII

-1067 MSDTQIG
+1067 ASDTQIG

-1108 NKANSAIFDFTIDT
+1108 NKANSAVFDFTIDT

-1185 WLFIPGNTWAD
+1185 WLFTPGNTWAD

-1327 IVLDSADDTGIQ
+1327 IVLNSADDTGVQ

-1380 GTGGWTFTPPTSWAD
+1380 GVGGWSFTPTGAWAD

-1439 DDNLTNNVRPHFQVT
+1439 NDNLTNNVRPHFQVT

-1467 GGKTWFNATQSAT
+1467 GGKTWFNATQNAT

-1507 GNKATQT
+1507 GNKTTQT

-1561 RVIVEVM
+1561 RVTVEVM

-1630 ELVNDSGIPGDNLT
+1630 ELVNDSGIPDDNLT

-1680 SGVWDYTWLTNVA
+1680 PGVWDYTWLTNVA

-1716 FTIDTILSEPT
+1716 FIIDTMLSEPT

-2016 VTIDTQITIDHIE
+2016 VTIDTQIAIDHIE

-2105 GNKTTQQLDFIIDT
+2105 GNQTTQKLDFIIDT
-2119 LLSEPTIVLDNT
+2119 MLSEPTIVLDST

-2137 GDHLTNV
+2137 GDNLTNA
-2144 NKPTFLLGN
+2144 NKPTFILGN

-2334 SGVHGDNMTN
+2334 TGIQGDNMTN
-2344 HTQPTFALQHIDD
+2344 RTQPTFNLQHIDD

-2372 TTFDATKDAGGWTF
+2372 TTFDATKGVGGWTF
-2386 TPTGAW
+2386 TPPTSWGA
-2392 ADGDYTL
+2392 GDYTL

-2447 PHFQVTVPT
+2447 PQFQVKVPT
-2456 DVNVVRL
+2456 DVN
-2463 SIDGGKTWFNAT
+2463 
-2475 QSATPGVWD
+2475 
-2484 YIWPDDVA
+2484 
-2492 DGGYTLTVE
+2492 E
-2501 ATDEAGNKA
+2501 
-2510 TQTLDF
+2510 
-2516 TIDTTLSVPT
+2516 
-2526 LSLDS
+2526 
-2531 ADDSGI
+2531 
-2537 AGDNITNVKTPGFT
+2537 
-2551 LNNIDTDVS
+2551 
-2560 RVIVEVMHNGIKQE
+2560 
-2574 VPLVQTGGQWRF
+2574 
-2586 APTSDWA
+2586 
-2593 DGDYILTVKV
+2593 
-2603 EDRAGNVKQSA
+2603 
-2614 PLTVTVDTHIAIDRI
+2614 
-2629 ELVNDSG
+2629 
-2636 IPGDN
+2636 
-2641 LTNEARPHF
+2641 
-2650 QVTVPADVNGVRLS
+2650 
-2664 IDGGK
+2664 
-2669 TWFDATQ
+2669 
-2676 SATSGVWD
+2676 
-2684 YTWLT
+2684 
-2689 NVANGPHTL
+2689 
-2698 MVEASDKAGNKTT
+2698 
-2711 QKLDFTID
+2711 
-2719 TILSEPT
+2719 
-2726 ITLDS
+2726 
-2731 ADDSAAGDNITNVKM
+2731 
-2746 PGFTLGNIDADV
+2746 
-2758 TKVVVTVAHDGKNQ
+2758 
-2772 QIELIKNG
+2772 
-2780 GVWRF
+2780 
-2785 TPGAAWTD
+2785 
-2793 GDYTLTVKV
+2793 
-2802 EDKAGNTNYSAPL
+2802 
-2815 TVTIDT
+2815 
-2821 QTSIDRIELLNDTG
+2821 
-2835 IVGDNLTNEA
+2835 
-2845 RPQFH
+2845 
-2850 ITVPTD
+2850 
-2856 VNSVQLSLDGGIN
+2856 
-2869 WVNATLTSDGVW
+2869 
-2881 EYIWPTDLVENTY
+2881 
-2894 TLTVKATDVAGNT
+2894 
-2907 ATETLNFIID
+2907 
-2917 TTLSTPTITLDSA
+2917 
-2930 DDSGTANDN
+2930 
-2939 KTNVKTPGFIIG
+2939 
-2951 GIDSDVTQVVV
+2951 
-2962 QVMRDGHSEEVEL
+2962 
-2975 TQTNGQW
+2975 
-2982 RFVPG
+2982 
-2987 SAWTDGDYTL
+2987 
-2997 TVTVK
+2997 
-3002 DEAGNIRHSAPL
+3002 
-3014 TVTIDTQITID
+3014 
-3025 HIELVN
+3025 
-3031 DSGIPDDNLTNNVRP
+3031 
-3046 HFQVTVP
+3046 
-3053 TDVNVVRLSID
+3053 VRLSID

-3097 VEATDKAGNKTTQ
+3097 VEATDKAGNQTTQ
-3110 QLDFIIDTLLS
+3110 KLDFIIDTMLS

-3128 NTDDS
+3128 STDDS

-3140 TNVNKPTFLLGNIDA
+3140 TNANKPTFILGNIDA

-3200 RVEDDAGNVKYSA
+3200 RVEDEAGNVKYSA

-3322 PTIAMDSRDD
+3322 PTITMDSRDD

-3346 GFTIGNIDADAHSV
+3346 GFTIGNIDSDAQSV

-3407 VRQSTPLVVT
+3407 VRQSTPLIVT

-3471 ATQGIE
+3471 AAQGIE

-3613 TVTVDTQIAIDRIEL
+3613 TVTVDTQIAIDHIEL

-3635 GDNVTKHVRPQFQI
+3635 GDNITKHVRPQFQI

-3694 LTVEVT
+3694 LIVEVT
-3700 DGAGNKMTETLNFT
+3700 DGAGNKMTGTLDFT

-3848 VFDIH
+3848 VFDIR

-3911 ESAPFEV
+3911 ESAPLEV

-3956 DVVQVR
+3956 DVIQVR

-4190 QHTLLVDVTDIAG
+4190 KHTLLVDVTDIAG

-4299 AGNTKTSAELRI
+4299 AGNTKTSAELQI

-4532 SVTTPRF
+4532 SVTKPRF

-4554 INGVSYSV
+4554 INGVSYPV

-4610 VSVRMEPASDTGNS
+4610 VSVRMEPASDTGSS

-4651 VDDKSGREVLKQTIT
+4651 VDDKSGREVLKHTIT

-4723 DDQHEATSLRPE
+4723 DDQYEATSLRPE
-4735 FKGFAEAFSTIMIQ
+4735 FKGLAEAFSTIMIQ

-4835 IGSTL
+4835 VGNTL
-4840 PNTIV
+4840 PNAIV

-4971 ELTFKVEDVAGNIRE
+4971 VLTFKVEDVAGNIRE

-5078 GNSQQKEILIEHDT
+5078 GNSQQKDILIEHDT

-5293 NSGSLDDLITNHNK
+5293 NSGSLDDLITSHNK

-5379 TFIDNPAMVAG
+5379 TFIDNPVMMAG

-5403 QTRPTF
+5403 QTRPAF
-5409 SIFGE
+5409 SIYGE

-5537 NEKGHW
+5537 NDKGHW

-5582 IKVFT
+5582 IQVFT

-5597 KTEWW
+5597 KTDWW
-5602 SNSDLITMRGTGEI
+5602 SNSSTITMRGMGEI

-5631 AVVAATGRWEL
+5631 AVVAANGQWEL
-5642 STDKLPEGTYDI
+5642 STDQLPEGKYDI
-5654 SLVIEDSAGNRWED
+5654 TLSIEDNAGNRKEE
-5668 VREIFIDRT
+5668 VHEIFIDRT

-5705 LIITDSEGNTYTL
+5705 LIITDSNGNTYTL

-5758 KEVPVIS
+5758 KETPVIS

-5781 DKQPT
+5781 DNQPT

-5864 LAAGEDNGASD
+5864 LAAGEGNGASD
-5875 SDNVTNHTQPKFTLQ
+5875 SDNVTNHNHTQPKFTLQ

-5921 TFTPPAAWNDGN
+5921 TFTPPAAWNDGT

-5945 NSQQSASLAVT
+5945 NSLQSASLEVT

-5967 QHDDASDDATATAVT
+5967 QHDDASDDATPTAVT

-5993 ATHLRTEPSAA
+5993 ATHLRTVPSAA
-6004 EESVVKVT
+6004 EESVVKET

-6043 NIVNVSI
+6043 NIVNVSV
-6050 MFEGEEFT
+6050 MFEGEDFT

-6081 DVKFI
+6081 DVKFL
-6086 DKDNDF
+6086 DKDDDF

-6104 SADIVNAMNV
+6104 SADIVNAMNA

-6139 DVFAVNEVT
+6139 EVFAVNEVT